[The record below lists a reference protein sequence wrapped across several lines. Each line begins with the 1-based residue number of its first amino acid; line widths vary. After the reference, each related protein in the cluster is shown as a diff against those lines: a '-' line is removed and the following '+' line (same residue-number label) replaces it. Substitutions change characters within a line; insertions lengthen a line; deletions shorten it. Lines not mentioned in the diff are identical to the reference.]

1 MNLLKKNK
9 YSIRKYKVGIFS
21 TLIGTVLLL
30 SNPNGAQALTTDH
43 NVQGGSNQALPGNS
57 QNTNADTN
65 RDIVNDS
72 QNTPNAHATDN
83 TSTNQAL
90 TNHQNVDVANQV
102 GPAPI
107 QPSASP
113 AQNNNNSNANST
125 ATEPA
130 ANTNNNLASNNNT
143 LNVPNNTDNN
153 DSARHLTLKEIQE
166 DVRHSSDK
174 PELVAIAEEAS
185 NRPKKRSR
193 RAAPTDPNATP
204 ADPTATPA
212 DPTAGNGSAPVAITA
227 PYTPTTDPNANNIGQ
242 NAPNEVLSFD
252 DNNIRPSTNRS
263 VPTVTVVDNL
273 PGYTLINGGKVG
285 VFSHAMVRTS
295 MFDSGDAKNYQAQG
309 NVIALGRI
317 RGNDTNDHGDFNGI
331 EKTLTVNPNSELIFE
346 FNTMT
351 TKNYQAQ
358 GNVIALGR
366 IRGNDTNDHGD
377 FNGIEKTLTVNPNS
391 ELIFEFNTM
400 TTKNYQGMTNLIIK
414 NADNDTVIGE
424 KVVAYGPIWR
434 LLKVPENVSHLKI
447 QFVPKNDAI
456 TDARG
461 IYQLRDGYKYYDFVD
476 SIGLHS
482 GSHVYV
488 ERRTMEPTATNN
500 KEFTV
505 TTSLKNNGNFG
516 ASFNTDDFVYKIQLP
531 EGVEYVNNSLTKDFP
546 SGNSGVDIN
555 DMNVTYD
562 AANRI
567 ITIKSTGGG
576 TGNSPARL
584 MPDKILDLKYKLRVN
599 NVPTPRTVTFND
611 TLTYKTYS
619 QDFINSPAESHTVST
634 NPYTIDI
641 IMNKDA
647 LQAEVDRRIQQA
659 DYTFASL
666 DIFNDLKRR
675 AQTILDENRNN
686 VPLNKRVSQAD
697 IDSLANQMQHT
708 LIRSV
713 DAENAVNRKVDDMED
728 LVNQNDEL
736 TDEEKQAAI
745 QVIEEHKNEII
756 GNIGDQTTDDGVTRI
771 KDQGIQTLSGDTA
784 TPVVKPN
791 AKQAIRDKAA
801 KQREI
806 INHTPD
812 ATQDEIQDALNQ
824 LTTDETDAIDNV
836 TNATTNADVETAKNN
851 GINTIGAV
859 APQVTHKQAA
869 RDAINQ
875 ATATKRQQIN
885 SNREATQE
893 EKNAALNELTQA
905 TNHALEQINQA
916 TTNDDVDTA
925 KGDGLN
931 AINPIAP
938 VTVVKQAARDAVSH
952 DAQQHIAEINANPDA
967 TQEERQA
974 AIEKVNA
981 AVAVANTNI
990 LNANTNADVEQVKTN
1005 AIQGIQAI
1013 EPATKVKTDA
1023 KNAIDQ
1029 SAETQHNAIF
1039 NNNDATL
1046 EEQQAAQQLL
1056 DQAVATAKQNINAA
1070 DTNQEV
1076 AQAKDQG
1083 TQNIVVIQPAT
1094 QVKTDARNAV
1104 NEKAREAIT
1113 NINAT
1118 PGATREEKQEAI
1130 NRVNTLKNRALNDI
1144 GVTSTTAMVNSIRD
1158 DAVNQIGAVQP
1169 HVTKKQTATG
1179 VLTDLATAK
1188 KQEINQNTNATTE
1201 EKQVALNQVDQD
1213 LATAINNINQADT
1226 NAEVDQAQQ
1235 LGTKAINA
1243 IQPNI
1248 VKKPAA
1254 LAQTNQH
1261 YSAKLVEINATPDA
1275 TDDEKNAAINTLNQ
1289 DRQQAIESIKQA
1301 NTNAEV
1307 DQAATVAE
1315 NNIDAVQVDVVKKQ
1329 AARDKITAEVAK
1341 RIEAVKQTPNATDEE
1356 KQAAV
1361 NQINQLKDQAFNQI
1375 NQNQTN
1381 DQVDA
1386 TTNQAINAID
1396 NVEAEVVIKP
1406 KAIADI
1412 EKAVKEKQ
1420 QQIDNSLDS
1429 TDNEKEVALQALAKE
1444 KEKALAAIDQAQTN
1458 SQVNQAA
1465 TNGVSAIKI
1474 IQPETKIK
1482 PAAREKINQ
1491 KANELRAQINQ
1502 DKEATA
1508 EERQAA
1514 LDKINDLVAKA
1525 MTNITNDR
1533 TNQQV
1538 NDSTNQALDD
1548 IALVTPD
1555 HIVRAAARDAVKQQY
1570 EAKKHEIEQA
1580 EHATDEEKQVAL
1592 NQLANNEKRA
1602 LQNINQAIAN
1612 NDVKRVESNGI
1623 ATLKGVEPHIVVK
1636 PEAQEAIKAS
1646 ADNQVESI
1654 KDTPHAT
1661 TDELDEANQQINDTL
1676 KQGQQDIDNTTQD
1689 AAVNDVRNQ
1698 TIKAIEQIKPKVR
1711 RKRAALDNID
1721 ESNNNQLDAIRNT
1734 LDTTQDERNVAIA
1747 ALNKIVNAIKNDIAQ
1762 NKTNAEVDQTEADG
1776 NNNIKVIL
1784 PKVQVKPAARQSVS
1798 AKAEAQNALID
1809 QSDLS
1814 TEEERLAA
1822 KHLVEQALNQAIDQ
1836 INHADKTAQVNQ
1848 NSIDAQN
1855 IISKI
1860 KPATTVKAT
1869 ALQQIQNIATNKINL
1884 IKANNEATDEEQNA
1898 AIVQVE
1904 KELIKAKQQIAG
1916 AVTNADVAYLLHDGK
1931 NEIREIEP
1939 VINKKAT
1946 AREQLTT
1953 LFNDKKQA
1961 IEANVQATVEERNSI
1976 LAQLQNIYDTAIGQ
1990 IDQDRSN
1997 AQVDKTATLNLQTI
2011 HDLDVHPIKKPDAE
2025 KTINDDLARVTHLVQ
2040 NYRKVSDRNKADA
2053 LKAITALKLQMDEEL
2068 KTART
2073 NADVDA
2079 VLKRFNVA
2087 LGDIEAVITE
2097 KENSLL
2103 RIDNIAQQTYAKFKA
2118 IATPEQLA
2126 KVKAL
2131 IDQYVADGNRMVDE
2145 DATLNDIKKDTQLI
2159 IDEILAIKLPAEV
2172 IKASPK
2178 VGQPAPKVCT
2188 PIKKEDK
2195 QEVRKVV
2202 KELPNTGSE
2211 EMDLPLKELAL
2222 ITGAALLAR
2231 RRSKK
2236 EKES

>member
-57 QNTNADTN
+57 PNTNADTN
-65 RDIVNDS
+65 RDIVNGS

-90 TNHQNVDVANQV
+90 TNHQNVGVANQV
-102 GPAPI
+102 APAPI
-107 QPSASP
+107 QPSTSSAS
-113 AQNNNNSNANST
+113 NNNHSDANST

-193 RAAPTDPNATP
+193 RAAPADPN
-204 ADPTATPA
+204 ATPA

-227 PYTPTTDPNANNIGQ
+227 PFTPTTDPNANNIGQ
-242 NAPNEVLSFD
+242 NAPNEVLTFD

-317 RGNDTNDHGDFNGI
+317 KGNDTNDHGG
-331 EKTLTVNPNSELIFE
+331 
-346 FNTMT
+346 
-351 TKNYQAQ
+351 
-358 GNVIALGR
+358 
-366 IRGNDTNDHGD
+366 

-611 TLTYKTYS
+611 ILTYKTYT

-641 IMNKDA
+641 IMNKDV

-666 DIFNDLKRR
+666 DIFNELKKR

-697 IDSLANQMQHT
+697 IDSLVNQMQHT

-784 TPVVKPN
+784 TPVVKTN

-806 INHTPD
+806 INNTPD

-981 AVAVANTNI
+981 AVAAANTNI

-1104 NEKAREAIT
+1104 NDKAREAIT

-1188 KQEINQNTNATTE
+1188 KQEINQNTNATDE

-1248 VKKPAA
+1248 VKKPTA
-1254 LAQTNQH
+1254 LAQINQH
-1261 YSAKLVEINATPDA
+1261 YNAKLAEINATPDA

-1396 NVEAEVVIKP
+1396 NVEAKVVIKP

-1429 TDNEKEVALQALAKE
+1429 TDNEKEVALLALAKE

-1474 IQPETKIK
+1474 IQPETKVK

-1555 HIVRAAARDAVKQQY
+1555 HIVRATARDAVKQQY

-1602 LQNINQAIAN
+1602 LQNIDQAIAN

-1904 KELIKAKQQIAG
+1904 KELIKAKQQIAS

-1953 LFNDKKQA
+1953 LFNDKKLA

-1997 AQVDKTATLNLQTI
+1997 AQVDKTASLNLQTI

-2131 IDQYVADGNRMVDE
+2131 IDQYVADGIRMIDE
-2145 DATLNDIKKDTQLI
+2145 DATLNDIKQHTQFI
-2159 IDEILAIKLPAEV
+2159 VDEILAIKLPAEATKV
-2172 IKASPK
+2172 LPK
-2178 VGQPAPKVCT
+2178 VGQPAPKLCT
-2188 PIKKEDK
+2188 SIKKVDK

-2231 RRSKK
+2231 RRNKN

>member
-107 QPSASP
+107 QPSVSP

-295 MFDSGDAKNYQAQG
+295 MFDSGDA
-309 NVIALGRI
+309 
-317 RGNDTNDHGDFNGI
+317 
-331 EKTLTVNPNSELIFE
+331 
-346 FNTMT
+346 
-351 TKNYQAQ
+351 KNYQAQ

-1144 GVTSTTAMVNSIRD
+1144 GVTSTAMVNSIRD

-2079 VLKRFNVA
+2079 VLKRFNVT

>member
-30 SNPNGAQALTTDH
+30 SNPNGAQALTTDN
-43 NVQGGSNQALPGNS
+43 NVQSDTNQATPVNS
-57 QNTNADTN
+57 QDKDVANN
-65 RDIVNDS
+65 RGLANS
-72 QNTPNAHATDN
+72 EQNTPNQSATTN
-83 TSTNQAL
+83 QATNQAL
-90 TNHQNVDVANQV
+90 VNHNNGSIVNQATPTSV
-102 GPAPI
+102 
-107 QPSASP
+107 QSSTPS
-113 AQNNNNSNANST
+113 AQNNNHTDGNTTATETVSNAN
-125 ATEPA
+125 
-130 ANTNNNLASNNNT
+130 NNDAVSNNTT
-143 LNVPNNTDNN
+143 LNVPNKTNENG
-153 DSARHLTLKEIQE
+153 SGGHLTLKEIQE

-174 PELVAIAEEAS
+174 PELVAIAEPAS

-193 RAAPTDPNATP
+193 RAAPADPNATP
-204 ADPTATPA
+204 ADPAA
-212 DPTAGNGSAPVAITA
+212 AAAGNGGAPVAITA
-227 PYTPTTDPNANNIGQ
+227 PYTPTTDPNANNAGQ

-252 DNNIRPSTNRS
+252 DNGIRPSTNRS
-263 VPTVTVVDNL
+263 VPSVTVVDNL
-273 PGYTLINGGKVG
+273 PGFTLINGGKVG

-295 MFDSGDAKNYQAQG
+295 MFDSGDNKNYQAQG

-317 RGNDTNDHGDFNGI
+317 NGTDTNDHGDFNGI

-351 TKNYQAQ
+351 TKNGQ
-358 GNVIALGR
+358 GATNV
-366 IRGNDTNDHGD
+366 
-377 FNGIEKTLTVNPNS
+377 
-391 ELIFEFNTM
+391 
-400 TTKNYQGMTNLIIK
+400 IIK
-414 NADNDTVIGE
+414 NADTNDTIAE
-424 KVVAYGPIWR
+424 KTVEGGPTLR
-434 LLKVPENVSHLKI
+434 LFKVPDNVRNLKI
-447 QFVPKNDAI
+447 QFVSKNDAI

-461 IYQLRDGYKYYDFVD
+461 IYQLKDGYKYYSFVD

-505 TTSLKNNGNFG
+505 TTSLKNNGNSG
-516 ASFNTDDFVYKIQLP
+516 ASLDTDEFVYKIQLP

-546 SGNSGVDIN
+546 SNNSGVDVN

-562 AANRI
+562 AANRV

-576 TGNSPARL
+576 TTNSPARL

-611 TLTYKTYS
+611 TLTYKTYT
-619 QDFINSPAESHTVST
+619 QDFINSAAESHTVST

-666 DIFNDLKRR
+666 DIFNDLKKR
-675 AQTILDENRNN
+675 AQTILAENRNN

-697 IDSLANQMQHT
+697 IDTLTNQMQHT

-713 DAENAVNRKVDDMED
+713 DAENAVNQKADQMED

-745 QVIEEHKNEII
+745 QVIEEHKGNII
-756 GNIGDQTTDDGVTRI
+756 GDIGDQTTDDGVTRI

-791 AKQAIRDKAA
+791 AKKAIRDKAT

-806 INHTPD
+806 INATPD
-812 ATQDEIQDALNQ
+812 ATEDEIQDAINQ
-824 LTTDETDAIDNV
+824 LATDETDAIDNV

-859 APQVTHKQAA
+859 VPQVTHKKAA

-916 TTNDDVDTA
+916 TTNADVDNA

-974 AIEKVNA
+974 AIDKVNA
-981 AVAVANTNI
+981 AAAAANTNI

-1013 EPATKVKTDA
+1013 TPATKVKTDA
-1023 KNAIDQ
+1023 KNAIDK
-1029 SAETQHNAIF
+1029 SAETQHNTIF

-1083 TQNIVVIQPAT
+1083 MQNIVVIQPAT
-1094 QVKTDARNAV
+1094 QVKTDARNTV

-1130 NRVNTLKNRALNDI
+1130 DRVNALKNRALTDI

-1179 VLTDLATAK
+1179 VLNDLATAK

-1201 EKQVALNQVDQD
+1201 EKQMALNQVDQD

-1226 NAEVDQAQQ
+1226 NTEVDQAQQ
-1235 LGTKAINA
+1235 LGAQAINA

-1254 LAQTNQH
+1254 LAQINQH
-1261 YSAKLVEINATPDA
+1261 YNAKLAEINATPDA

-1289 DRQQAIESIKQA
+1289 DRQQAIESVKQA
-1301 NTNAEV
+1301 NTNNEV
-1307 DQAATVAE
+1307 DQAATTAE

-1381 DQVDA
+1381 DQVDT
-1386 TTNQAINAID
+1386 TTNQALNAID

-1429 TDNEKEVALQALAKE
+1429 TDNEKEVASQALAKE

-1474 IQPETKIK
+1474 IQPETKVK

-1491 KANELRAQINQ
+1491 KANELRAKINQ

-1508 EERQAA
+1508 EERQVA
-1514 LDKINDLVAKA
+1514 LDKINEFVNQA
-1525 MTNITNDR
+1525 MTDITNNR

-1538 NDSTNQALDD
+1538 DDTTSQALDS
-1548 IALVTPD
+1548 IALVAPE

-1570 EAKKHEIEQA
+1570 EAKKQEIEQA

-1592 NQLANNEKRA
+1592 NQLANNEKLA
-1602 LQNINQAIAN
+1602 LQNINQAVTN
-1612 NDVKRVESNGI
+1612 NDVKRVETNGI
-1623 ATLKGVEPHIVVK
+1623 ATLKGVQPHIVIK
-1636 PEAQEAIKAS
+1636 PEAQQAIKAS
-1646 ADNQVESI
+1646 AENQVESI

-1661 TDELDEANQQINDTL
+1661 VDELDEANQLISDTL
-1676 KQGQQDIDNTTQD
+1676 KQAQQEIENTNQD
-1689 AAVNDVRNQ
+1689 AAVTDVRNQ

-1711 RKRAALDNID
+1711 RKRAALDSI
-1721 ESNNNQLDAIRNT
+1721 EENNKNQLDAIRNT
-1734 LDTTQDERNVAIA
+1734 LDTTQDERDVAIDT
-1747 ALNKIVNAIKNDIAQ
+1747 LNKIVNTIKNDIAQ
-1762 NKTNAEVDQTEADG
+1762 NKTNAEVDRTETDG
-1776 NNNIKVIL
+1776 NDNIKVIL
-1784 PKVQVKPAARQSVS
+1784 PKVQVKPAARQSVGV
-1798 AKAEAQNALID
+1798 KAEAQNALID

-1848 NSIDAQN
+1848 DSINAQN

-1884 IKANNEATDEEQNA
+1884 IKANNEATDEEQNI
-1898 AIVQVE
+1898 AIAQVE
-1904 KELIKAKQQIAG
+1904 KELIKAKQQIAS
-1916 AVTNADVAYLLHDGK
+1916 AVTNADVAYLLHDEK

-1939 VINKKAT
+1939 VINRKAS

-1961 IEANVQATVEERNSI
+1961 IEANFQATVEERNSI

-1997 AQVDKTATLNLQTI
+1997 AQVDKTASLNLQTI

-2025 KTINDDLARVTHLVQ
+2025 KTINDDLARVTALVQ

-2131 IDQYVADGNRMVDE
+2131 IDQYVADGNRMIDE
-2145 DATLNDIKKDTQLI
+2145 DATLNDIKQHTQFI
-2159 IDEILAIKLPAEV
+2159 VDEILAIKLPAEAMKV
-2172 IKASPK
+2172 SPK
-2178 VGQPAPKVCT
+2178 VIQPAPKVCT
-2188 PIKKEDK
+2188 PIKKE
-2195 QEVRKVV
+2195 ETHESRKVE

-2211 EMDLPLKELAL
+2211 GMDLPLKEFAL

-2231 RRSKK
+2231 RRTKN

>member
-30 SNPNGAQALTTDH
+30 SNPNGAQALTTDN
-43 NVQGGSNQALPGNS
+43 NVQSDTNQATPVNS
-57 QNTNADTN
+57 QDTN
-65 RDIVNDS
+65 VANNRGLANS
-72 QNTPNAHATDN
+72 AQNTPNQSATTN
-83 TSTNQAL
+83 QSTNQAL
-90 TNHQNVDVANQV
+90 VNHNNGSIANQATPTSV
-102 GPAPI
+102 
-107 QPSASP
+107 QSSTPS
-113 AQNNNNSNANST
+113 AQNNNHTDGNTTATETVSNAN
-125 ATEPA
+125 
-130 ANTNNNLASNNNT
+130 NKDVVSNNTT
-143 LNVPNNTDNN
+143 LNVPNKTNENG
-153 DSARHLTLKEIQE
+153 SGGHLTLKEIQE

-174 PELVAIAEEAS
+174 PELVAIAEQAS

-193 RAAPTDPNATP
+193 RAAPADPNATP
-204 ADPTATPA
+204 ADPAA
-212 DPTAGNGSAPVAITA
+212 AAAGNGGAPVAITA
-227 PYTPTTDPNANNIGQ
+227 PYTPTTDPNANNAGQ

-252 DNNIRPSTNRS
+252 DNGIRPSTNRS
-263 VPTVTVVDNL
+263 VPSVTVVDNL
-273 PGYTLINGGKVG
+273 PGFTLINGGKVG

-317 RGNDTNDHGDFNGI
+317 KGNDTNDHGDFNGI
-331 EKTLTVNPNSELIFE
+331 EKS
-346 FNTMT
+346 
-351 TKNYQAQ
+351 
-358 GNVIALGR
+358 
-366 IRGNDTNDHGD
+366 
-377 FNGIEKTLTVNPNS
+377 LTVNPNS

-400 TTKNYQGMTNLIIK
+400 TTKNYQGVTNLIIK
-414 NADNDTVIGE
+414 NADNDTVIAE
-424 KVVAYGPIWR
+424 KSVAYGPIWR
-434 LLKVPENVSHLKI
+434 LFKVPENVSHLKI

-516 ASFNTDDFVYKIQLP
+516 ASFNTDDFVYKVQLP

-546 SGNSGVDIN
+546 SSNSGVDMN
-555 DMNVTYD
+555 DFNVTYD
-562 AANRI
+562 AANRV

-576 TGNSPARL
+576 SGNSPARL

-611 TLTYKTYS
+611 TLTYKTYT

-697 IDSLANQMQHT
+697 IDSLTNQMQHT

-713 DAENAVNRKVDDMED
+713 DAENAVNKKVDQMED

-791 AKQAIRDKAA
+791 AKKAIRDKAT

-806 INHTPD
+806 INATPD
-812 ATQDEIQDALNQ
+812 ATEDEIQDALNQ
-824 LTTDETDAIDNV
+824 LATDETDAIDNV
-836 TNATTNADVETAKNN
+836 TNATTNADVEIAKNN

-859 APQVTHKQAA
+859 VPQVTHKQAA

-916 TTNDDVDTA
+916 TTNADVDNA

-974 AIEKVNA
+974 AIDKVNA
-981 AVAVANTNI
+981 AVTAANTNI

-1013 EPATKVKTDA
+1013 TPATKVKTDA
-1023 KNAIDQ
+1023 KNAIDK
-1029 SAETQHNAIF
+1029 SAETQHNTIF

-1104 NEKAREAIT
+1104 NDKAREAIT

-1130 NRVNTLKNRALNDI
+1130 NRVNTLKNRALTDI

-1179 VLTDLATAK
+1179 VLNDLATAK

-1201 EKQVALNQVDQD
+1201 EKQVALNQVDQE

-1254 LAQTNQH
+1254 LAQINQH
-1261 YSAKLVEINATPDA
+1261 YNAKLAEINATPDA
-1275 TDDEKNAAINTLNQ
+1275 TNDEKNAAINTLNQ

-1361 NQINQLKDQAFNQI
+1361 NQINQLKDQAINQI

-1381 DQVDA
+1381 DQVDT
-1386 TTNQAINAID
+1386 TTNQAVNAID

-1429 TDNEKEVALQALAKE
+1429 TDNEKEVASQALAKE

-1474 IQPETKIK
+1474 IQPETKVK

-1491 KANELRAQINQ
+1491 KANELRAKINQ

-1508 EERQAA
+1508 EERQVA
-1514 LDKINDLVAKA
+1514 LDKINEFVNQA
-1525 MTNITNDR
+1525 MTDITNNR

-1538 NDSTNQALDD
+1538 DDTTSQALDS
-1548 IALVTPD
+1548 IALVAPE

-1570 EAKKHEIEQA
+1570 EAKKQEIEQA

-1592 NQLANNEKRA
+1592 NQLANNEKLA
-1602 LQNINQAIAN
+1602 LQNINQAVTN
-1612 NDVKRVESNGI
+1612 NDVKRVETNGI
-1623 ATLKGVEPHIVVK
+1623 ATLKGVQPHIVIK
-1636 PEAQEAIKAS
+1636 PEAQQAIKAT
-1646 ADNQVESI
+1646 AENQVESI

-1661 TDELDEANQQINDTL
+1661 VDELDEANQLISDTL
-1676 KQGQQDIDNTTQD
+1676 KQAQQEIENTNQD
-1689 AAVNDVRNQ
+1689 AAVTDVRNQ

-1711 RKRAALDNID
+1711 RKRAALDSI
-1721 ESNNNQLDAIRNT
+1721 EENNKNQLDAIRNT
-1734 LDTTQDERNVAIA
+1734 LDTTQDERDVAIDT
-1747 ALNKIVNAIKNDIAQ
+1747 LNKIVNTIKNDIAQ
-1762 NKTNAEVDQTEADG
+1762 NKTNAEVDRTETDG
-1776 NNNIKVIL
+1776 NDNIKVIL
-1784 PKVQVKPAARQSVS
+1784 PKVQVKPAARQSVGV
-1798 AKAEAQNALID
+1798 KAEAQNALID

-1848 NSIDAQN
+1848 DSIDAQN

-1860 KPATTVKAT
+1860 KPTTTVKAT

-1884 IKANNEATDEEQNA
+1884 IKANNEATDEEQNI
-1898 AIVQVE
+1898 AIAQVE
-1904 KELIKAKQQIAG
+1904 KELIKAKQQIAS
-1916 AVTNADVAYLLHDGK
+1916 AVTNADVAYLLHDEK

-1939 VINKKAT
+1939 VINRKAS

-1961 IEANVQATVEERNSI
+1961 IEANIQATVEERNSI

-1997 AQVDKTATLNLQTI
+1997 AQVDKTASLNLQTI

-2025 KTINDDLARVTHLVQ
+2025 KTINDDLARVTALVQ
-2040 NYRKVSDRNKADA
+2040 NYRKVSNRNKADA

-2087 LGDIEAVITE
+2087 LSDIEAVITE

-2126 KVKAL
+2126 KVKVL
-2131 IDQYVADGNRMVDE
+2131 IDQYVADGNRMIDE
-2145 DATLNDIKKDTQLI
+2145 DATLNDIKQHTQFI
-2159 IDEILAIKLPAEV
+2159 VDEILAIKLPAEATKV
-2172 IKASPK
+2172 SPK
-2178 VGQPAPKVCT
+2178 EIQPAPKVCT
-2188 PIKKEDK
+2188 PIKKE
-2195 QEVRKVV
+2195 ETHESRKVE

-2211 EMDLPLKELAL
+2211 GMDLPLKEFAL

-2231 RRSKK
+2231 RRTKN

>member
-57 QNTNADTN
+57 PNTNADTN
-65 RDIVNDS
+65 RDIVNGS

-90 TNHQNVDVANQV
+90 TNHQNVGVANQV
-102 GPAPI
+102 APAPI
-107 QPSASP
+107 QPSTSSAS
-113 AQNNNNSNANST
+113 NNNHSDANST

-193 RAAPTDPNATP
+193 RAAPADPN
-204 ADPTATPA
+204 ATPA

-227 PYTPTTDPNANNIGQ
+227 PFTPTTDPNANNIGQ
-242 NAPNEVLSFD
+242 NAPNEVLTFD

-317 RGNDTNDHGDFNGI
+317 KGNDTNDHGG
-331 EKTLTVNPNSELIFE
+331 
-346 FNTMT
+346 
-351 TKNYQAQ
+351 
-358 GNVIALGR
+358 
-366 IRGNDTNDHGD
+366 

-611 TLTYKTYS
+611 ILTYKTYT

-641 IMNKDA
+641 ITNKDV

-666 DIFNDLKRR
+666 DIFNELKRR

-697 IDSLANQMQHT
+697 IDSLVNQMQHT

-784 TPVVKPN
+784 TPVVKTN

-806 INHTPD
+806 INNTPD

-981 AVAVANTNI
+981 AVAAANTNI

-1104 NEKAREAIT
+1104 NDKAREAIT

-1188 KQEINQNTNATTE
+1188 KQEINQNTNATDE

-1248 VKKPAA
+1248 VKKPTA
-1254 LAQTNQH
+1254 LAQINQH
-1261 YSAKLVEINATPDA
+1261 YNAKLAEINATPDA

-1396 NVEAEVVIKP
+1396 NVEAKVVIKP

-1429 TDNEKEVALQALAKE
+1429 TDNEKEVALLALAKE

-1474 IQPETKIK
+1474 IQPETKVK

-1555 HIVRAAARDAVKQQY
+1555 HIVRATARDAVKQQY

-1602 LQNINQAIAN
+1602 LQNIDQAIAN

-1904 KELIKAKQQIAG
+1904 KELIKAKQQIAS

-1953 LFNDKKQA
+1953 LFNDKKLA

-1997 AQVDKTATLNLQTI
+1997 AQVDKTASLNLQTI

-2131 IDQYVADGNRMVDE
+2131 IDQYVADGIRMIDE
-2145 DATLNDIKKDTQLI
+2145 DATLNDIKQHTQFI
-2159 IDEILAIKLPAEV
+2159 VDEILAIKLPAEATKV
-2172 IKASPK
+2172 LPK
-2178 VGQPAPKVCT
+2178 VGQPAPKLCT
-2188 PIKKEDK
+2188 SIKKVDK

-2231 RRSKK
+2231 RRNKN

>member
-30 SNPNGAQALTTDH
+30 SNPNGAQALTTDN
-43 NVQGGSNQALPGNS
+43 NVQSDTNQATPVNS
-57 QNTNADTN
+57 QDTN
-65 RDIVNDS
+65 VANNRGLANS
-72 QNTPNAHATDN
+72 AQNTPNQSATTN
-83 TSTNQAL
+83 QSTNQAL
-90 TNHQNVDVANQV
+90 VNHNNGSIANQATPTSV
-102 GPAPI
+102 
-107 QPSASP
+107 QSSTPS
-113 AQNNNNSNANST
+113 AQNNNHTDGNTTATETVSNAN
-125 ATEPA
+125 
-130 ANTNNNLASNNNT
+130 NKDVVSNNTT
-143 LNVPNNTDNN
+143 LNVPNKTNENG
-153 DSARHLTLKEIQE
+153 SGGHLTLKEIQE

-174 PELVAIAEEAS
+174 PELVAIAEQAS

-193 RAAPTDPNATP
+193 RAAPADPNATP
-204 ADPTATPA
+204 ADPAA
-212 DPTAGNGSAPVAITA
+212 AAAGNGGAPVAITA
-227 PYTPTTDPNANNIGQ
+227 PYTPTTDPNANNAGQ

-252 DNNIRPSTNRS
+252 DNGIRPSTNRS
-263 VPTVTVVDNL
+263 VPSVTVVDNL
-273 PGYTLINGGKVG
+273 PGFTLINGGKVG

-317 RGNDTNDHGDFNGI
+317 KGNDTNDHGDFNGI
-331 EKTLTVNPNSELIFE
+331 EKS
-346 FNTMT
+346 
-351 TKNYQAQ
+351 
-358 GNVIALGR
+358 
-366 IRGNDTNDHGD
+366 
-377 FNGIEKTLTVNPNS
+377 LTVNPNS

-400 TTKNYQGMTNLIIK
+400 TTKNYQGVTNLIIK
-414 NADNDTVIGE
+414 NADNDTVIAE
-424 KVVAYGPIWR
+424 KSVAYGPIWR
-434 LLKVPENVSHLKI
+434 LFKVPENVSHLKI

-516 ASFNTDDFVYKIQLP
+516 ASFNTDDFVYNVQLP

-546 SGNSGVDIN
+546 SSNSGVDMN
-555 DMNVTYD
+555 DFNVTYD
-562 AANRI
+562 AANRV

-576 TGNSPARL
+576 SGNSPARL

-611 TLTYKTYS
+611 TLTYKTYT

-697 IDSLANQMQHT
+697 IDSLTNQMQHT

-713 DAENAVNRKVDDMED
+713 DAENAVNKKVDQMED

-791 AKQAIRDKAA
+791 AKKAIRDKAT

-806 INHTPD
+806 INATPD
-812 ATQDEIQDALNQ
+812 ATEDEIQDALNQ
-824 LTTDETDAIDNV
+824 LATDETDAIDNV
-836 TNATTNADVETAKNN
+836 TNATTNADVEIAKNN

-859 APQVTHKQAA
+859 VPQVTHKQAA

-916 TTNDDVDTA
+916 TTNADVDNA

-974 AIEKVNA
+974 AIDKVNA
-981 AVAVANTNI
+981 AVTAANTNI

-1013 EPATKVKTDA
+1013 TPATKVKTDA
-1023 KNAIDQ
+1023 KNAIDK
-1029 SAETQHNAIF
+1029 SAETQHNTIF

-1104 NEKAREAIT
+1104 NDKAREAIT

-1130 NRVNTLKNRALNDI
+1130 NRVNTLKNRALTDI

-1179 VLTDLATAK
+1179 VLNDLATAK
-1188 KQEINQNTNATTE
+1188 KQKINQNTNATTE
-1201 EKQVALNQVDQD
+1201 EKQVALNQVDQE

-1254 LAQTNQH
+1254 LAQINQH
-1261 YSAKLVEINATPDA
+1261 YNAKLAEINATPDA
-1275 TDDEKNAAINTLNQ
+1275 TNDEKNAAINTLNQ

-1361 NQINQLKDQAFNQI
+1361 NQINQLKDQAINQI

-1381 DQVDA
+1381 DQVDT
-1386 TTNQAINAID
+1386 TTNQAVNAID

-1429 TDNEKEVALQALAKE
+1429 TDNEKEVASQALAKE

-1474 IQPETKIK
+1474 IQPETKVK

-1491 KANELRAQINQ
+1491 KANELRAKINQ

-1508 EERQAA
+1508 EERQVA
-1514 LDKINDLVAKA
+1514 LDKINEFVNQA
-1525 MTNITNDR
+1525 MTDITNNR

-1538 NDSTNQALDD
+1538 DDTTSQALDS
-1548 IALVTPD
+1548 IALVAPE

-1570 EAKKHEIEQA
+1570 EAKKQEIEQA

-1592 NQLANNEKRA
+1592 NQLANNEKLA
-1602 LQNINQAIAN
+1602 LQNINQAVTN
-1612 NDVKRVESNGI
+1612 NDVKRVETNGI
-1623 ATLKGVEPHIVVK
+1623 ATLKGVQPHIVIK
-1636 PEAQEAIKAS
+1636 PEAQQAIKAT
-1646 ADNQVESI
+1646 AENQVESI

-1661 TDELDEANQQINDTL
+1661 VDELDEANQLISDTL
-1676 KQGQQDIDNTTQD
+1676 KQAQQEIENTNQD
-1689 AAVNDVRNQ
+1689 AAVTDVRNQ

-1711 RKRAALDNID
+1711 RKRAALDSI
-1721 ESNNNQLDAIRNT
+1721 EENNKNQLDAIRNT
-1734 LDTTQDERNVAIA
+1734 LDTTQDERDVAIDT
-1747 ALNKIVNAIKNDIAQ
+1747 LNKIVNTIKNDIAQ
-1762 NKTNAEVDQTEADG
+1762 NKTNAEVDRTETDG
-1776 NNNIKVIL
+1776 NDNIKVIL
-1784 PKVQVKPAARQSVS
+1784 PKVQVKPAARQSVGV
-1798 AKAEAQNALID
+1798 KAEAQNALID

-1848 NSIDAQN
+1848 DSIDAQN

-1884 IKANNEATDEEQNA
+1884 IKANNEATDEEQNI
-1898 AIVQVE
+1898 AIAQVE
-1904 KELIKAKQQIAG
+1904 KELIKAKQQIAS
-1916 AVTNADVAYLLHDGK
+1916 AVTNADVAYLLHDEK

-1939 VINKKAT
+1939 VINRKAS

-1961 IEANVQATVEERNSI
+1961 IEANIQATVEERNSI

-1997 AQVDKTATLNLQTI
+1997 AQVDKTASLNLQTI

-2025 KTINDDLARVTHLVQ
+2025 KTINDDLARVTALVQ
-2040 NYRKVSDRNKADA
+2040 NYRKVSNRNKADA

-2087 LGDIEAVITE
+2087 LSDIEAVITE

-2126 KVKAL
+2126 KVKVL
-2131 IDQYVADGNRMVDE
+2131 IDQYVADGNRMIDE
-2145 DATLNDIKKDTQLI
+2145 DATLNDIKQHTQFI
-2159 IDEILAIKLPAEV
+2159 VDEILAIKLPAEATKV
-2172 IKASPK
+2172 SPK
-2178 VGQPAPKVCT
+2178 EIQPAPKVCT
-2188 PIKKEDK
+2188 PIKKE
-2195 QEVRKVV
+2195 ETHESRKVE

-2211 EMDLPLKELAL
+2211 GMDLPLKEFAL

-2231 RRSKK
+2231 RRTKN

>member
-57 QNTNADTN
+57 PNTNADTN
-65 RDIVNDS
+65 RDIVNGS

-90 TNHQNVDVANQV
+90 TNHQNVGVANQV
-102 GPAPI
+102 APAPI
-107 QPSASP
+107 QPSTSSAS
-113 AQNNNNSNANST
+113 NNNHSDANST

-193 RAAPTDPNATP
+193 RAAPADPN
-204 ADPTATPA
+204 ATPA

-227 PYTPTTDPNANNIGQ
+227 PFTPTTDPNANNIGQ
-242 NAPNEVLSFD
+242 NAPNEVLTFD

-317 RGNDTNDHGDFNGI
+317 KGNDTNDHGG
-331 EKTLTVNPNSELIFE
+331 
-346 FNTMT
+346 
-351 TKNYQAQ
+351 
-358 GNVIALGR
+358 
-366 IRGNDTNDHGD
+366 

-611 TLTYKTYS
+611 ILTYKTYT

-666 DIFNDLKRR
+666 DIFNELKRR

-697 IDSLANQMQHT
+697 IDSLVNQMQHT

-806 INHTPD
+806 INNTPD

-981 AVAVANTNI
+981 AVAAANTNI

-1104 NEKAREAIT
+1104 NDKAREAIT

-1188 KQEINQNTNATTE
+1188 KQEINQNTNATDE

-1248 VKKPAA
+1248 VKKPTA
-1254 LAQTNQH
+1254 LAQINQH
-1261 YSAKLVEINATPDA
+1261 YNAKLAEINATPDA

-1396 NVEAEVVIKP
+1396 NVEAKVVIKP

-1429 TDNEKEVALQALAKE
+1429 TDNEKEVALLALAKE

-1474 IQPETKIK
+1474 IQPETKVK

-1555 HIVRAAARDAVKQQY
+1555 HIVRATARDAVKQQY

-1602 LQNINQAIAN
+1602 LQNIDQAIAN

-1904 KELIKAKQQIAG
+1904 KELIKAKQQIAS

-1953 LFNDKKQA
+1953 LFNDKKLA
-1961 IEANVQATVEERNSI
+1961 IEANFQATVEERNSI

-1997 AQVDKTATLNLQTI
+1997 AQVDKTASLNLQTI

-2103 RIDNIAQQTYAKFKA
+2103 RIDNIAQQTYVKFKA

-2131 IDQYVADGNRMVDE
+2131 IDQYVADGIRMIDE
-2145 DATLNDIKKDTQLI
+2145 DATLNDIKQHTQFI
-2159 IDEILAIKLPAEV
+2159 VDEILAIKLPAEATKV
-2172 IKASPK
+2172 LPK
-2178 VGQPAPKVCT
+2178 VGQPAPKLCT
-2188 PIKKEDK
+2188 SIKKVDK

-2231 RRSKK
+2231 RRNKN

>member
-30 SNPNGAQALTTDH
+30 SNPNGAQALTTDN
-43 NVQGGSNQALPGNS
+43 NVQSDTNQATPVNS
-57 QNTNADTN
+57 QDTN
-65 RDIVNDS
+65 VANNRGLANS
-72 QNTPNAHATDN
+72 AQNTPNQSATTN
-83 TSTNQAL
+83 QSTNQAL
-90 TNHQNVDVANQV
+90 VNHNNGSIANQATPTSV
-102 GPAPI
+102 
-107 QPSASP
+107 QSSTPS
-113 AQNNNNSNANST
+113 AQNNNHTDGNTTATETVSNAN
-125 ATEPA
+125 
-130 ANTNNNLASNNNT
+130 NKDVVSNNTT
-143 LNVPNNTDNN
+143 LNVPNKTNENG
-153 DSARHLTLKEIQE
+153 SGGHLTLKEIQE

-174 PELVAIAEEAS
+174 PELVAIAEQAS

-193 RAAPTDPNATP
+193 RAAPADPNATP
-204 ADPTATPA
+204 ADPAA
-212 DPTAGNGSAPVAITA
+212 AAAGNGGAPVAITA
-227 PYTPTTDPNANNIGQ
+227 PYTPTTDPNANNAGQ

-252 DNNIRPSTNRS
+252 DNGIRPSTNRS
-263 VPTVTVVDNL
+263 VPSVTVVDNL
-273 PGYTLINGGKVG
+273 PGFTLINGGKVG

-317 RGNDTNDHGDFNGI
+317 KGNDTNDHGDFNGI
-331 EKTLTVNPNSELIFE
+331 EKS
-346 FNTMT
+346 
-351 TKNYQAQ
+351 
-358 GNVIALGR
+358 
-366 IRGNDTNDHGD
+366 
-377 FNGIEKTLTVNPNS
+377 LTVNPNS

-400 TTKNYQGMTNLIIK
+400 TTKNYQGVTNLIIK
-414 NADNDTVIGE
+414 NADNDTVIAE
-424 KVVAYGPIWR
+424 KSVAYGPIWR
-434 LLKVPENVSHLKI
+434 LFKVPENVSHLKI

-516 ASFNTDDFVYKIQLP
+516 ASFNTDDFVYKVQLP

-546 SGNSGVDIN
+546 SSNSGVDMN
-555 DMNVTYD
+555 DFNVTYD
-562 AANRI
+562 AANRV

-576 TGNSPARL
+576 SGNSPARL

-611 TLTYKTYS
+611 TLTYKTYT

-697 IDSLANQMQHT
+697 IDSLTNQMQHT

-713 DAENAVNRKVDDMED
+713 DAENAVNKKVDQMED

-791 AKQAIRDKAA
+791 AKKAIRDKAT

-806 INHTPD
+806 INATPD
-812 ATQDEIQDALNQ
+812 ATEDEIQDALNQ
-824 LTTDETDAIDNV
+824 LATDETDAIDNV
-836 TNATTNADVETAKNN
+836 TNATTNADVEIAKNN

-859 APQVTHKQAA
+859 VPQVTHKQAA

-916 TTNDDVDTA
+916 TTNADVDNA

-974 AIEKVNA
+974 AIDKVNA
-981 AVAVANTNI
+981 AVTAANTNI

-1013 EPATKVKTDA
+1013 TPATKVKTDA
-1023 KNAIDQ
+1023 KNAIDK
-1029 SAETQHNAIF
+1029 SAETQHNTIF

-1104 NEKAREAIT
+1104 NDKAREAIT

-1130 NRVNTLKNRALNDI
+1130 NRVNTLKNRALTDI

-1179 VLTDLATAK
+1179 VLNDLATAK

-1201 EKQVALNQVDQD
+1201 EKQVALNQVDQE

-1254 LAQTNQH
+1254 LAQINQH
-1261 YSAKLVEINATPDA
+1261 YNAKLAEINATPDA
-1275 TDDEKNAAINTLNQ
+1275 TNDEKNAAINTLNQ

-1361 NQINQLKDQAFNQI
+1361 NQINQLKDQAINQI

-1381 DQVDA
+1381 DQVDT
-1386 TTNQAINAID
+1386 TTNQAVNAID

-1429 TDNEKEVALQALAKE
+1429 TDNEKEVASQALAKE

-1474 IQPETKIK
+1474 IQPETKVK

-1491 KANELRAQINQ
+1491 KANELRAKINQ

-1508 EERQAA
+1508 EERQVA
-1514 LDKINDLVAKA
+1514 LDKINEFVNQA
-1525 MTNITNDR
+1525 MTDITNNR

-1538 NDSTNQALDD
+1538 DDTTSQALDS
-1548 IALVTPD
+1548 IALVAPE

-1570 EAKKHEIEQA
+1570 EAKKQEIEQA

-1592 NQLANNEKRA
+1592 NQLANNEKLA
-1602 LQNINQAIAN
+1602 LQNINQAVTN
-1612 NDVKRVESNGI
+1612 NDVKRVETNGI
-1623 ATLKGVEPHIVVK
+1623 ATLKGVQPHIVIK
-1636 PEAQEAIKAS
+1636 PEAQQAIKAT
-1646 ADNQVESI
+1646 AENQVESI

-1661 TDELDEANQQINDTL
+1661 VDELDEANQLISDTL
-1676 KQGQQDIDNTTQD
+1676 KQAQQEIENTNQD
-1689 AAVNDVRNQ
+1689 AAVTDVRNQ

-1711 RKRAALDNID
+1711 RKRAALDSI
-1721 ESNNNQLDAIRNT
+1721 EENNKNQLDAIRNT
-1734 LDTTQDERNVAIA
+1734 LDTTQDERDVAIDT
-1747 ALNKIVNAIKNDIAQ
+1747 LNKIVNTIKNDIAQ
-1762 NKTNAEVDQTEADG
+1762 NKTNAEVDRTETDG
-1776 NNNIKVIL
+1776 NDNIKVIL
-1784 PKVQVKPAARQSVS
+1784 PKVQVKPAARQSVGV
-1798 AKAEAQNALID
+1798 KAEAQNALID

-1848 NSIDAQN
+1848 DSIDAQN

-1884 IKANNEATDEEQNA
+1884 IKA
-1898 AIVQVE
+1898 
-1904 KELIKAKQQIAG
+1904 KQQIAS
-1916 AVTNADVAYLLHDGK
+1916 AVTNADVAYLLHDEK

-1939 VINKKAT
+1939 VINRKAS

-1961 IEANVQATVEERNSI
+1961 IEANIQATVEERNSI

-1997 AQVDKTATLNLQTI
+1997 AQVDKTASLNLQAI

-2025 KTINDDLARVTHLVQ
+2025 KTINDDLARVTALVQ
-2040 NYRKVSDRNKADA
+2040 NYRKVSNRNKADA

-2087 LGDIEAVITE
+2087 LSDIEAVITE

-2126 KVKAL
+2126 KVKVL
-2131 IDQYVADGNRMVDE
+2131 IDQYVADGNRMIDE
-2145 DATLNDIKKDTQLI
+2145 DATLNDIKQHTQFI
-2159 IDEILAIKLPAEV
+2159 VDEILAIKLPAEATKV
-2172 IKASPK
+2172 SPK
-2178 VGQPAPKVCT
+2178 EIQPAPKVCT
-2188 PIKKEDK
+2188 PIKKE
-2195 QEVRKVV
+2195 ETHESRKVE

-2211 EMDLPLKELAL
+2211 GMDLPLKEFAL

-2231 RRSKK
+2231 RRTKN

>member
-9 YSIRKYKVGIFS
+9 YSIRKYKIGIFS

-30 SNPNGAQALTTDH
+30 SNPNGAQALTTDN
-43 NVQGGSNQALPGNS
+43 NVQSDTNQATPVNS
-57 QNTNADTN
+57 QDKDVANN
-65 RDIVNDS
+65 RGLANS
-72 QNTPNAHATDN
+72 AQNTPNQSATTN
-83 TSTNQAL
+83 QATNQAL
-90 TNHQNVDVANQV
+90 VNHNNGSIVNQATPTSV
-102 GPAPI
+102 
-107 QPSASP
+107 QSSTPS
-113 AQNNNNSNANST
+113 AQNNNHTDGNTTATETVSNAN
-125 ATEPA
+125 
-130 ANTNNNLASNNNT
+130 NNDVASNNTT
-143 LNVPNNTDNN
+143 LNVPNKTNENG
-153 DSARHLTLKEIQE
+153 SGGHLTLKEIQE

-174 PELVAIAEEAS
+174 PELVAIAEPAS

-193 RAAPTDPNATP
+193 RAAPADPNATP
-204 ADPTATPA
+204 ADPGAA
-212 DPTAGNGSAPVAITA
+212 AAGNGGAPVAITA
-227 PYTPTTDPNANNIGQ
+227 PYTPTTDPNANNAGQ

-252 DNNIRPSTNRS
+252 DNSIRPSTNRS
-263 VPTVTVVDNL
+263 VPSVTVVDNL
-273 PGYTLINGGKVG
+273 PGFTLINGGKVG
-285 VFSHAMVRTS
+285 VLSHAMVRTS
-295 MFDSGDAKNYQAQG
+295 MFEAGSNRTYQAQG
-309 NVIALGRI
+309 NVLALGRI
-317 RGNDTNDHGDFNGI
+317 SGTDASNHGDFNGI
-331 EKTLTVNPNSELIFE
+331 EKSLTVNPNSELIFE
-346 FNTMT
+346 FNTMP
-351 TKNYQAQ
+351 TKNGQ
-358 GNVIALGR
+358 GATNV
-366 IRGNDTNDHGD
+366 
-377 FNGIEKTLTVNPNS
+377 
-391 ELIFEFNTM
+391 
-400 TTKNYQGMTNLIIK
+400 IIK
-414 NADNDTVIGE
+414 NADTNDTIAE
-424 KVVAYGPIWR
+424 KTVEGGPTLR
-434 LLKVPENVSHLKI
+434 LFKVPDNVRNLKI

-461 IYQLRDGYKYYDFVD
+461 IYQLKDGYKYYSFVD

-505 TTSLKNNGNFG
+505 TTSLKNNGNSG
-516 ASFNTDDFVYKIQLP
+516 ASLDTDEFVYKIQLP

-546 SGNSGVDIN
+546 SNNSGVDVN

-562 AANRI
+562 AANRV

-576 TGNSPARL
+576 TTNSPARL

-611 TLTYKTYS
+611 TLTYKTYT
-619 QDFINSPAESHTVST
+619 QDFINSAAESHTVST

-666 DIFNDLKRR
+666 DIFNDLKKR
-675 AQTILDENRNN
+675 AQTILAENRNN

-697 IDSLANQMQHT
+697 IDSLTNQMQHT

-713 DAENAVNRKVDDMED
+713 DAENAVNQKADQMED

-745 QVIEEHKNEII
+745 QVIEEHKGNII
-756 GNIGDQTTDDGVTRI
+756 GDIGDQTTDDGVTRI

-791 AKQAIRDKAA
+791 AKKAIRDKAT

-806 INHTPD
+806 INATPD
-812 ATQDEIQDALNQ
+812 ATEDEIQDALNQ
-824 LTTDETDAIDNV
+824 LATDETDAIDNV

-859 APQVTHKQAA
+859 VPQVTHKKAA

-916 TTNDDVDTA
+916 TTNADVDNA

-974 AIEKVNA
+974 AIDKVNA
-981 AVAVANTNI
+981 AVTAANTNI

-1013 EPATKVKTDA
+1013 TPATKVKTDA
-1023 KNAIDQ
+1023 KNAIDK
-1029 SAETQHNAIF
+1029 SAETQHNTIF

-1094 QVKTDARNAV
+1094 QVKTDARNVV
-1104 NEKAREAIT
+1104 NDKAREAIT

-1130 NRVNTLKNRALNDI
+1130 NRVNTLKNRALTDI

-1179 VLTDLATAK
+1179 VLNDLATAK

-1201 EKQVALNQVDQD
+1201 EKQVALNQVDQE

-1226 NAEVDQAQQ
+1226 NEEVDQAQQ

-1254 LAQTNQH
+1254 LAQINQH
-1261 YSAKLVEINATPDA
+1261 YNAKLAEINATPDA
-1275 TDDEKNAAINTLNQ
+1275 TNDEKNAAINTLNQ
-1289 DRQQAIESIKQA
+1289 DRQQAIESIKKA

-1307 DQAATVAE
+1307 GQAATVAE

-1386 TTNQAINAID
+1386 TTNQAVNAID

-1429 TDNEKEVALQALAKE
+1429 TDNEKEVASQALAKE

-1474 IQPETKIK
+1474 IQPETKVK

-1491 KANELRAQINQ
+1491 KANELRAKINQ

-1508 EERQAA
+1508 EERQVA
-1514 LDKINDLVAKA
+1514 LDKINEFVNQA
-1525 MTNITNDR
+1525 MTDITNNR

-1538 NDSTNQALDD
+1538 DDTTSQALDS
-1548 IALVTPD
+1548 IALVAPE

-1570 EAKKHEIEQA
+1570 EAKKQEIEQA

-1592 NQLANNEKRA
+1592 NQLANNEKLA
-1602 LQNINQAIAN
+1602 LQNINQAVTN
-1612 NDVKRVESNGI
+1612 NDVKRVETNGI
-1623 ATLKGVEPHIVVK
+1623 ATLKGVQPHIVIK
-1636 PEAQEAIKAS
+1636 PEAQQAIKAS
-1646 ADNQVESI
+1646 AENQVESI

-1661 TDELDEANQQINDTL
+1661 VDELDEANQLISDTL
-1676 KQGQQDIDNTTQD
+1676 KQAQQEIENTNQD
-1689 AAVNDVRNQ
+1689 AAVTDVRNQ

-1711 RKRAALDNID
+1711 RKRAALDSI
-1721 ESNNNQLDAIRNT
+1721 EENNKNQLDAIRNT
-1734 LDTTQDERNVAIA
+1734 LDTTQDERDVAIDT
-1747 ALNKIVNAIKNDIAQ
+1747 LNKIVNTIKNDIAQ
-1762 NKTNAEVDQTEADG
+1762 NKTNAEVDRTETDG
-1776 NNNIKVIL
+1776 NDNIKVIL
-1784 PKVQVKPAARQSVS
+1784 PKVQVKPAARQSVGV
-1798 AKAEAQNALID
+1798 KAEAQNALID

-1848 NSIDAQN
+1848 DSINAQN

-1884 IKANNEATDEEQNA
+1884 IKANNEATDEEQNI
-1898 AIVQVE
+1898 AIAQVE
-1904 KELIKAKQQIAG
+1904 KELIKAKQQIAS
-1916 AVTNADVAYLLHDGK
+1916 AVTNADVAYLLHNEK

-1939 VINKKAT
+1939 VINRKAS

-1961 IEANVQATVEERNSI
+1961 IEANIQATVEERNSI

-1997 AQVDKTATLNLQTI
+1997 AQVDKTASLNLQTI

-2025 KTINDDLARVTHLVQ
+2025 KTINDDLARVTALVQ

-2087 LGDIEAVITE
+2087 LSDIEAVITE

-2126 KVKAL
+2126 KVKVL
-2131 IDQYVADGNRMVDE
+2131 IDQYVADGNRMIDE
-2145 DATLNDIKKDTQLI
+2145 DATLNDIKQHTQFI
-2159 IDEILAIKLPAEV
+2159 VDEILAIKLPAEATKV
-2172 IKASPK
+2172 SPK
-2178 VGQPAPKVCT
+2178 VIQPAPKVCT
-2188 PIKKEDK
+2188 PIKKE
-2195 QEVRKVV
+2195 ETHESRKVE

-2211 EMDLPLKELAL
+2211 GMDLPLKEFAL

-2231 RRSKK
+2231 RRTKN

>member
-30 SNPNGAQALTTDH
+30 SNPNGAQALTTDN
-43 NVQGGSNQALPGNS
+43 NVQSDTNQATPVNS
-57 QNTNADTN
+57 QDKDVANN
-65 RDIVNDS
+65 RGLANS
-72 QNTPNAHATDN
+72 AQNTPNQSATTN
-83 TSTNQAL
+83 QATNQAL
-90 TNHQNVDVANQV
+90 VNHNNGSIVNQATPTSV
-102 GPAPI
+102 
-107 QPSASP
+107 QSSTPS
-113 AQNNNNSNANST
+113 AQNNNHTDGNTTATETVSNAN
-125 ATEPA
+125 
-130 ANTNNNLASNNNT
+130 NNDAVSNNTT
-143 LNVPNNTDNN
+143 LNVPNKTNENG
-153 DSARHLTLKEIQE
+153 SGGHLTLKEIQE

-174 PELVAIAEEAS
+174 PELVAIAEPAS

-193 RAAPTDPNATP
+193 RAAPADPNATP
-204 ADPTATPA
+204 ADPAA
-212 DPTAGNGSAPVAITA
+212 AAAGNGGAPVAITA
-227 PYTPTTDPNANNIGQ
+227 PYTPTTDPNANNAGQ

-252 DNNIRPSTNRS
+252 DNGIRPSTNRS
-263 VPTVTVVDNL
+263 VPSVTVVDNL
-273 PGYTLINGGKVG
+273 PGFTLINGGKVG

-295 MFDSGDAKNYQAQG
+295 MFDSADAKNYQAQG

-317 RGNDTNDHGDFNGI
+317 
-331 EKTLTVNPNSELIFE
+331 K
-346 FNTMT
+346 
-351 TKNYQAQ
+351 
-358 GNVIALGR
+358 
-366 IRGNDTNDHGD
+366 GNDTNDHGD

-400 TTKNYQGMTNLIIK
+400 TTKNYQGVTNLIIK
-414 NADNDTVIGE
+414 NADNDTVIAE
-424 KVVAYGPIWR
+424 KSVAYGPIWR
-434 LLKVPENVSHLKI
+434 LFKVPENVSHLKI

-500 KEFTV
+500 KVFTV

-516 ASFNTDDFVYKIQLP
+516 ASFNTDDFVYQVQLP

-546 SGNSGVDIN
+546 SSNSGVDMN
-555 DMNVTYD
+555 DFNVTYD
-562 AANRI
+562 AANRV

-576 TGNSPARL
+576 SGNSPARL

-611 TLTYKTYS
+611 TLTYKTYT
-619 QDFINSPAESHTVST
+619 QYFINSPAESHTVST

-697 IDSLANQMQHT
+697 IDSLTNQMQHT

-713 DAENAVNRKVDDMED
+713 DAENAVNKKVDQMED

-791 AKQAIRDKAA
+791 AKKAIRDKAT

-806 INHTPD
+806 INATPD
-812 ATQDEIQDALNQ
+812 ATEDEIQDALNQ
-824 LTTDETDAIDNV
+824 LATDETDAIDNV

-859 APQVTHKQAA
+859 VPQVTHKQAA

-916 TTNDDVDTA
+916 TTNADVDNA

-974 AIEKVNA
+974 AIDKVNA
-981 AVAVANTNI
+981 AVTAANTNI

-1013 EPATKVKTDA
+1013 TPATKVKTDA
-1023 KNAIDQ
+1023 KNAIDK
-1029 SAETQHNAIF
+1029 SAETQHNTIF

-1104 NEKAREAIT
+1104 NDKAREAIT

-1130 NRVNTLKNRALNDI
+1130 NRVNTLKNRALTDI

-1179 VLTDLATAK
+1179 VLNDLATAK

-1201 EKQVALNQVDQD
+1201 EKQVALNQVDQE
-1213 LATAINNINQADT
+1213 LATAINNINKADT

-1254 LAQTNQH
+1254 LAQINQH
-1261 YSAKLVEINATPDA
+1261 YNAKLAEINATPDA
-1275 TDDEKNAAINTLNQ
+1275 TNDEKNAAINTLNL

-1356 KQAAV
+1356 KQVAV

-1381 DQVDA
+1381 DQVDT
-1386 TTNQAINAID
+1386 TTNQALKAID

-1429 TDNEKEVALQALAKE
+1429 TDNEKEVASQALAKE

-1474 IQPETKIK
+1474 IQPETKVK

-1491 KANELRAQINQ
+1491 KANELRAKINQ

-1508 EERQAA
+1508 EERQVA
-1514 LDKINDLVAKA
+1514 LDKINEFVNQA
-1525 MTNITNDR
+1525 MTDITNNR

-1538 NDSTNQALDD
+1538 DDTTSQALDS
-1548 IALVTPD
+1548 IALVAPE

-1570 EAKKHEIEQA
+1570 EAKKQEIEQA

-1592 NQLANNEKRA
+1592 NQLANNEKLA
-1602 LQNINQAIAN
+1602 LQNINQAVTN
-1612 NDVKRVESNGI
+1612 NDVKRVETNGI
-1623 ATLKGVEPHIVVK
+1623 ATLKGVQPHIVIK
-1636 PEAQEAIKAS
+1636 PEAQQAIKAS
-1646 ADNQVESI
+1646 AENQVESI

-1661 TDELDEANQQINDTL
+1661 VDELDEANQLISDTL
-1676 KQGQQDIDNTTQD
+1676 KQAQQEIENTNQD
-1689 AAVNDVRNQ
+1689 AAVTDVRNQ

-1711 RKRAALDNID
+1711 RKRAALDSI
-1721 ESNNNQLDAIRNT
+1721 EENNKNQLDAIRNT
-1734 LDTTQDERNVAIA
+1734 LDTTQDERDVAIDT
-1747 ALNKIVNAIKNDIAQ
+1747 LNKIVNTIKNDIAQ
-1762 NKTNAEVDQTEADG
+1762 NKTNAEVDRTETDG
-1776 NNNIKVIL
+1776 NDNIKVIL
-1784 PKVQVKPAARQSVS
+1784 PKVQVKPAARQSVGV
-1798 AKAEAQNALID
+1798 KAEAQNALID

-1848 NSIDAQN
+1848 DSIDAQN

-1884 IKANNEATDEEQNA
+1884 IKANNEATDEEQNI
-1898 AIVQVE
+1898 AIAQVE
-1904 KELIKAKQQIAG
+1904 KELIKAKQQIAS
-1916 AVTNADVAYLLHDGK
+1916 AVTNADVAYLLHDEK

-1939 VINKKAT
+1939 VINRKAS

-1953 LFNDKKQA
+1953 LFNVKKQA
-1961 IEANVQATVEERNSI
+1961 IEANIQATVEERNSI

-1997 AQVDKTATLNLQTI
+1997 AQVDKTASLNLQKI

-2025 KTINDDLARVTHLVQ
+2025 KTINDDLARVTALVQ

-2087 LGDIEAVITE
+2087 LSDIEAVITE

-2126 KVKAL
+2126 KIKVL
-2131 IDQYVADGNRMVDE
+2131 IDQYVADGNRMIDE
-2145 DATLNDIKKDTQLI
+2145 DATLNDIKQHTQFI
-2159 IDEILAIKLPAEV
+2159 VDEILAIKLPAEATKV
-2172 IKASPK
+2172 SPK
-2178 VGQPAPKVCT
+2178 VIQPAPKVCT
-2188 PIKKEDK
+2188 PIKKE
-2195 QEVRKVV
+2195 ETHESRKVE

-2211 EMDLPLKELAL
+2211 GMDLPLKEFAL

-2231 RRSKK
+2231 RRTKN

>member
-57 QNTNADTN
+57 PNTNADTN
-65 RDIVNDS
+65 RDIVNGS

-90 TNHQNVDVANQV
+90 TNHQNVGVANQV
-102 GPAPI
+102 APAPI
-107 QPSASP
+107 QPSTSSAS
-113 AQNNNNSNANST
+113 NNNHSDANST

-193 RAAPTDPNATP
+193 RAAPADPN
-204 ADPTATPA
+204 ATPA

-227 PYTPTTDPNANNIGQ
+227 PFTPTTDPNANNIGQ
-242 NAPNEVLSFD
+242 NAPNEVLTFD

-317 RGNDTNDHGDFNGI
+317 KGNDTNDHGG
-331 EKTLTVNPNSELIFE
+331 
-346 FNTMT
+346 
-351 TKNYQAQ
+351 
-358 GNVIALGR
+358 
-366 IRGNDTNDHGD
+366 

-611 TLTYKTYS
+611 ILTYKTYT

-666 DIFNDLKRR
+666 DIFNELKRR

-697 IDSLANQMQHT
+697 IDSLVNQMQHT

-806 INHTPD
+806 INNTPD

-981 AVAVANTNI
+981 AVAAANTNI

-1104 NEKAREAIT
+1104 NDKAREAIT

-1188 KQEINQNTNATTE
+1188 KQEINQNTNATDE

-1248 VKKPAA
+1248 VKKPTA
-1254 LAQTNQH
+1254 LAQINQH
-1261 YSAKLVEINATPDA
+1261 YNVKLAEINATPDA

-1396 NVEAEVVIKP
+1396 NVEAKVVIKP

-1429 TDNEKEVALQALAKE
+1429 TDNEKEVALLALAKE

-1474 IQPETKIK
+1474 IQPETKVK

-1555 HIVRAAARDAVKQQY
+1555 HIVRATARDAVKQQY

-1602 LQNINQAIAN
+1602 LQNIDQAIAN

-1904 KELIKAKQQIAG
+1904 KELIKAKQQIAS

-1953 LFNDKKQA
+1953 LFNDKKLA

-1997 AQVDKTATLNLQTI
+1997 AQVDKTASLNLQTI

-2131 IDQYVADGNRMVDE
+2131 IDQYVADGIRMIDE
-2145 DATLNDIKKDTQLI
+2145 DATLNDIKQHTQFI
-2159 IDEILAIKLPAEV
+2159 VDEILAIKLPAEATKV
-2172 IKASPK
+2172 LPK
-2178 VGQPAPKVCT
+2178 VGQPAPKLCT
-2188 PIKKEDK
+2188 SIKKVDK

-2231 RRSKK
+2231 RRNKN

>member
-30 SNPNGAQALTTDH
+30 SNPNGAQALTTDN
-43 NVQGGSNQALPGNS
+43 NVQSDTNQATPVNS
-57 QNTNADTN
+57 QDKDVANN
-65 RDIVNDS
+65 RGLANS
-72 QNTPNAHATDN
+72 AQNTPNQSATTN
-83 TSTNQAL
+83 QATNQAL
-90 TNHQNVDVANQV
+90 VNHNNGSIVNQATPTSV
-102 GPAPI
+102 
-107 QPSASP
+107 QSSTPS
-113 AQNNNNSNANST
+113 AQNNNHTDGNTTATETVSNAN
-125 ATEPA
+125 
-130 ANTNNNLASNNNT
+130 NNDAVSNNTT
-143 LNVPNNTDNN
+143 LNVPNKTNENG
-153 DSARHLTLKEIQE
+153 SGGHLTLKEIQE

-174 PELVAIAEEAS
+174 PELVAIAEPAS

-193 RAAPTDPNATP
+193 RAAPADPNATP
-204 ADPTATPA
+204 ADPAA
-212 DPTAGNGSAPVAITA
+212 AAAGNGGAPVAITA
-227 PYTPTTDPNANNIGQ
+227 PYTPTTDPNANNAGQ

-252 DNNIRPSTNRS
+252 DNGIRPSTNRS
-263 VPTVTVVDNL
+263 VPSVTVVDNL
-273 PGYTLINGGKVG
+273 PGFTLINGGKVG

-295 MFDSGDAKNYQAQG
+295 MFDSGDNKNYQAQG

-317 RGNDTNDHGDFNGI
+317 NGTDTNDHGDFNGI

-351 TKNYQAQ
+351 TKNGQ
-358 GNVIALGR
+358 GATNV
-366 IRGNDTNDHGD
+366 
-377 FNGIEKTLTVNPNS
+377 
-391 ELIFEFNTM
+391 
-400 TTKNYQGMTNLIIK
+400 IIK
-414 NADNDTVIGE
+414 NADTNDTIAE
-424 KVVAYGPIWR
+424 KTVEGGPTLR
-434 LLKVPENVSHLKI
+434 LFKVPDNVRNLKI
-447 QFVPKNDAI
+447 QFVSKNDAI

-461 IYQLRDGYKYYDFVD
+461 IYQLKDGYKYYSFVD

-505 TTSLKNNGNFG
+505 TTSLKNNGNSG
-516 ASFNTDDFVYKIQLP
+516 ASLDTDEFVYKIQLP

-546 SGNSGVDIN
+546 SNNSGVDVN

-562 AANRI
+562 AANRV

-576 TGNSPARL
+576 TTNSPARL

-611 TLTYKTYS
+611 TLTYKTYT
-619 QDFINSPAESHTVST
+619 QDFINSAAESHTVST

-666 DIFNDLKRR
+666 DIFNDLKKR
-675 AQTILDENRNN
+675 AQTILAENRNN

-697 IDSLANQMQHT
+697 IDTLTNQMQHT

-713 DAENAVNRKVDDMED
+713 DAENAVNQKADQMED

-745 QVIEEHKNEII
+745 QVIEEHKGNII
-756 GNIGDQTTDDGVTRI
+756 GDIGDQTTDDGVTRI

-791 AKQAIRDKAA
+791 AKKAIRDKAT

-806 INHTPD
+806 INATPD
-812 ATQDEIQDALNQ
+812 ATEDEIQDAINQ
-824 LTTDETDAIDNV
+824 LATDETDAIDNV

-859 APQVTHKQAA
+859 VPQVTHKKAA

-916 TTNDDVDTA
+916 TTNADVDNA

-974 AIEKVNA
+974 AIDKVNA
-981 AVAVANTNI
+981 AVTAANTNI

-1013 EPATKVKTDA
+1013 TPATKVKTDA
-1023 KNAIDQ
+1023 KNAIDK
-1029 SAETQHNAIF
+1029 SAETQHNTIF

-1083 TQNIVVIQPAT
+1083 MQNIVVIQPAT
-1094 QVKTDARNAV
+1094 QVKTDARNTV

-1130 NRVNTLKNRALNDI
+1130 DRVNALKNRALTDI

-1179 VLTDLATAK
+1179 VLNDLATAK

-1201 EKQVALNQVDQD
+1201 EKQMALNQVDQD

-1226 NAEVDQAQQ
+1226 NTEVDQAQQ
-1235 LGTKAINA
+1235 LGAQAINA

-1254 LAQTNQH
+1254 LAQINQH
-1261 YSAKLVEINATPDA
+1261 YNAKLAEINATPDA

-1289 DRQQAIESIKQA
+1289 DRQQAIESVKQA
-1301 NTNAEV
+1301 NTNNEV
-1307 DQAATVAE
+1307 DQAATTAE

-1381 DQVDA
+1381 DQVDT
-1386 TTNQAINAID
+1386 TTNQALNAID

-1429 TDNEKEVALQALAKE
+1429 TDNEKEVASQALAKE

-1474 IQPETKIK
+1474 IQPETKVK

-1491 KANELRAQINQ
+1491 KANELRAKINQ

-1508 EERQAA
+1508 EERQVA
-1514 LDKINDLVAKA
+1514 LDKINEFVNQA
-1525 MTNITNDR
+1525 MTDITNNR

-1538 NDSTNQALDD
+1538 DDTTSQALDS
-1548 IALVTPD
+1548 IALVAPE

-1570 EAKKHEIEQA
+1570 EAKKQEIEQA

-1592 NQLANNEKRA
+1592 NQLANNEKLA
-1602 LQNINQAIAN
+1602 LQNINQAVTN
-1612 NDVKRVESNGI
+1612 NDVKRVETNGI
-1623 ATLKGVEPHIVVK
+1623 ATLKGVQPHIVIK
-1636 PEAQEAIKAS
+1636 PEAQQAIKAS
-1646 ADNQVESI
+1646 AENQVESI

-1661 TDELDEANQQINDTL
+1661 VDELDEANQLISDTL
-1676 KQGQQDIDNTTQD
+1676 KQAQQEIENTNQD
-1689 AAVNDVRNQ
+1689 AAVTDVRNQ

-1711 RKRAALDNID
+1711 RKRAALDSI
-1721 ESNNNQLDAIRNT
+1721 EENNKNQLDAIRNT
-1734 LDTTQDERNVAIA
+1734 LDTTQDERDVAIDT
-1747 ALNKIVNAIKNDIAQ
+1747 LNKIVNTIKNDIAQ
-1762 NKTNAEVDQTEADG
+1762 NKTNAEVDRTETDG
-1776 NNNIKVIL
+1776 NDNIKVIL
-1784 PKVQVKPAARQSVS
+1784 PKVQVKPAARQSVGV
-1798 AKAEAQNALID
+1798 KAEAQNALID

-1848 NSIDAQN
+1848 DSINAQN

-1884 IKANNEATDEEQNA
+1884 IKANNEATDEEQNI
-1898 AIVQVE
+1898 AIAQVE
-1904 KELIKAKQQIAG
+1904 KELIKAKQQIAS
-1916 AVTNADVAYLLHDGK
+1916 AVTNADVAYLLHDEK

-1939 VINKKAT
+1939 VINRKAS

-1961 IEANVQATVEERNSI
+1961 IEANFQATVEERNSI

-1997 AQVDKTATLNLQTI
+1997 AQVDKTASLNLQTI

-2025 KTINDDLARVTHLVQ
+2025 KTINDDLARVTALVQ
-2040 NYRKVSDRNKADA
+2040 NYRKVSDRNKANA

-2131 IDQYVADGNRMVDE
+2131 IDQYVADGNRMIDE
-2145 DATLNDIKKDTQLI
+2145 DATLNDIKQHTQFI
-2159 IDEILAIKLPAEV
+2159 VDEILAIKLPAEAMKV
-2172 IKASPK
+2172 SPK
-2178 VGQPAPKVCT
+2178 VIQPAPKVCT
-2188 PIKKEDK
+2188 PIKKE
-2195 QEVRKVV
+2195 ETHESRKVE

-2211 EMDLPLKELAL
+2211 GMDLPLKEFAL

-2231 RRSKK
+2231 RRTKN

>member
-30 SNPNGAQALTTDH
+30 SNPNGAQALTTDN
-43 NVQGGSNQALPGNS
+43 NVQSDTNQATPVNS
-57 QNTNADTN
+57 QDKDVANN
-65 RDIVNDS
+65 RGLANS
-72 QNTPNAHATDN
+72 AQNTPNQSATTN
-83 TSTNQAL
+83 QATNQAL
-90 TNHQNVDVANQV
+90 VNHNNGSIVNQATPTSV
-102 GPAPI
+102 
-107 QPSASP
+107 QSSTPS
-113 AQNNNNSNANST
+113 AQNNNHTDGNTTATETVSNAN
-125 ATEPA
+125 
-130 ANTNNNLASNNNT
+130 NNDVASNNTT
-143 LNVPNNTDNN
+143 LNVPNKTNENG
-153 DSARHLTLKEIQE
+153 SGGHLTLKEIQE

-174 PELVAIAEEAS
+174 PELVAIAEPAS

-193 RAAPTDPNATP
+193 RAAPADPNATP
-204 ADPTATPA
+204 ADPGAA
-212 DPTAGNGSAPVAITA
+212 AAGNGGAPVAITA
-227 PYTPTTDPNANNIGQ
+227 PYTPTTDPNANNAGQ

-252 DNNIRPSTNRS
+252 DNSIRPSTNRS
-263 VPTVTVVDNL
+263 VPSVTVVDNL
-273 PGYTLINGGKVG
+273 PGFTLINGGKVG
-285 VFSHAMVRTS
+285 VLSHAMVRTS
-295 MFDSGDAKNYQAQG
+295 MFEAGSNRTYQAQG
-309 NVIALGRI
+309 NVLALGRI
-317 RGNDTNDHGDFNGI
+317 SGTDASNHGDFNGI
-331 EKTLTVNPNSELIFE
+331 EKSLTVNPNSELIFE
-346 FNTMT
+346 FNTMP
-351 TKNYQAQ
+351 TKNGQ
-358 GNVIALGR
+358 GATNV
-366 IRGNDTNDHGD
+366 
-377 FNGIEKTLTVNPNS
+377 
-391 ELIFEFNTM
+391 
-400 TTKNYQGMTNLIIK
+400 IIK
-414 NADNDTVIGE
+414 NADTNDTIAE
-424 KVVAYGPIWR
+424 KTVEGGPTLR
-434 LLKVPENVSHLKI
+434 LFKVPDNVRNLKI

-461 IYQLRDGYKYYDFVD
+461 IYQLKDGYKYYSFVD

-505 TTSLKNNGNFG
+505 TTSLKNNGNSG
-516 ASFNTDDFVYKIQLP
+516 ASLDTDEFVYKIQLP

-546 SGNSGVDIN
+546 SNNSGVDVN

-562 AANRI
+562 AANRV

-576 TGNSPARL
+576 TTNSPARL

-611 TLTYKTYS
+611 TLTYKTYT
-619 QDFINSPAESHTVST
+619 QDFINSAAESHTVST

-666 DIFNDLKRR
+666 DIFNDLKKR
-675 AQTILDENRNN
+675 AQTILAENRNN

-697 IDSLANQMQHT
+697 IDTLTNQMQHT

-713 DAENAVNRKVDDMED
+713 DAENAVNQKADQMED

-745 QVIEEHKNEII
+745 QVIEEHKGNII
-756 GNIGDQTTDDGVTRI
+756 GDIGDQTTDDGVTRI

-791 AKQAIRDKAA
+791 AKKAIRDKAT

-806 INHTPD
+806 INATPD
-812 ATQDEIQDALNQ
+812 ATEDEIQDAINQ
-824 LTTDETDAIDNV
+824 LATDETDAIDNV

-851 GINTIGAV
+851 GINTIGSV
-859 APQVTHKQAA
+859 VPQVTHKQAA

-905 TNHALEQINQA
+905 T
-916 TTNDDVDTA
+916 TNADVDNA

-974 AIEKVNA
+974 AIDKVNA
-981 AVAVANTNI
+981 AVTAANTNI
-990 LNANTNADVEQVKTN
+990 LNANTNAEVEQVKTN

-1013 EPATKVKTDA
+1013 TPATKVKTDA
-1023 KNAIDQ
+1023 KNAIDK
-1029 SAETQHNAIF
+1029 SAETQHNTIF

-1094 QVKTDARNAV
+1094 QVKTDARNVV
-1104 NEKAREAIT
+1104 NDKAREAIT

-1130 NRVNTLKNRALNDI
+1130 NRVNTLKNRALTDI

-1179 VLTDLATAK
+1179 VLNDLATAK

-1201 EKQVALNQVDQD
+1201 EKQVALNQVDQE

-1254 LAQTNQH
+1254 LAQINQH
-1261 YSAKLVEINATPDA
+1261 YNAKLAEINATPDA
-1275 TDDEKNAAINTLNQ
+1275 TNDEKNAAINTLNQ

-1381 DQVDA
+1381 DQVDT
-1386 TTNQAINAID
+1386 TTNQALNAID

-1429 TDNEKEVALQALAKE
+1429 TDNEKEVASQALAKE

-1474 IQPETKIK
+1474 IQPETKVK

-1491 KANELRAQINQ
+1491 KANELRAKINQ

-1508 EERQAA
+1508 EERQVA
-1514 LDKINDLVAKA
+1514 LDKINEFVNQA
-1525 MTNITNDR
+1525 MTDITNNR

-1538 NDSTNQALDD
+1538 DDTTSQALDS
-1548 IALVTPD
+1548 IALVAPE

-1570 EAKKHEIEQA
+1570 EAKKQEIEQA

-1592 NQLANNEKRA
+1592 NQLANNKKLA
-1602 LQNINQAIAN
+1602 LQNINQAVTN
-1612 NDVKRVESNGI
+1612 NDVKRVETNGI
-1623 ATLKGVEPHIVVK
+1623 ATLKGVQPHIVIK
-1636 PEAQEAIKAS
+1636 PEAQQAIKAS
-1646 ADNQVESI
+1646 AENQVESI

-1661 TDELDEANQQINDTL
+1661 VDELDEANQLISDTL
-1676 KQGQQDIDNTTQD
+1676 KQAQQEIENTNQD
-1689 AAVNDVRNQ
+1689 AAVTDVRNQ

-1711 RKRAALDNID
+1711 RKRAALDSI
-1721 ESNNNQLDAIRNT
+1721 EENNKNQLDAIRNT
-1734 LDTTQDERNVAIA
+1734 LDTTQDERDVAIDT
-1747 ALNKIVNAIKNDIAQ
+1747 LNKIVNTIKNDIAQ
-1762 NKTNAEVDQTEADG
+1762 NKTNAEVDRTETDG
-1776 NNNIKVIL
+1776 NDNIKVIL
-1784 PKVQVKPAARQSVS
+1784 PKVQVKPAARQSVGV
-1798 AKAEAQNALID
+1798 KAEAQNALID

-1848 NSIDAQN
+1848 DSIDAQN

-1884 IKANNEATDEEQNA
+1884 IKANNEATDEEQNI
-1898 AIVQVE
+1898 AIAQVE
-1904 KELIKAKQQIAG
+1904 KELIKAKQQIAS
-1916 AVTNADVAYLLHDGK
+1916 AVTNADVAYLLHDEK

-1939 VINKKAT
+1939 VISRKAS

-1953 LFNDKKQA
+1953 LFNDKK
-1961 IEANVQATVEERNSI
+1961 T
-1976 LAQLQNIYDTAIGQ
+1976 
-1990 IDQDRSN
+1990 SN
-1997 AQVDKTATLNLQTI
+1997 
-2011 HDLDVHPIKKPDAE
+2011 
-2025 KTINDDLARVTHLVQ
+2025 
-2040 NYRKVSDRNKADA
+2040 
-2053 LKAITALKLQMDEEL
+2053 
-2068 KTART
+2068 
-2073 NADVDA
+2073 
-2079 VLKRFNVA
+2079 
-2087 LGDIEAVITE
+2087 
-2097 KENSLL
+2097 
-2103 RIDNIAQQTYAKFKA
+2103 
-2118 IATPEQLA
+2118 
-2126 KVKAL
+2126 
-2131 IDQYVADGNRMVDE
+2131 
-2145 DATLNDIKKDTQLI
+2145 
-2159 IDEILAIKLPAEV
+2159 
-2172 IKASPK
+2172 
-2178 VGQPAPKVCT
+2178 
-2188 PIKKEDK
+2188 
-2195 QEVRKVV
+2195 
-2202 KELPNTGSE
+2202 
-2211 EMDLPLKELAL
+2211 
-2222 ITGAALLAR
+2222 
-2231 RRSKK
+2231 
-2236 EKES
+2236 

>member
-30 SNPNGAQALTTDH
+30 SNPNGAQALTTDN
-43 NVQGGSNQALPGNS
+43 NVQSDTNQATPVNS
-57 QNTNADTN
+57 QDKDVANN
-65 RDIVNDS
+65 RGLANS
-72 QNTPNAHATDN
+72 AQNTPNQSATTN
-83 TSTNQAL
+83 QATNQAL
-90 TNHQNVDVANQV
+90 VNHNNGSIVNQATPTSV
-102 GPAPI
+102 
-107 QPSASP
+107 QSSTPS
-113 AQNNNNSNANST
+113 AQNNNHTDGNTTATETVSNAN
-125 ATEPA
+125 
-130 ANTNNNLASNNNT
+130 NNDAVSNNTT
-143 LNVPNNTDNN
+143 LNVPNKTNENG
-153 DSARHLTLKEIQE
+153 SGGHLTLKEIQE

-174 PELVAIAEEAS
+174 PELVAIAEPAS

-193 RAAPTDPNATP
+193 RAAPADPNATP
-204 ADPTATPA
+204 ADPAA
-212 DPTAGNGSAPVAITA
+212 AAAGNGGAPVAITA
-227 PYTPTTDPNANNIGQ
+227 PYTPTTDPNANNAGQ

-252 DNNIRPSTNRS
+252 DNGIRPSTNRS
-263 VPTVTVVDNL
+263 VPSVTVVDNL
-273 PGYTLINGGKVG
+273 PGFTLINGGKVG

-295 MFDSGDAKNYQAQG
+295 MFDSADAKNYQAQG

-317 RGNDTNDHGDFNGI
+317 
-331 EKTLTVNPNSELIFE
+331 K
-346 FNTMT
+346 
-351 TKNYQAQ
+351 
-358 GNVIALGR
+358 
-366 IRGNDTNDHGD
+366 GNDTNDHGD

-400 TTKNYQGMTNLIIK
+400 TTKNYQGVTNLIIK
-414 NADNDTVIGE
+414 NADNDTVIAE
-424 KVVAYGPIWR
+424 KSVAYGPIWR
-434 LLKVPENVSHLKI
+434 LFKVPENVSHLKI

-516 ASFNTDDFVYKIQLP
+516 ASFNTDDFVYQVQLP

-546 SGNSGVDIN
+546 SSNSGVDMN
-555 DMNVTYD
+555 DFNVTYD
-562 AANRI
+562 AANRV

-576 TGNSPARL
+576 SGNSPARL

-611 TLTYKTYS
+611 TLTYKTYT

-697 IDSLANQMQHT
+697 IDSLTNQMQHT

-713 DAENAVNRKVDDMED
+713 DAENAVNKKVDQMED

-791 AKQAIRDKAA
+791 AKKAIRDKAT

-806 INHTPD
+806 INGTPD
-812 ATQDEIQDALNQ
+812 ATEDEIQDALNQ
-824 LTTDETDAIDNV
+824 LATDETDAIDNV

-859 APQVTHKQAA
+859 VPQVTHKKAA

-916 TTNDDVDTA
+916 TTNADVDNA

-974 AIEKVNA
+974 AIDKVNA
-981 AVAVANTNI
+981 AVTAANTNI

-1013 EPATKVKTDA
+1013 TPATKVKTDA
-1023 KNAIDQ
+1023 KNAIDK
-1029 SAETQHNAIF
+1029 SAETQHNTIF

-1094 QVKTDARNAV
+1094 QVKTDARNVV
-1104 NEKAREAIT
+1104 NDKAREAIT

-1130 NRVNTLKNRALNDI
+1130 NRVNTLKNRALTDI

-1179 VLTDLATAK
+1179 VLNDLATAK

-1201 EKQVALNQVDQD
+1201 EKQVALNQVDQE

-1254 LAQTNQH
+1254 LAQINQH
-1261 YSAKLVEINATPDA
+1261 YNAKLAEINATPDA

-1289 DRQQAIESIKQA
+1289 DRQQAIESVKQA

-1381 DQVDA
+1381 DQVDT
-1386 TTNQAINAID
+1386 TTNQALNAID

-1429 TDNEKEVALQALAKE
+1429 TDNEKEVASQALAKE

-1474 IQPETKIK
+1474 IQPETKVK

-1491 KANELRAQINQ
+1491 KVNELRAKINQ

-1508 EERQAA
+1508 EERQVA
-1514 LDKINDLVAKA
+1514 LDKINEFVNQA
-1525 MTNITNDR
+1525 MTDITNNR

-1538 NDSTNQALDD
+1538 DDTTSQALDS
-1548 IALVTPD
+1548 IALVAPE

-1570 EAKKHEIEQA
+1570 EAKKQEIEQA

-1592 NQLANNEKRA
+1592 NQLANNEKLA
-1602 LQNINQAIAN
+1602 LQNINQAVTN
-1612 NDVKRVESNGI
+1612 NDVKRVETNGI
-1623 ATLKGVEPHIVVK
+1623 ATLKGVQPHIVIK
-1636 PEAQEAIKAS
+1636 PEAQQAIKAS
-1646 ADNQVESI
+1646 AENQVESI

-1661 TDELDEANQQINDTL
+1661 VDELDEANQLISDTL
-1676 KQGQQDIDNTTQD
+1676 KQAQQEIENTNQD
-1689 AAVNDVRNQ
+1689 AAVTDVRNQ

-1711 RKRAALDNID
+1711 RKRAALDSI
-1721 ESNNNQLDAIRNT
+1721 EENNKNQLDAIRNT
-1734 LDTTQDERNVAIA
+1734 LDTTQDERDVAIDT
-1747 ALNKIVNAIKNDIAQ
+1747 LNKIVNTIKNDIAQ
-1762 NKTNAEVDQTEADG
+1762 NKTNAEVDRTETDG
-1776 NNNIKVIL
+1776 NDNIKVIL
-1784 PKVQVKPAARQSVS
+1784 PKVQVKPAARQSVGV
-1798 AKAEAQNALID
+1798 KAEAQNALID

-1848 NSIDAQN
+1848 DSIDAQN

-1884 IKANNEATDEEQNA
+1884 SKANNEATDEEQNI
-1898 AIVQVE
+1898 AIAQVE
-1904 KELIKAKQQIAG
+1904 KELIKAKQQIAS
-1916 AVTNADVAYLLHDGK
+1916 AVTNADVAYLLHDEK

-1939 VINKKAT
+1939 VINRKAS

-1961 IEANVQATVEERNSI
+1961 IEANIQATVEERNSI

-1997 AQVDKTATLNLQTI
+1997 AQVDKTASLNLQTI

-2025 KTINDDLARVTHLVQ
+2025 KTINDDLARVTALVQ
-2040 NYRKVSDRNKADA
+2040 NYRKVSNRNKADA

-2087 LGDIEAVITE
+2087 LSDIEAVITE

-2126 KVKAL
+2126 KVKVL
-2131 IDQYVADGNRMVDE
+2131 IDQYVADGNRMIDE
-2145 DATLNDIKKDTQLI
+2145 DATLNDIKQHTQFI
-2159 IDEILAIKLPAEV
+2159 VDEILAIKLPAEPTKV
-2172 IKASPK
+2172 SPK
-2178 VGQPAPKVCT
+2178 VIQPAPKVCT
-2188 PIKKEDK
+2188 PIKKE
-2195 QEVRKVV
+2195 ETHESRKVE

-2211 EMDLPLKELAL
+2211 GMDLPLKEFAL

-2231 RRSKK
+2231 RRTKN

>member
-57 QNTNADTN
+57 PNTNADTN
-65 RDIVNDS
+65 RDIVNGS

-90 TNHQNVDVANQV
+90 TNHQNVGVANQV
-102 GPAPI
+102 APAPI
-107 QPSASP
+107 QPSTSSAS
-113 AQNNNNSNANST
+113 NNNHSDANST

-130 ANTNNNLASNNNT
+130 SNTNNNLASNNNT

-193 RAAPTDPNATP
+193 RAAPADPN
-204 ADPTATPA
+204 ATPA

-227 PYTPTTDPNANNIGQ
+227 PFTPTTDPNANNIGQ
-242 NAPNEVLSFD
+242 NAPNEVLTFD

-317 RGNDTNDHGDFNGI
+317 KGNDTNDHGG
-331 EKTLTVNPNSELIFE
+331 
-346 FNTMT
+346 
-351 TKNYQAQ
+351 
-358 GNVIALGR
+358 
-366 IRGNDTNDHGD
+366 

-611 TLTYKTYS
+611 ILTYKTYT

-666 DIFNDLKRR
+666 DIFNELKRR

-697 IDSLANQMQHT
+697 IDSLVNQMQHT

-806 INHTPD
+806 INNTPD

-981 AVAVANTNI
+981 AVAAANTNI

-1104 NEKAREAIT
+1104 NDKAREAIT

-1188 KQEINQNTNATTE
+1188 KQEINQNTNATDE

-1248 VKKPAA
+1248 VKKPTA
-1254 LAQTNQH
+1254 LAQINQH
-1261 YSAKLVEINATPDA
+1261 YNAKLAEINATPDA

-1396 NVEAEVVIKP
+1396 NVEAKVVIKP

-1429 TDNEKEVALQALAKE
+1429 TDNEKEVALLALAKE

-1474 IQPETKIK
+1474 IQPETKVK

-1555 HIVRAAARDAVKQQY
+1555 HIVRATARDAVKQQY

-1602 LQNINQAIAN
+1602 LQNIDQAIAN

-1904 KELIKAKQQIAG
+1904 KELIKAKQQIAS

-1953 LFNDKKQA
+1953 LFNDKKLA

-1997 AQVDKTATLNLQTI
+1997 AQVDKTASLNLQTI

-2131 IDQYVADGNRMVDE
+2131 IDQYVADGIRMIDE
-2145 DATLNDIKKDTQLI
+2145 DATLNDIKQHTQFI
-2159 IDEILAIKLPAEV
+2159 VDEILAIKLPAEATKV
-2172 IKASPK
+2172 LPK
-2178 VGQPAPKVCT
+2178 VGQPAPKLCT
-2188 PIKKEDK
+2188 SIKKVDK

-2231 RRSKK
+2231 RRNKN

>member
-30 SNPNGAQALTTDH
+30 SNPNGAQALTTDN
-43 NVQGGSNQALPGNS
+43 NVQSDTNQATPVNS
-57 QNTNADTN
+57 QDTN
-65 RDIVNDS
+65 VANNRGLANS
-72 QNTPNAHATDN
+72 AQNTPNQSATTN
-83 TSTNQAL
+83 QSTNQAL
-90 TNHQNVDVANQV
+90 VNHNNGSIANQATPTSV
-102 GPAPI
+102 
-107 QPSASP
+107 QSSTPS
-113 AQNNNNSNANST
+113 AQNNNHTDGNTTATETVSNAN
-125 ATEPA
+125 
-130 ANTNNNLASNNNT
+130 NKDVVSNNTT
-143 LNVPNNTDNN
+143 LNVPNKTNENG
-153 DSARHLTLKEIQE
+153 SGGHLTLKEIQE

-174 PELVAIAEEAS
+174 PELVAIAEQAS

-193 RAAPTDPNATP
+193 RAAPADPNATP
-204 ADPTATPA
+204 ADPAA
-212 DPTAGNGSAPVAITA
+212 AAAGNGGAPVAITA
-227 PYTPTTDPNANNIGQ
+227 PYTPTTDPNANNAGQ

-252 DNNIRPSTNRS
+252 DNGIRPSTNRS
-263 VPTVTVVDNL
+263 VPSVTVVDNL
-273 PGYTLINGGKVG
+273 PGFTLINGGKVG

-317 RGNDTNDHGDFNGI
+317 KGNDTNDHGDFNGI
-331 EKTLTVNPNSELIFE
+331 EKS
-346 FNTMT
+346 
-351 TKNYQAQ
+351 
-358 GNVIALGR
+358 
-366 IRGNDTNDHGD
+366 
-377 FNGIEKTLTVNPNS
+377 LTVNPNS

-400 TTKNYQGMTNLIIK
+400 TTKNYQGVTNLIIK
-414 NADNDTVIGE
+414 NADNDTVIAE
-424 KVVAYGPIWR
+424 KSVAYGPIWR
-434 LLKVPENVSHLKI
+434 LFKVPENVSHLKI

-516 ASFNTDDFVYKIQLP
+516 ASFNTDDFVYKVQLP

-546 SGNSGVDIN
+546 SSNSGVDMN
-555 DMNVTYD
+555 DFNVTYD
-562 AANRI
+562 AANRV

-576 TGNSPARL
+576 SGNSPARL

-611 TLTYKTYS
+611 TLTYKTYT

-697 IDSLANQMQHT
+697 IDSLTNQMQHT

-713 DAENAVNRKVDDMED
+713 DAENAVNKKVDQMED

-791 AKQAIRDKAA
+791 AKKAIRDKAT

-806 INHTPD
+806 INATPD
-812 ATQDEIQDALNQ
+812 ATEDEIQDALNQ
-824 LTTDETDAIDNV
+824 LATDETDAIDNV
-836 TNATTNADVETAKNN
+836 TNATTNADVEIAKNN

-859 APQVTHKQAA
+859 VPQVTHKQAA

-916 TTNDDVDTA
+916 TTNADVDNA

-974 AIEKVNA
+974 AIDKVNA
-981 AVAVANTNI
+981 AVTAANTNI

-1013 EPATKVKTDA
+1013 TPATKVKTDA
-1023 KNAIDQ
+1023 KNAIDK
-1029 SAETQHNAIF
+1029 SAETQHNTIF

-1104 NEKAREAIT
+1104 NDKAREAIT

-1130 NRVNTLKNRALNDI
+1130 NRVNTLKNRALTDI

-1179 VLTDLATAK
+1179 VLNDLATAK

-1201 EKQVALNQVDQD
+1201 EKQVALNQVDQE

-1254 LAQTNQH
+1254 LAQINQH
-1261 YSAKLVEINATPDA
+1261 YNAKLAEINATPDA
-1275 TDDEKNAAINTLNQ
+1275 TNDEKNAAINTLNQ

-1361 NQINQLKDQAFNQI
+1361 NQINQLKDQAINQI

-1381 DQVDA
+1381 DQVDT
-1386 TTNQAINAID
+1386 TTNQAVNAID

-1429 TDNEKEVALQALAKE
+1429 TDNEKEVASQALAKE

-1465 TNGVSAIKI
+1465 TNGISAIKI
-1474 IQPETKIK
+1474 IQPETKVK

-1491 KANELRAQINQ
+1491 KANELRAKINQ

-1508 EERQAA
+1508 EERQVA
-1514 LDKINDLVAKA
+1514 LDKINEFVNQA
-1525 MTNITNDR
+1525 MTDITNNR

-1538 NDSTNQALDD
+1538 DDTTSQALDS
-1548 IALVTPD
+1548 IALVAPE

-1570 EAKKHEIEQA
+1570 EAKKQEIEQA

-1592 NQLANNEKRA
+1592 NQLANNEKLA
-1602 LQNINQAIAN
+1602 LQNINQAVTN
-1612 NDVKRVESNGI
+1612 NDVKRVETNGI
-1623 ATLKGVEPHIVVK
+1623 ATLKGVQPHIVIK
-1636 PEAQEAIKAS
+1636 PEAQQAIKAT
-1646 ADNQVESI
+1646 AENQVESI

-1661 TDELDEANQQINDTL
+1661 VDELDEANQLISDTL
-1676 KQGQQDIDNTTQD
+1676 KQAQQEIENTNQD
-1689 AAVNDVRNQ
+1689 AAVTDVRNQ

-1711 RKRAALDNID
+1711 RKRAALDSI
-1721 ESNNNQLDAIRNT
+1721 EENNKNQLDAIRNT
-1734 LDTTQDERNVAIA
+1734 LDTTQDERDVAIDT
-1747 ALNKIVNAIKNDIAQ
+1747 LNKIVNTIKNDIAQ
-1762 NKTNAEVDQTEADG
+1762 NKTNAEVDRTETDG
-1776 NNNIKVIL
+1776 NDNIKVIL
-1784 PKVQVKPAARQSVS
+1784 PKVQVKPAARQSVGV
-1798 AKAEAQNALID
+1798 KAEAQNALID

-1848 NSIDAQN
+1848 DSIDAQN

-1884 IKANNEATDEEQNA
+1884 IKANNEATDEEQNI
-1898 AIVQVE
+1898 AIAQVE
-1904 KELIKAKQQIAG
+1904 KELIKAKQQIAS
-1916 AVTNADVAYLLHDGK
+1916 AVTNADVAYLLHDEK

-1939 VINKKAT
+1939 VINRKAS

-1961 IEANVQATVEERNSI
+1961 IEANIQATVEERNSI

-1997 AQVDKTATLNLQTI
+1997 AQVDKTASLNLQTI

-2025 KTINDDLARVTHLVQ
+2025 KTINDDLARVTALVQ
-2040 NYRKVSDRNKADA
+2040 NYRKVSNRNKADA

-2087 LGDIEAVITE
+2087 LSDIEAVITE

-2126 KVKAL
+2126 KVKVL
-2131 IDQYVADGNRMVDE
+2131 IDQYVADGNRMIDE
-2145 DATLNDIKKDTQLI
+2145 DATLNDIKQHTQFI
-2159 IDEILAIKLPAEV
+2159 VDEILAIKLPAEATKV
-2172 IKASPK
+2172 SPK
-2178 VGQPAPKVCT
+2178 EIQPAPKVCT
-2188 PIKKEDK
+2188 PIKKE
-2195 QEVRKVV
+2195 ETHESRKVE

-2211 EMDLPLKELAL
+2211 GMDLPLKEFAL

-2231 RRSKK
+2231 RRTKN

>member
-1 MNLLKKNK
+1 
-9 YSIRKYKVGIFS
+9 
-21 TLIGTVLLL
+21 
-30 SNPNGAQALTTDH
+30 
-43 NVQGGSNQALPGNS
+43 
-57 QNTNADTN
+57 
-65 RDIVNDS
+65 
-72 QNTPNAHATDN
+72 
-83 TSTNQAL
+83 
-90 TNHQNVDVANQV
+90 
-102 GPAPI
+102 
-107 QPSASP
+107 
-113 AQNNNNSNANST
+113 
-125 ATEPA
+125 
-130 ANTNNNLASNNNT
+130 
-143 LNVPNNTDNN
+143 
-153 DSARHLTLKEIQE
+153 
-166 DVRHSSDK
+166 
-174 PELVAIAEEAS
+174 
-185 NRPKKRSR
+185 
-193 RAAPTDPNATP
+193 
-204 ADPTATPA
+204 
-212 DPTAGNGSAPVAITA
+212 
-227 PYTPTTDPNANNIGQ
+227 
-242 NAPNEVLSFD
+242 
-252 DNNIRPSTNRS
+252 
-263 VPTVTVVDNL
+263 
-273 PGYTLINGGKVG
+273 
-285 VFSHAMVRTS
+285 
-295 MFDSGDAKNYQAQG
+295 
-309 NVIALGRI
+309 
-317 RGNDTNDHGDFNGI
+317 
-331 EKTLTVNPNSELIFE
+331 
-346 FNTMT
+346 
-351 TKNYQAQ
+351 
-358 GNVIALGR
+358 
-366 IRGNDTNDHGD
+366 
-377 FNGIEKTLTVNPNS
+377 
-391 ELIFEFNTM
+391 
-400 TTKNYQGMTNLIIK
+400 
-414 NADNDTVIGE
+414 
-424 KVVAYGPIWR
+424 
-434 LLKVPENVSHLKI
+434 
-447 QFVPKNDAI
+447 
-456 TDARG
+456 
-461 IYQLRDGYKYYDFVD
+461 
-476 SIGLHS
+476 
-482 GSHVYV
+482 
-488 ERRTMEPTATNN
+488 
-500 KEFTV
+500 
-505 TTSLKNNGNFG
+505 
-516 ASFNTDDFVYKIQLP
+516 VYKIQLP

-1661 TDELDEANQQINDTL
+1661 TDELDEANQLISDTL
-1676 KQGQQDIDNTTQD
+1676 KQAQQEIENTNQD
-1689 AAVNDVRNQ
+1689 AAVTDVRNQ

-2236 EKES
+2236 EKVS

>member
-1 MNLLKKNK
+1 
-9 YSIRKYKVGIFS
+9 
-21 TLIGTVLLL
+21 
-30 SNPNGAQALTTDH
+30 AQALTTDN
-43 NVQGGSNQALPGNS
+43 NVQSDTNQATPVNS
-57 QNTNADTN
+57 QDTN
-65 RDIVNDS
+65 VANNRGLANS
-72 QNTPNAHATDN
+72 AQNTPNQSATTN
-83 TSTNQAL
+83 QSTNQAL
-90 TNHQNVDVANQV
+90 VNHNNGSIANQATPTSV
-102 GPAPI
+102 
-107 QPSASP
+107 QSSTPS
-113 AQNNNNSNANST
+113 AQNNNHTDGNTTATETVSNAN
-125 ATEPA
+125 
-130 ANTNNNLASNNNT
+130 NKDVVSNNTT
-143 LNVPNNTDNN
+143 LNVPNKTNENG
-153 DSARHLTLKEIQE
+153 SGGHLTLKEIQE

-174 PELVAIAEEAS
+174 PELVAIAEQAS

-193 RAAPTDPNATP
+193 RAAPADPNATP
-204 ADPTATPA
+204 ADPAA
-212 DPTAGNGSAPVAITA
+212 AAAGNGGAPVAITA
-227 PYTPTTDPNANNIGQ
+227 PYTPTTDPNANNAGQ

-252 DNNIRPSTNRS
+252 DNGIRPSTNRS
-263 VPTVTVVDNL
+263 VPSVTVVDNL
-273 PGYTLINGGKVG
+273 PGFTLINGGKVG

-317 RGNDTNDHGDFNGI
+317 KGNDTNDHGDFNGI
-331 EKTLTVNPNSELIFE
+331 EKS
-346 FNTMT
+346 
-351 TKNYQAQ
+351 
-358 GNVIALGR
+358 
-366 IRGNDTNDHGD
+366 
-377 FNGIEKTLTVNPNS
+377 LTVNPNS

-400 TTKNYQGMTNLIIK
+400 TTKNYQGVTNLIIK
-414 NADNDTVIGE
+414 NADNDTVIAE
-424 KVVAYGPIWR
+424 KSVAYGPIWR
-434 LLKVPENVSHLKI
+434 LFKVPENVSHLKI

-516 ASFNTDDFVYKIQLP
+516 ASFNTDDFVYKVQLP

-546 SGNSGVDIN
+546 SSNSGVDMN
-555 DMNVTYD
+555 DFNVTYD
-562 AANRI
+562 AANRV

-576 TGNSPARL
+576 SGNSPARL

-611 TLTYKTYS
+611 TLTYKTYT

-697 IDSLANQMQHT
+697 IDSLTNQMQHT

-713 DAENAVNRKVDDMED
+713 DAENAVNKKVDQMED

-791 AKQAIRDKAA
+791 AKKAIRDKAT

-806 INHTPD
+806 INATPD
-812 ATQDEIQDALNQ
+812 ATEDEIQDALNQ
-824 LTTDETDAIDNV
+824 LATDETDAIDNV
-836 TNATTNADVETAKNN
+836 TNATTNADVEIAKNN

-859 APQVTHKQAA
+859 VPQVTHKQAA

-916 TTNDDVDTA
+916 TTNADVDNA

-974 AIEKVNA
+974 AIDKVNA
-981 AVAVANTNI
+981 AVTAANTNI

-1013 EPATKVKTDA
+1013 TPATKVKTDA
-1023 KNAIDQ
+1023 KNAIDK
-1029 SAETQHNAIF
+1029 SAETQHNTIF

-1104 NEKAREAIT
+1104 NDKAREAIT

-1130 NRVNTLKNRALNDI
+1130 NRVNTLKNRALTDI

-1179 VLTDLATAK
+1179 VLNDLATAK

-1201 EKQVALNQVDQD
+1201 EKQVALNQVDQE

-1254 LAQTNQH
+1254 LAQINQH
-1261 YSAKLVEINATPDA
+1261 YNAKLAEINATPDA
-1275 TDDEKNAAINTLNQ
+1275 TNDEKNAAINTLNQ

-1361 NQINQLKDQAFNQI
+1361 NQINQLKDQAINQI

-1381 DQVDA
+1381 DQVDT
-1386 TTNQAINAID
+1386 TTNQAVNAID

-1406 KAIADI
+1406 TAIADI

-1429 TDNEKEVALQALAKE
+1429 TDNEKEVASQALAKE

-1474 IQPETKIK
+1474 IQPETKVK

-1491 KANELRAQINQ
+1491 KANELRAKINQ

-1508 EERQAA
+1508 EERQVA
-1514 LDKINDLVAKA
+1514 LDKINEFVNQA
-1525 MTNITNDR
+1525 MTDITNNR

-1538 NDSTNQALDD
+1538 DDTTSQALDS
-1548 IALVTPD
+1548 IALVAPE

-1570 EAKKHEIEQA
+1570 EAKKQEIEQA

-1592 NQLANNEKRA
+1592 NQLANNEKLA
-1602 LQNINQAIAN
+1602 LQNINQAVTN
-1612 NDVKRVESNGI
+1612 NDVKRVETNGI
-1623 ATLKGVEPHIVVK
+1623 ATLKGVQPHIVIK
-1636 PEAQEAIKAS
+1636 PEAQQAIKAT
-1646 ADNQVESI
+1646 AENQVESI

-1661 TDELDEANQQINDTL
+1661 VDELDEANQLISDTL
-1676 KQGQQDIDNTTQD
+1676 KQAQQEIENTNQD
-1689 AAVNDVRNQ
+1689 AAVTDVRNQ

-1711 RKRAALDNID
+1711 RKRAALDSI
-1721 ESNNNQLDAIRNT
+1721 EENNKNQLDAIRNT
-1734 LDTTQDERNVAIA
+1734 LDTTQDERDVAIDT
-1747 ALNKIVNAIKNDIAQ
+1747 LNKIVNTIKNDIAQ
-1762 NKTNAEVDQTEADG
+1762 NKTNAEVDRTETDG
-1776 NNNIKVIL
+1776 NDNIKVIL
-1784 PKVQVKPAARQSVS
+1784 PKVQVKPAARQSVGV
-1798 AKAEAQNALID
+1798 KAEAQNALID

-1848 NSIDAQN
+1848 DSIDAQN

-1884 IKANNEATDEEQNA
+1884 IKANNEATDEEQNI
-1898 AIVQVE
+1898 AIAQVE
-1904 KELIKAKQQIAG
+1904 KELIKAKQQIAS
-1916 AVTNADVAYLLHDGK
+1916 AVTNADVAYLLHDEK

-1939 VINKKAT
+1939 VINRKAS

-1961 IEANVQATVEERNSI
+1961 IEANIQATVEERNSI

-1997 AQVDKTATLNLQTI
+1997 AQVDKTASLNLQTI

-2025 KTINDDLARVTHLVQ
+2025 KTINDDLARVTALVQ
-2040 NYRKVSDRNKADA
+2040 NYRKVSNRNKADA

-2087 LGDIEAVITE
+2087 LSDIEAVITE

-2126 KVKAL
+2126 KVKVL
-2131 IDQYVADGNRMVDE
+2131 IDQYVADGNRMIDE
-2145 DATLNDIKKDTQLI
+2145 DATLNDIKQHTQFI
-2159 IDEILAIKLPAEV
+2159 VDEILAIKLPAEATKV
-2172 IKASPK
+2172 SPK
-2178 VGQPAPKVCT
+2178 EIQPAPKVCT
-2188 PIKKEDK
+2188 PIKKE
-2195 QEVRKVV
+2195 ETHESRKVE

-2211 EMDLPLKELAL
+2211 GMDLPLKEFAL

-2231 RRSKK
+2231 RRTKN

>member
-30 SNPNGAQALTTDH
+30 SNPNGAQALTTDN
-43 NVQGGSNQALPGNS
+43 NVQSDTNQATPVNS
-57 QNTNADTN
+57 QDTN
-65 RDIVNDS
+65 VANNRGLANS
-72 QNTPNAHATDN
+72 AQNTPNQSATTN
-83 TSTNQAL
+83 QSTNQAL
-90 TNHQNVDVANQV
+90 VNHNNGSIANQATPTSV
-102 GPAPI
+102 
-107 QPSASP
+107 QSSTPS
-113 AQNNNNSNANST
+113 AQNNNHTDGNTTATETVSNAN
-125 ATEPA
+125 
-130 ANTNNNLASNNNT
+130 NKDVVSNNTT
-143 LNVPNNTDNN
+143 LNVPNKTNENG
-153 DSARHLTLKEIQE
+153 SGGHLTLKEIQE

-174 PELVAIAEEAS
+174 PELVAIAEQAS

-193 RAAPTDPNATP
+193 RAAPADPNATP
-204 ADPTATPA
+204 ADPAA
-212 DPTAGNGSAPVAITA
+212 AAAGNGGAPVAITA
-227 PYTPTTDPNANNIGQ
+227 PYTPTTDPNANNAGQ

-252 DNNIRPSTNRS
+252 DNGIRPSTNRS
-263 VPTVTVVDNL
+263 VPSVTVVDNL
-273 PGYTLINGGKVG
+273 PGFTLINGGKVG

-317 RGNDTNDHGDFNGI
+317 KGNDTNDHGDFNGI
-331 EKTLTVNPNSELIFE
+331 EKS
-346 FNTMT
+346 
-351 TKNYQAQ
+351 
-358 GNVIALGR
+358 
-366 IRGNDTNDHGD
+366 
-377 FNGIEKTLTVNPNS
+377 LTVNPNS

-400 TTKNYQGMTNLIIK
+400 TTKNYQGVTNLIIK
-414 NADNDTVIGE
+414 NADNDTVIAE
-424 KVVAYGPIWR
+424 KSVAYGPIWR
-434 LLKVPENVSHLKI
+434 LFKVPENVSHLKI

-516 ASFNTDDFVYKIQLP
+516 ASFNTDDFVYKVQLP

-546 SGNSGVDIN
+546 SSNSGVDMN
-555 DMNVTYD
+555 DFNVTYD
-562 AANRI
+562 AANRV

-576 TGNSPARL
+576 SGNSPARL

-611 TLTYKTYS
+611 TLTYKTYT

-686 VPLNKRVSQAD
+686 VPLNKRISQAD
-697 IDSLANQMQHT
+697 IDSLTNQMQHT

-713 DAENAVNRKVDDMED
+713 DAENAVNKKVDQMED

-791 AKQAIRDKAA
+791 AKKAIRDKAT

-806 INHTPD
+806 INATPD
-812 ATQDEIQDALNQ
+812 ATEDEIQDALNQ
-824 LTTDETDAIDNV
+824 LATDETDAIDNV
-836 TNATTNADVETAKNN
+836 TNATTNADVEIAKNN

-859 APQVTHKQAA
+859 VPQVTHKQAA

-916 TTNDDVDTA
+916 TTNADVDNA

-974 AIEKVNA
+974 AIDKVNA
-981 AVAVANTNI
+981 AVTAANTNI

-1013 EPATKVKTDA
+1013 TPATKVKTDA
-1023 KNAIDQ
+1023 KNAIDK
-1029 SAETQHNAIF
+1029 SAETQHNTIF

-1104 NEKAREAIT
+1104 NDKAREAIT

-1130 NRVNTLKNRALNDI
+1130 NRVNTLKNRALTDI

-1179 VLTDLATAK
+1179 VLNDLATAK

-1201 EKQVALNQVDQD
+1201 EKQVALNQVDQE

-1254 LAQTNQH
+1254 LAQINQH
-1261 YSAKLVEINATPDA
+1261 YNAKLAEINATPDA
-1275 TDDEKNAAINTLNQ
+1275 TNDEKNAAINTLNQ

-1361 NQINQLKDQAFNQI
+1361 NQINQLKDQAINQI

-1381 DQVDA
+1381 DQVDT
-1386 TTNQAINAID
+1386 TTNQAVNAID

-1406 KAIADI
+1406 TAIADI

-1429 TDNEKEVALQALAKE
+1429 TDNEKEVASQALAKE

-1474 IQPETKIK
+1474 IQPETKVK

-1491 KANELRAQINQ
+1491 KANELRAKINQ

-1508 EERQAA
+1508 EERQVA
-1514 LDKINDLVAKA
+1514 LDKINEFVNQA
-1525 MTNITNDR
+1525 MTDITNNR

-1538 NDSTNQALDD
+1538 DDTTSQALDS
-1548 IALVTPD
+1548 IALVAPE

-1570 EAKKHEIEQA
+1570 EAKKQEIEQA

-1592 NQLANNEKRA
+1592 NQLANNEKLA
-1602 LQNINQAIAN
+1602 LQNINQAVTN
-1612 NDVKRVESNGI
+1612 NDVKRVETNGI
-1623 ATLKGVEPHIVVK
+1623 ATLKGVQPHIVIK
-1636 PEAQEAIKAS
+1636 PEAQQAIKAT
-1646 ADNQVESI
+1646 AENQVESI

-1661 TDELDEANQQINDTL
+1661 VDELDEANQLISDTL
-1676 KQGQQDIDNTTQD
+1676 KQAQQEIENTNQD
-1689 AAVNDVRNQ
+1689 AAVTDVRNQ

-1711 RKRAALDNID
+1711 RKRAALDSI
-1721 ESNNNQLDAIRNT
+1721 EENNKNQLDAIRNT
-1734 LDTTQDERNVAIA
+1734 LDTTQDERDVAIDT
-1747 ALNKIVNAIKNDIAQ
+1747 LNKIVNTIKNDIAQ
-1762 NKTNAEVDQTEADG
+1762 NKTNAEVDRTETDG
-1776 NNNIKVIL
+1776 NDNIKVIL
-1784 PKVQVKPAARQSVS
+1784 PKVQVKPAARQSVGV
-1798 AKAEAQNALID
+1798 KAEAQNALID

-1848 NSIDAQN
+1848 DSIDAQN

-1884 IKANNEATDEEQNA
+1884 IKANNEATDEEQNI
-1898 AIVQVE
+1898 AIAQVE
-1904 KELIKAKQQIAG
+1904 KELIKAKQQIAS
-1916 AVTNADVAYLLHDGK
+1916 AVTNADVAYLLHDEK

-1939 VINKKAT
+1939 VINRKAS

-1961 IEANVQATVEERNSI
+1961 IEANIQATVEERNSI

-1997 AQVDKTATLNLQTI
+1997 AQVDKTASLNLQTI

-2025 KTINDDLARVTHLVQ
+2025 KTINDDLARVTALVQ
-2040 NYRKVSDRNKADA
+2040 NYRKVSNRNKADA

-2087 LGDIEAVITE
+2087 LSDIEAVITE

-2126 KVKAL
+2126 KVKVL
-2131 IDQYVADGNRMVDE
+2131 IDQYVADGNRMIDE
-2145 DATLNDIKKDTQLI
+2145 DATLNDIKQHTQFI
-2159 IDEILAIKLPAEV
+2159 VDEILAIKLPAEATKV
-2172 IKASPK
+2172 SPK
-2178 VGQPAPKVCT
+2178 EIQPAPKVCT
-2188 PIKKEDK
+2188 PIKKE
-2195 QEVRKVV
+2195 ETHESRKVE

-2211 EMDLPLKELAL
+2211 GMDLPLKEFAL

-2231 RRSKK
+2231 RRTKN

>member
-30 SNPNGAQALTTDH
+30 SNPNGAQALTTDN
-43 NVQGGSNQALPGNS
+43 NVQSDTNQATPVNS
-57 QNTNADTN
+57 QDKDVANN
-65 RDIVNDS
+65 RGLANS
-72 QNTPNAHATDN
+72 AQNTPNQSATTN
-83 TSTNQAL
+83 QATNQAL
-90 TNHQNVDVANQV
+90 VNHNNGSIVNQATPTSV
-102 GPAPI
+102 
-107 QPSASP
+107 QSSTPS
-113 AQNNNNSNANST
+113 AQNNNHTDGNTTATETVSNAN
-125 ATEPA
+125 
-130 ANTNNNLASNNNT
+130 NNDVVSNNT
-143 LNVPNNTDNN
+143 ALNVPTKTNENG
-153 DSARHLTLKEIQE
+153 SGGHLTLKEIQE
-166 DVRHSSDK
+166 DVRHSSNK
-174 PELVAIAEEAS
+174 PELVAIAEPAS

-193 RAAPTDPNATP
+193 RAAPADPNATP
-204 ADPTATPA
+204 ADPAA
-212 DPTAGNGSAPVAITA
+212 AAVGNGGAPVAITA
-227 PYTPTTDPNANNIGQ
+227 PYTPTTDPNANNAGQ

-252 DNNIRPSTNRS
+252 DNGIRPSTNRS
-263 VPTVTVVDNL
+263 VPTVNVVNNL
-273 PGYTLINGGKVG
+273 PGFTLINGGKVG

-295 MFDSGDAKNYQAQG
+295 MFDSGDNKNYQAQG

-317 RGNDTNDHGDFNGI
+317 HGTDTNDHGDFNGI
-331 EKTLTVNPNSELIFE
+331 EKALTVNPNSELIFE

-351 TKNYQAQ
+351 TKNGQ
-358 GNVIALGR
+358 GATNV
-366 IRGNDTNDHGD
+366 
-377 FNGIEKTLTVNPNS
+377 
-391 ELIFEFNTM
+391 
-400 TTKNYQGMTNLIIK
+400 IIK
-414 NADNDTVIGE
+414 NADTNDTIAE
-424 KVVAYGPIWR
+424 KTVEGGPTLR
-434 LLKVPENVSHLKI
+434 LFKVPDNVRNLKI

-461 IYQLRDGYKYYDFVD
+461 IYQLKDGYKYYSFVD

-482 GSHVYV
+482 GSHVFV
-488 ERRTMEPTATNN
+488 ERRTMDPTATNN

-505 TTSLKNNGNFG
+505 TTSLKNNGNSG
-516 ASFNTDDFVYKIQLP
+516 ASLDTNDFVYQVQLP

-546 SGNSGVDIN
+546 SNNSGVDVN

-562 AANRI
+562 AANRV

-576 TGNSPARL
+576 TANSPARL
-584 MPDKILDLKYKLRVN
+584 MPDKILDLRYKLRVN
-599 NVPTPRTVTFND
+599 NVPTPRAVTFNE
-611 TLTYKTYS
+611 TLTYKTYT
-619 QDFINSPAESHTVST
+619 QDFINSAAESHTVST

-666 DIFNDLKRR
+666 DIFNGLKRR

-686 VPLNKRVSQAD
+686 VPLNKRVSQAY
-697 IDSLANQMQHT
+697 IDSLTNQMQHT

-713 DAENAVNRKVDDMED
+713 DAENAVNKKVDQMED

-791 AKQAIRDKAA
+791 AKKAIRDKAT

-806 INHTPD
+806 INATPD
-812 ATQDEIQDALNQ
+812 VTEDEIQDALNQ
-824 LTTDETDAIDNV
+824 LATDETDAIDNV

-859 APQVTHKQAA
+859 VPQVTHKKAA

-916 TTNDDVDTA
+916 TTNADVDNA

-974 AIEKVNA
+974 AIDKVNA
-981 AVAVANTNI
+981 AVTAANTNI

-1013 EPATKVKTDA
+1013 TPATKVKTDA
-1023 KNAIDQ
+1023 KNAIDK
-1029 SAETQHNAIF
+1029 SAETQHNTIF

-1094 QVKTDARNAV
+1094 QVKTDTRNVV
-1104 NEKAREAIT
+1104 NDKAREAIT

-1118 PGATREEKQEAI
+1118 TGATREEKQEAI
-1130 NRVNTLKNRALNDI
+1130 NRVNTLKNRALTDI

-1158 DAVNQIGAVQP
+1158 DAVNQIGAVQ
-1169 HVTKKQTATG
+1169 
-1179 VLTDLATAK
+1179 
-1188 KQEINQNTNATTE
+1188 
-1201 EKQVALNQVDQD
+1201 
-1213 LATAINNINQADT
+1213 
-1226 NAEVDQAQQ
+1226 AQQ

-1254 LAQTNQH
+1254 LAQINQH
-1261 YSAKLVEINATPDA
+1261 YNAKLAEINATPDA
-1275 TDDEKNAAINTLNQ
+1275 TNDEKNAAINTLNQ

-1361 NQINQLKDQAFNQI
+1361 NQINQLKDQAINQI

-1381 DQVDA
+1381 DQVDT
-1386 TTNQAINAID
+1386 TTNQAVNAID

-1429 TDNEKEVALQALAKE
+1429 TDNEKEVASQALAKE

-1474 IQPETKIK
+1474 IQPETKVK

-1491 KANELRAQINQ
+1491 KANELRAKINQ

-1508 EERQAA
+1508 EERQVA
-1514 LDKINDLVAKA
+1514 LDKINEFVNQA
-1525 MTNITNDR
+1525 MTDITNNR

-1538 NDSTNQALDD
+1538 DDTTSQALDS

-1570 EAKKHEIEQA
+1570 EAKKREIEQA

-1602 LQNINQAIAN
+1602 LQNIDQAIAN
-1612 NDVKRVESNGI
+1612 NDVKRVETNGI
-1623 ATLKGVEPHIVVK
+1623 ATLKGVQPHIVIK
-1636 PEAQEAIKAS
+1636 PEAQQAIKAS
-1646 ADNQVESI
+1646 AENQVESI

-1661 TDELDEANQQINDTL
+1661 VDELDEANQLISDTL
-1676 KQGQQDIDNTTQD
+1676 KQAQQEIENTNQD
-1689 AAVNDVRNQ
+1689 AAVTDVRNQ

-1711 RKRAALDNID
+1711 RKRAALDSI
-1721 ESNNNQLDAIRNT
+1721 EENNKNQLDAIRNT
-1734 LDTTQDERNVAIA
+1734 LDTTQDERDVAIDT
-1747 ALNKIVNAIKNDIAQ
+1747 LNKIVNTIKNDIAQ
-1762 NKTNAEVDQTEADG
+1762 NKTNAEVDRTETDG
-1776 NNNIKVIL
+1776 NDNIKVIL
-1784 PKVQVKPAARQSVS
+1784 PKVQVKPAARQSVGV
-1798 AKAEAQNALID
+1798 KAEAQNALID

-1848 NSIDAQN
+1848 DSINAQN

-1884 IKANNEATDEEQNA
+1884 IKANNEATDEEQNI
-1898 AIVQVE
+1898 AIAQVE
-1904 KELIKAKQQIAG
+1904 KELIKAKQQIAS
-1916 AVTNADVAYLLHDGK
+1916 AVTNADVAYLLHDEK

-1939 VINKKAT
+1939 VINRKAS

-1961 IEANVQATVEERNSI
+1961 IEANIQATVEERNSI

-1997 AQVDKTATLNLQTI
+1997 AQVDKTASLNLQTI

-2025 KTINDDLARVTHLVQ
+2025 KTINDDLARVTALVQ
-2040 NYRKVSDRNKADA
+2040 NYRKVSNRNKADA

-2087 LGDIEAVITE
+2087 LSDIEAVITE

-2126 KVKAL
+2126 KVKVL
-2131 IDQYVADGNRMVDE
+2131 IDQYVADGNRMIDE
-2145 DATLNDIKKDTQLI
+2145 DATLNDIKQHTQFI
-2159 IDEILAIKLPAEV
+2159 VDEILAIKLPAEATKV
-2172 IKASPK
+2172 SPK
-2178 VGQPAPKVCT
+2178 EIQPAPKVCT
-2188 PIKKEDK
+2188 PIKKE
-2195 QEVRKVV
+2195 ETHESRKVE

-2211 EMDLPLKELAL
+2211 GMDLPLKEFAL

-2231 RRSKK
+2231 RRTKN

>member
-30 SNPNGAQALTTDH
+30 SNPNGAQALTTDN
-43 NVQGGSNQALPGNS
+43 NVQSDTNQATPVNS
-57 QNTNADTN
+57 QDTN
-65 RDIVNDS
+65 VANNRGLINS
-72 QNTPNAHATDN
+72 AQNTPNQSATPN
-83 TSTNQAL
+83 QSTNQAL
-90 TNHQNVDVANQV
+90 VNHNNGSIANQAT
-102 GPAPI
+102 PAPI

-113 AQNNNNSNANST
+113 AQNNNHSDANST
-125 ATEPA
+125 ATETVSNA
-130 ANTNNNLASNNNT
+130 NNNDVVSNNTT
-143 LNVPNNTDNN
+143 LNVPNRTNENG
-153 DSARHLTLKEIQE
+153 SGGHLTLKEIQE

-174 PELVAIAEEAS
+174 PELVAIAEQAS

-193 RAAPTDPNATP
+193 RAAPADPNATP
-204 ADPTATPA
+204 ADPAAAAANGTVP
-212 DPTAGNGSAPVAITA
+212 AGNTA
-227 PYTPTTDPNANNIGQ
+227 PYTPTTDPNANNAGQ

-252 DNNIRPSTNRS
+252 DNGIRPSTNRS
-263 VPTVTVVDNL
+263 VPSVTVVDNL
-273 PGYTLINGGKVG
+273 PGFTLINGGKVG

-317 RGNDTNDHGDFNGI
+317 KGNDTNDHGDFNGI
-331 EKTLTVNPNSELIFE
+331 EKS
-346 FNTMT
+346 
-351 TKNYQAQ
+351 
-358 GNVIALGR
+358 
-366 IRGNDTNDHGD
+366 
-377 FNGIEKTLTVNPNS
+377 LTVNPNS

-400 TTKNYQGMTNLIIK
+400 TTKNYQGVTNLIIK
-414 NADNDTVIGE
+414 NADNDTVIAE
-424 KVVAYGPIWR
+424 KSVAYGPIWR
-434 LLKVPENVSHLKI
+434 LFKVPDNVSHLKI

-516 ASFNTDDFVYKIQLP
+516 ASFNTDDFVYKVQLP

-546 SGNSGVDIN
+546 SSNSGVDMN
-555 DMNVTYD
+555 DFNVTYD
-562 AANRI
+562 AANRV

-576 TGNSPARL
+576 SGNSPARL

-611 TLTYKTYS
+611 TLTYKTYT

-666 DIFNDLKRR
+666 DIFNGLKRR

-697 IDSLANQMQHT
+697 IDSLTNQMQHT

-713 DAENAVNRKVDDMED
+713 DAENAVNKKVDQMED

-756 GNIGDQTTDDGVTRI
+756 GDIGDQTTDAGVTRI

-791 AKQAIRDKAA
+791 AKKAIRDKAT

-806 INHTPD
+806 INATPD
-812 ATQDEIQDALNQ
+812 ATEDEIQDAINQ
-824 LTTDETDAIDNV
+824 LATDETDAIDNV

-859 APQVTHKQAA
+859 VPQVTHKKAA

-893 EKNAALNELTQA
+893 EKDAALNELTQA

-916 TTNDDVDTA
+916 TTNADVDNA

-974 AIEKVNA
+974 AIDKVNA
-981 AVAVANTNI
+981 AVTAANTNI
-990 LNANTNADVEQVKTN
+990 LNANTNANVEQVKTN

-1013 EPATKVKTDA
+1013 TPATKVKTDA
-1023 KNAIDQ
+1023 KNAIDK
-1029 SAETQHNAIF
+1029 SAETQHNTIF

-1104 NEKAREAIT
+1104 NDKAREAIT

-1130 NRVNTLKNRALNDI
+1130 NRVNTLKNRALTDI

-1158 DAVNQIGAVQP
+1158 DAVNQIGGVQP

-1179 VLTDLATAK
+1179 VLNDLATAK

-1201 EKQVALNQVDQD
+1201 EKQVALNQVDQE

-1254 LAQTNQH
+1254 LAQINQH
-1261 YSAKLVEINATPDA
+1261 YNAKLAEINATPDA
-1275 TDDEKNAAINTLNQ
+1275 TNDEKNAAINTLNQ

-1341 RIEAVKQTPNATDEE
+1341 RIEAVKQIPNATDEE

-1386 TTNQAINAID
+1386 TTNQAVNAID

-1429 TDNEKEVALQALAKE
+1429 TDNEKEVASQALTKE

-1474 IQPETKIK
+1474 IQPETKVK

-1491 KANELRAQINQ
+1491 KANELRAKINQ

-1508 EERQAA
+1508 EERQVA
-1514 LDKINDLVAKA
+1514 LDKINEFVNQA
-1525 MTNITNDR
+1525 MTDITNNR

-1538 NDSTNQALDD
+1538 DDTTSQALDS
-1548 IALVTPD
+1548 IALVTPE
-1555 HIVRAAARDAVKQQY
+1555 HIVRAGARDAVKQQY
-1570 EAKKHEIEQA
+1570 EAKKQEIEQA

-1592 NQLANNEKRA
+1592 NQLANNEKLA
-1602 LQNINQAIAN
+1602 LQNINQAVTN
-1612 NDVKRVESNGI
+1612 NDVKRVETNGI
-1623 ATLKGVEPHIVVK
+1623 ATLKGVQPHIVIK
-1636 PEAQEAIKAS
+1636 PEAQQAIKAS
-1646 ADNQVESI
+1646 AENQVESI

-1661 TDELDEANQQINDTL
+1661 VDELDEANQLISDTL
-1676 KQGQQDIDNTTQD
+1676 KKAQQEIENTNQD
-1689 AAVNDVRNQ
+1689 AAVTDVRNQ

-1711 RKRAALDNID
+1711 RKRAALDSI
-1721 ESNNNQLDAIRNT
+1721 EENNKNQLDAIRNT
-1734 LDTTQDERNVAIA
+1734 LDTTQDERDVAIDT
-1747 ALNKIVNAIKNDIAQ
+1747 LNKIVNTIKNDIAQ
-1762 NKTNAEVDQTEADG
+1762 NKTNAEVDRTETDG
-1776 NNNIKVIL
+1776 NDNIKVIL
-1784 PKVQVKPAARQSVS
+1784 PKVQVKPAARQSVGV
-1798 AKAEAQNALID
+1798 KAEAQNALID

-1848 NSIDAQN
+1848 DSINAQN

-1898 AIVQVE
+1898 AIAQVE
-1904 KELIKAKQQIAG
+1904 KELIKAKQQIAS
-1916 AVTNADVAYLLHDGK
+1916 AVTNADVAYLLHDEK

-1939 VINKKAT
+1939 VINRKAS

-1961 IEANVQATVEERNSI
+1961 IEANIQATVEERNSI

-1997 AQVDKTATLNLQTI
+1997 AQVDKTASLNLQTI
-2011 HDLDVHPIKKPDAE
+2011 HDLDVHPIKKPDVE
-2025 KTINDDLARVTHLVQ
+2025 KTINDDLARVTALVQ

-2126 KVKAL
+2126 KVKVL
-2131 IDQYVADGNRMVDE
+2131 IDQYVADGNRMIDE
-2145 DATLNDIKKDTQLI
+2145 DATLNDIKQHTQFI
-2159 IDEILAIKLPAEV
+2159 VDEILAIKLPAEATKV
-2172 IKASPK
+2172 SPK
-2178 VGQPAPKVCT
+2178 VIQSAPKVCT
-2188 PIKKEDK
+2188 PIKKE
-2195 QEVRKVV
+2195 ETHESRKVE
-2202 KELPNTGSE
+2202 KELPNTSSE
-2211 EMDLPLKELAL
+2211 GMDLPLKEFAL

-2231 RRSKK
+2231 RRTKN

>member
-30 SNPNGAQALTTDH
+30 SNPNGAQALTTDN
-43 NVQGGSNQALPGNS
+43 NVQSDTNQATPVNS
-57 QNTNADTN
+57 QDKDVANN
-65 RDIVNDS
+65 RGLANS
-72 QNTPNAHATDN
+72 AQNTPNQSATTN
-83 TSTNQAL
+83 QATNQAL
-90 TNHQNVDVANQV
+90 VNHNNGSIVNQATPTSV
-102 GPAPI
+102 
-107 QPSASP
+107 QSSTPS
-113 AQNNNNSNANST
+113 AQNNNHTDGNTTATETVSNAN
-125 ATEPA
+125 
-130 ANTNNNLASNNNT
+130 NNDAVSNNTT
-143 LNVPNNTDNN
+143 LNVPNKTNENG
-153 DSARHLTLKEIQE
+153 SGGHLTLKEIQE

-174 PELVAIAEEAS
+174 PELVAIAEPAS

-193 RAAPTDPNATP
+193 RAAPADPNATP
-204 ADPTATPA
+204 ADPAA
-212 DPTAGNGSAPVAITA
+212 AAAGNGGAPVAITA
-227 PYTPTTDPNANNIGQ
+227 PYTPTTDPNANNAGQ

-252 DNNIRPSTNRS
+252 DNGIRPSTNCS
-263 VPTVTVVDNL
+263 VPSVTVVDNL
-273 PGYTLINGGKVG
+273 PGFTLINGGKVG

-295 MFDSGDAKNYQAQG
+295 MFDSGDNKNYQAQG

-317 RGNDTNDHGDFNGI
+317 NGTDTNDHGDFNGI

-351 TKNYQAQ
+351 TKNGQ
-358 GNVIALGR
+358 GATNV
-366 IRGNDTNDHGD
+366 
-377 FNGIEKTLTVNPNS
+377 
-391 ELIFEFNTM
+391 
-400 TTKNYQGMTNLIIK
+400 IIK
-414 NADNDTVIGE
+414 NADTNDTIAE
-424 KVVAYGPIWR
+424 KTVEGGPTLR
-434 LLKVPENVSHLKI
+434 LFKVPDNVRNLKI
-447 QFVPKNDAI
+447 QFVSKNDAI

-461 IYQLRDGYKYYDFVD
+461 IYQLKDGYKYYSFVD

-505 TTSLKNNGNFG
+505 TTSLKNNGNSG
-516 ASFNTDDFVYKIQLP
+516 ASLDTDEFVYKIQLP

-546 SGNSGVDIN
+546 SNNSGVDVN

-562 AANRI
+562 AANRV

-576 TGNSPARL
+576 TTNSPARL

-611 TLTYKTYS
+611 TLTYKTYT
-619 QDFINSPAESHTVST
+619 QDFINSAAESHTVST

-666 DIFNDLKRR
+666 DIFNDLKKR
-675 AQTILDENRNN
+675 AQTILAENRNN

-697 IDSLANQMQHT
+697 IDTLTNQMQHT

-713 DAENAVNRKVDDMED
+713 DAENAVNQKADQMED

-745 QVIEEHKNEII
+745 QVIEEHKGNII
-756 GNIGDQTTDDGVTRI
+756 GDIGDQTTDDGVTRI

-791 AKQAIRDKAA
+791 AKKAIRDKAT

-806 INHTPD
+806 INATPD
-812 ATQDEIQDALNQ
+812 ATEDEIQDAINQ
-824 LTTDETDAIDNV
+824 LATDETDAIDNV

-859 APQVTHKQAA
+859 VPQVTHKKAA

-916 TTNDDVDTA
+916 TTNADVDNA

-974 AIEKVNA
+974 AIDKVNA
-981 AVAVANTNI
+981 AVTAANTNI

-1013 EPATKVKTDA
+1013 TPATKVKTDA
-1023 KNAIDQ
+1023 KNAIDK
-1029 SAETQHNAIF
+1029 SAETQHNTIF

-1083 TQNIVVIQPAT
+1083 MQNIVVIQPAT
-1094 QVKTDARNAV
+1094 QVKTDARNTV

-1130 NRVNTLKNRALNDI
+1130 DRVNALKNRALTDI

-1179 VLTDLATAK
+1179 VLNDLATAK

-1201 EKQVALNQVDQD
+1201 EKQMALNQVDQD

-1226 NAEVDQAQQ
+1226 NTEVDQAQQ
-1235 LGTKAINA
+1235 LGAQAINA

-1254 LAQTNQH
+1254 LAQINQH
-1261 YSAKLVEINATPDA
+1261 YNAKLAEINATPDA

-1289 DRQQAIESIKQA
+1289 DRQQAIESVKQA
-1301 NTNAEV
+1301 NTNNEV
-1307 DQAATVAE
+1307 DQAATTAE

-1381 DQVDA
+1381 DQVDT
-1386 TTNQAINAID
+1386 TTNQALNAID

-1429 TDNEKEVALQALAKE
+1429 TDNEKEVASQALAKE

-1474 IQPETKIK
+1474 IQPETKVK

-1491 KANELRAQINQ
+1491 KANELRAKINQ

-1508 EERQAA
+1508 EERQVA
-1514 LDKINDLVAKA
+1514 LDKINEFVNQA
-1525 MTNITNDR
+1525 MTDITNNR

-1538 NDSTNQALDD
+1538 DDTTSQALDS
-1548 IALVTPD
+1548 IALVAPE

-1570 EAKKHEIEQA
+1570 EAKKQEIEQA
-1580 EHATDEEKQVAL
+1580 KHATDEEKQVAL
-1592 NQLANNEKRA
+1592 NQLANNEKLA
-1602 LQNINQAIAN
+1602 LQNINQAVTN
-1612 NDVKRVESNGI
+1612 NDVKRVETNGI
-1623 ATLKGVEPHIVVK
+1623 ATLKGVQPHIVIK
-1636 PEAQEAIKAS
+1636 PEAQQAIKAS
-1646 ADNQVESI
+1646 AENQVESI

-1661 TDELDEANQQINDTL
+1661 VDELDEANQLISDTL
-1676 KQGQQDIDNTTQD
+1676 KQAQQEIENTNQD
-1689 AAVNDVRNQ
+1689 AAVTDVRNQ

-1711 RKRAALDNID
+1711 RKRAALDSI
-1721 ESNNNQLDAIRNT
+1721 EENNKNQLDAIRNT
-1734 LDTTQDERNVAIA
+1734 LDTTQDERDVAIDT
-1747 ALNKIVNAIKNDIAQ
+1747 LNKIVNTIKNDIAQ
-1762 NKTNAEVDQTEADG
+1762 NKTNAEVDRTETDG
-1776 NNNIKVIL
+1776 NDNIKVIL
-1784 PKVQVKPAARQSVS
+1784 PKVQVKPAARQSVGV
-1798 AKAEAQNALID
+1798 KAEAQNALID

-1848 NSIDAQN
+1848 DSINAQN

-1884 IKANNEATDEEQNA
+1884 IKANNEATDEEQNI
-1898 AIVQVE
+1898 AIAQVE
-1904 KELIKAKQQIAG
+1904 KELIKAKQQIAS
-1916 AVTNADVAYLLHDGK
+1916 AVTNADVAYLLHDEK

-1939 VINKKAT
+1939 VINRKAS

-1961 IEANVQATVEERNSI
+1961 IEANFQATVEERNSI

-1997 AQVDKTATLNLQTI
+1997 AQVDKTASLNLQTI

-2025 KTINDDLARVTHLVQ
+2025 KTINDDLARVTALVQ

-2131 IDQYVADGNRMVDE
+2131 IDQYVADGNRMIDE
-2145 DATLNDIKKDTQLI
+2145 DATLNDIKQHTQFI
-2159 IDEILAIKLPAEV
+2159 VDEILAIKLPAEAMKV
-2172 IKASPK
+2172 SPK
-2178 VGQPAPKVCT
+2178 VIQPAPKVCT
-2188 PIKKEDK
+2188 PIKKE
-2195 QEVRKVV
+2195 ETHESRKVE

-2211 EMDLPLKELAL
+2211 GMDLPLKEFAL

-2231 RRSKK
+2231 RRTKN

>member
-30 SNPNGAQALTTDH
+30 SNPNGAQALTTDN
-43 NVQGGSNQALPGNS
+43 NVQSDTNQATPVNS
-57 QNTNADTN
+57 QDKDVANIRGLANSA
-65 RDIVNDS
+65 
-72 QNTPNAHATDN
+72 QNTPNQSATTN
-83 TSTNQAL
+83 QATNQAL
-90 TNHQNVDVANQV
+90 VNHNNGGIVNQATPTSV
-102 GPAPI
+102 
-107 QPSASP
+107 QSSTPSAL
-113 AQNNNNSNANST
+113 NNNHTDGNTTATETVSNAN
-125 ATEPA
+125 
-130 ANTNNNLASNNNT
+130 NNDVVSNNT
-143 LNVPNNTDNN
+143 ALNVPNRTNEN

-174 PELVAIAEEAS
+174 PELVAIAEQAS

-193 RAAPTDPNATP
+193 RAAPADPNATP
-204 ADPTATPA
+204 ADPAANGTVP
-212 DPTAGNGSAPVAITA
+212 AGNGTAAPANTA
-227 PYTPTTDPNANNIGQ
+227 TYTPATDPNVNNTGQ
-242 NAPNEVLSFD
+242 NAPNEVLTFD
-252 DNNIRPSTNRS
+252 DNGINPSTNRS
-263 VPTVTVVDNL
+263 IPSVTVVDNL
-273 PGYTLINGGKVG
+273 PGFTLINGGKVG
-285 VFSHAMVRTS
+285 VLSHAMVRTS
-295 MFDSGDAKNYQAQG
+295 MFDSADAKNYQAQG

-317 RGNDTNDHGDFNGI
+317 RGNDTTNHDGFNGI
-331 EKTLTVNPNSELIFE
+331 EK
-346 FNTMT
+346 
-351 TKNYQAQ
+351 A
-358 GNVIALGR
+358 
-366 IRGNDTNDHGD
+366 
-377 FNGIEKTLTVNPNS
+377 LTVNPNS

-414 NADNDTVIGE
+414 NADNDAVIAE

-434 LLKVPENVSHLKI
+434 LFKVPENVSHLKI
-447 QFVPKNDAI
+447 QFVPKDDAI

-488 ERRTMEPTATNN
+488 ERRSMDPTATNN

-505 TTSLKNNGNFG
+505 TTSLKNNGNFA
-516 ASFNTDDFVYKIQLP
+516 ASLNTDDFVYQIQLP

-546 SGNSGVDIN
+546 SNNSGVDVN

-567 ITIKSTGGG
+567 ITIKSAGGG
-576 TGNSPARL
+576 GGNSAARL
-584 MPDKILDLKYKLRVN
+584 MPDKILDLRYKLRVN

-611 TLTYKTYS
+611 TLTYKTYT
-619 QDFINSPAESHTVST
+619 QDYINTPAESHTVST

-666 DIFNDLKRR
+666 DIFNSLKRR

-697 IDSLANQMQHT
+697 IDSLTNQMQHT

-713 DAENAVNRKVDDMED
+713 DAENAVNKKVDQMED

-736 TDEEKQAAI
+736 TDEEKQTAI

-791 AKQAIRDKAA
+791 AKKAIRDKAT

-806 INHTPD
+806 INATPD
-812 ATQDEIQDALNQ
+812 ATEDEIQDALNQ
-824 LTTDETDAIDNV
+824 LATDETDAIDNV

-859 APQVTHKQAA
+859 VPQVTHKQAA

-916 TTNDDVDTA
+916 TTNADVDNA

-974 AIEKVNA
+974 AIDKVNA
-981 AVAVANTNI
+981 AVTAANTNI

-1013 EPATKVKTDA
+1013 TPATKVKTDA
-1023 KNAIDQ
+1023 KNAIDK
-1029 SAETQHNAIF
+1029 SAETQHNTIF

-1104 NEKAREAIT
+1104 NDKAREAIT

-1130 NRVNTLKNRALNDI
+1130 NRVNTLKNRALTDI

-1179 VLTDLATAK
+1179 VLNDLATAK

-1201 EKQVALNQVDQD
+1201 EKQVALNQVDQE

-1254 LAQTNQH
+1254 LAQINQH
-1261 YSAKLVEINATPDA
+1261 YNAKLAEINATPDA
-1275 TDDEKNAAINTLNQ
+1275 TNDEKNAAINTLNQ

-1361 NQINQLKDQAFNQI
+1361 NQINQLKDQAINQI

-1381 DQVDA
+1381 DQVDT
-1386 TTNQAINAID
+1386 TTNQAVNAID

-1429 TDNEKEVALQALAKE
+1429 TDNEKEVASQALAKE

-1474 IQPETKIK
+1474 IQPETKVK

-1491 KANELRAQINQ
+1491 KVNELRAKINQ

-1508 EERQAA
+1508 EERQVA
-1514 LDKINDLVAKA
+1514 LDKINEFVNQA
-1525 MTNITNDR
+1525 MTDITNNR

-1538 NDSTNQALDD
+1538 DDTTSQALDS
-1548 IALVTPD
+1548 IALVAPE

-1570 EAKKHEIEQA
+1570 EAKKQEIEQA

-1592 NQLANNEKRA
+1592 NQLANNEKLA
-1602 LQNINQAIAN
+1602 LQNINQAVTN
-1612 NDVKRVESNGI
+1612 NDVKRVETNGI
-1623 ATLKGVEPHIVVK
+1623 ATLKGVQPHIVIK
-1636 PEAQEAIKAS
+1636 PEAQQAIKAS
-1646 ADNQVESI
+1646 AENQVESI

-1661 TDELDEANQQINDTL
+1661 VDELDEANQLISDTL
-1676 KQGQQDIDNTTQD
+1676 KQAQQEIENTNQD
-1689 AAVNDVRNQ
+1689 AAVTDVRNQ

-1711 RKRAALDNID
+1711 RKRAALDSI
-1721 ESNNNQLDAIRNT
+1721 EENNKNQLDAIRNT
-1734 LDTTQDERNVAIA
+1734 LDTTQDERDVAIDT
-1747 ALNKIVNAIKNDIAQ
+1747 LNKIVNTIKNDIAQ
-1762 NKTNAEVDQTEADG
+1762 NKTNAEVDRTETDG
-1776 NNNIKVIL
+1776 NDNIKVIL
-1784 PKVQVKPAARQSVS
+1784 PKVQVKPAARQFVGV
-1798 AKAEAQNALID
+1798 KAEAQNALID

-1848 NSIDAQN
+1848 DSIDAQN

-1869 ALQQIQNIATNKINL
+1869 ALQQIKNIATNKINL
-1884 IKANNEATDEEQNA
+1884 IKANNEATDEEQNI
-1898 AIVQVE
+1898 AIAQVE
-1904 KELIKAKQQIAG
+1904 KELIKAKQQIAS
-1916 AVTNADVAYLLHDGK
+1916 AVTNADVAYLLHDEK

-1939 VINKKAT
+1939 VINRKAS

-1961 IEANVQATVEERNSI
+1961 IEANIQATVEERNSI

-1997 AQVDKTATLNLQTI
+1997 AQVDKTASLNLQTI

-2025 KTINDDLARVTHLVQ
+2025 KTINDDLARVTALVQ
-2040 NYRKVSDRNKADA
+2040 NYRKVSNRNKADA

-2087 LGDIEAVITE
+2087 LSDIEAVITE

-2126 KVKAL
+2126 KVKVL
-2131 IDQYVADGNRMVDE
+2131 IDQYVADGNRMIDE
-2145 DATLNDIKKDTQLI
+2145 DATLNDIKQHTQFI
-2159 IDEILAIKLPAEV
+2159 VDEILAIKLPAEATKV
-2172 IKASPK
+2172 SPK
-2178 VGQPAPKVCT
+2178 EIQPAPKVCT
-2188 PIKKEDK
+2188 PIKKE
-2195 QEVRKVV
+2195 ETHESRKVE

-2211 EMDLPLKELAL
+2211 GMDLPLKEFAL

-2231 RRSKK
+2231 RRTKN

>member
-30 SNPNGAQALTTDH
+30 SNPNGAQALTTDN
-43 NVQGGSNQALPGNS
+43 NVQSDTNQATPVNS
-57 QNTNADTN
+57 QDTN
-65 RDIVNDS
+65 VANNRGLANS
-72 QNTPNAHATDN
+72 AQNTPNQSATTN
-83 TSTNQAL
+83 QSTNQAL
-90 TNHQNVDVANQV
+90 VNHNNGSIANQATPTSV
-102 GPAPI
+102 
-107 QPSASP
+107 QSSTPS
-113 AQNNNNSNANST
+113 AQNNNHTDGNTTATETVSNAN
-125 ATEPA
+125 
-130 ANTNNNLASNNNT
+130 NKDVVSNNTT
-143 LNVPNNTDNN
+143 LNVPNKTNENG
-153 DSARHLTLKEIQE
+153 SGGHLTLKEIQE

-174 PELVAIAEEAS
+174 PELVAIAEQAS

-193 RAAPTDPNATP
+193 RAAPADPNATP
-204 ADPTATPA
+204 ADPAA
-212 DPTAGNGSAPVAITA
+212 AAAGNGGAPVAITA
-227 PYTPTTDPNANNIGQ
+227 PYTPTTDPNANNAGQ

-252 DNNIRPSTNRS
+252 DNGIRPSTNRS
-263 VPTVTVVDNL
+263 VPSVTVVDNL
-273 PGYTLINGGKVG
+273 PGFTLINGGKVG

-317 RGNDTNDHGDFNGI
+317 KGNDTNDHGDFNGI
-331 EKTLTVNPNSELIFE
+331 EKS
-346 FNTMT
+346 
-351 TKNYQAQ
+351 
-358 GNVIALGR
+358 
-366 IRGNDTNDHGD
+366 
-377 FNGIEKTLTVNPNS
+377 LTVNPNS

-400 TTKNYQGMTNLIIK
+400 TTKNYQGVTNLIIK
-414 NADNDTVIGE
+414 NADNDTVIAE
-424 KVVAYGPIWR
+424 KSVAYGPIWR
-434 LLKVPENVSHLKI
+434 LFKVPENVSHLKI

-488 ERRTMEPTATNN
+488 EKRTMEPTATNN

-516 ASFNTDDFVYKIQLP
+516 ASFNTDDFVYKVQLP

-546 SGNSGVDIN
+546 SSNSGVDMN
-555 DMNVTYD
+555 DFNVTYD
-562 AANRI
+562 AANRV

-576 TGNSPARL
+576 SGNSPARL

-611 TLTYKTYS
+611 TLTYKTYT

-697 IDSLANQMQHT
+697 IDSLTNQMQHT

-713 DAENAVNRKVDDMED
+713 DAENAVNKKVDQMED

-791 AKQAIRDKAA
+791 AKKAIRDKAT

-806 INHTPD
+806 INATPD
-812 ATQDEIQDALNQ
+812 ATEDEIQDALNQ
-824 LTTDETDAIDNV
+824 LATDETDAIDNV
-836 TNATTNADVETAKNN
+836 TNATTNADVEIAKNN

-859 APQVTHKQAA
+859 VPQVTHKQAA

-916 TTNDDVDTA
+916 TTNADVDNA

-974 AIEKVNA
+974 AIDKVNA
-981 AVAVANTNI
+981 AVTAANTNI

-1013 EPATKVKTDA
+1013 TPATKVKTDA
-1023 KNAIDQ
+1023 KNAIDK
-1029 SAETQHNAIF
+1029 SAETQHNTIF

-1104 NEKAREAIT
+1104 NDKAREAIT

-1130 NRVNTLKNRALNDI
+1130 NRVNTLKNRALTDI

-1179 VLTDLATAK
+1179 VLNDLATAK

-1201 EKQVALNQVDQD
+1201 EKQVALNQVDQE

-1254 LAQTNQH
+1254 LAQINQH
-1261 YSAKLVEINATPDA
+1261 YNAKLAEINATPDA
-1275 TDDEKNAAINTLNQ
+1275 TNDEKNAAINTLNQ

-1361 NQINQLKDQAFNQI
+1361 NQINQLKDQAINQI

-1381 DQVDA
+1381 DQVDT
-1386 TTNQAINAID
+1386 TTNQAVNAID

-1429 TDNEKEVALQALAKE
+1429 TDNEKEVASQALAKE

-1474 IQPETKIK
+1474 IQPETKVK

-1491 KANELRAQINQ
+1491 KANELRAKINQ

-1508 EERQAA
+1508 EERQVA
-1514 LDKINDLVAKA
+1514 LDKINEFVNQA
-1525 MTNITNDR
+1525 MTDITNNR

-1538 NDSTNQALDD
+1538 DDTTSQALDS
-1548 IALVTPD
+1548 IALVAPE

-1570 EAKKHEIEQA
+1570 EAKKQEIEQA

-1592 NQLANNEKRA
+1592 NQLANNEKLA
-1602 LQNINQAIAN
+1602 LQNINQAVTN
-1612 NDVKRVESNGI
+1612 NDVKRVETNGI
-1623 ATLKGVEPHIVVK
+1623 ATLKGVQPHIVIK
-1636 PEAQEAIKAS
+1636 PEAQQAIKAS
-1646 ADNQVESI
+1646 AENQVESI

-1661 TDELDEANQQINDTL
+1661 VDELDEANQLISDTL
-1676 KQGQQDIDNTTQD
+1676 KQAQQEIENTNQD
-1689 AAVNDVRNQ
+1689 AAVTDVRNQ

-1711 RKRAALDNID
+1711 RKRAALDSI
-1721 ESNNNQLDAIRNT
+1721 EENNKNQLDAIRNT
-1734 LDTTQDERNVAIA
+1734 LDTTQDERDVAIDT
-1747 ALNKIVNAIKNDIAQ
+1747 LNKIVNTIKNDIAQ
-1762 NKTNAEVDQTEADG
+1762 NKTNAEVDRTETDG
-1776 NNNIKVIL
+1776 NDNIKVIL
-1784 PKVQVKPAARQSVS
+1784 PKVQVKPAARQSVGV
-1798 AKAEAQNALID
+1798 KAEAQNALID

-1848 NSIDAQN
+1848 DSIDAQN

-1884 IKANNEATDEEQNA
+1884 IKANNEATDEEQNI
-1898 AIVQVE
+1898 AIAQVE
-1904 KELIKAKQQIAG
+1904 KELIKAKQQIAS
-1916 AVTNADVAYLLHDGK
+1916 AVTNADVAYLLHDEK

-1939 VINKKAT
+1939 VINRKAS

-1961 IEANVQATVEERNSI
+1961 IEANIQATVEERNSI

-1997 AQVDKTATLNLQTI
+1997 AQVDKTASLNLQTI

-2025 KTINDDLARVTHLVQ
+2025 KTINDDLARVTALVQ
-2040 NYRKVSDRNKADA
+2040 NYRKVSNRNKADA

-2087 LGDIEAVITE
+2087 LSDIEAVITE

-2126 KVKAL
+2126 KVKVL
-2131 IDQYVADGNRMVDE
+2131 IDQYVADGNRMIDE
-2145 DATLNDIKKDTQLI
+2145 DATLNDIKQHTQFI
-2159 IDEILAIKLPAEV
+2159 VDEILAIKLPAEATKV
-2172 IKASPK
+2172 SPK
-2178 VGQPAPKVCT
+2178 EIQPAPKVCT
-2188 PIKKEDK
+2188 PIKKE
-2195 QEVRKVV
+2195 ETHESRKVE

-2211 EMDLPLKELAL
+2211 GMDLPLKEFAL

-2231 RRSKK
+2231 RRTKN

>member
-30 SNPNGAQALTTDH
+30 SNPNGAQALTTDN
-43 NVQGGSNQALPGNS
+43 NVQSDTNQATPVNS
-57 QNTNADTN
+57 QDTN
-65 RDIVNDS
+65 VANNRGLANS
-72 QNTPNAHATDN
+72 AQNTPNQSATTN
-83 TSTNQAL
+83 QSTNQAL
-90 TNHQNVDVANQV
+90 VNHNNGSIANQATPTSV
-102 GPAPI
+102 
-107 QPSASP
+107 QSSTPS
-113 AQNNNNSNANST
+113 AQNNNHTDGNTTATETVSNAN
-125 ATEPA
+125 
-130 ANTNNNLASNNNT
+130 NKDVVSNNTT
-143 LNVPNNTDNN
+143 LNVPNKTNENG
-153 DSARHLTLKEIQE
+153 SGGHLTLKEIQE

-174 PELVAIAEEAS
+174 PELVAIAEQAS

-193 RAAPTDPNATP
+193 RAAPADPNATP
-204 ADPTATPA
+204 ADPAA
-212 DPTAGNGSAPVAITA
+212 AAAGNGGAPVAITA
-227 PYTPTTDPNANNIGQ
+227 PYTPTTDPNANNAGQ

-252 DNNIRPSTNRS
+252 DNGIRPSTNRS
-263 VPTVTVVDNL
+263 VPSVTVVDNL
-273 PGYTLINGGKVG
+273 PGFTLINGGKVG

-317 RGNDTNDHGDFNGI
+317 KGNDTNDHGDFNGI
-331 EKTLTVNPNSELIFE
+331 EKS
-346 FNTMT
+346 
-351 TKNYQAQ
+351 
-358 GNVIALGR
+358 
-366 IRGNDTNDHGD
+366 
-377 FNGIEKTLTVNPNS
+377 LTVNPNS

-400 TTKNYQGMTNLIIK
+400 TTKNYQGVTNLIIK
-414 NADNDTVIGE
+414 NADNDTVIAE
-424 KVVAYGPIWR
+424 KSVAYGPIWR
-434 LLKVPENVSHLKI
+434 LFKVPENVSHLKI

-516 ASFNTDDFVYKIQLP
+516 ASFNTDDFVYKVQLP

-546 SGNSGVDIN
+546 SSNSGVDMN
-555 DMNVTYD
+555 DFNVTYD
-562 AANRI
+562 AANRV

-576 TGNSPARL
+576 SGNSPARL

-611 TLTYKTYS
+611 TLTYKTYT

-697 IDSLANQMQHT
+697 IDSLTNQMQHT

-713 DAENAVNRKVDDMED
+713 DAENAVNKKVDQMED

-791 AKQAIRDKAA
+791 AKKAIRDKAT

-806 INHTPD
+806 INATPD
-812 ATQDEIQDALNQ
+812 ATEDEIQDALNQ
-824 LTTDETDAIDNV
+824 LATDETDAIDNV
-836 TNATTNADVETAKNN
+836 TNATTNADVEIAKNN

-859 APQVTHKQAA
+859 VPQVTHKQAA

-916 TTNDDVDTA
+916 TTNADVDNA

-974 AIEKVNA
+974 AIDKVNA
-981 AVAVANTNI
+981 AVTAANTNI

-1013 EPATKVKTDA
+1013 TPATKVKTDA
-1023 KNAIDQ
+1023 KNAIDK
-1029 SAETQHNAIF
+1029 SAETQHNTIF

-1104 NEKAREAIT
+1104 NDKAREAIT

-1130 NRVNTLKNRALNDI
+1130 NRVNTLKNRALTDI

-1179 VLTDLATAK
+1179 VLNDLATAK

-1201 EKQVALNQVDQD
+1201 EKQVALNQVDQE

-1254 LAQTNQH
+1254 LAQINQH
-1261 YSAKLVEINATPDA
+1261 YNAKLAEINATPDA
-1275 TDDEKNAAINTLNQ
+1275 TNDEKNAAINTLNQ

-1361 NQINQLKDQAFNQI
+1361 NQINQLKDQAINQI

-1381 DQVDA
+1381 DQVDT
-1386 TTNQAINAID
+1386 TTNQAVNAID

-1429 TDNEKEVALQALAKE
+1429 TDNEKEVASQALAKE

-1474 IQPETKIK
+1474 IQPETKVK

-1491 KANELRAQINQ
+1491 KANELRAKINQ

-1508 EERQAA
+1508 EERQVA
-1514 LDKINDLVAKA
+1514 LDKINEFVNQA
-1525 MTNITNDR
+1525 MTDITNNR

-1538 NDSTNQALDD
+1538 DDTTSQALDS
-1548 IALVTPD
+1548 IALVAPE

-1570 EAKKHEIEQA
+1570 EAKKQEIEQA

-1592 NQLANNEKRA
+1592 NQLANNEKLA
-1602 LQNINQAIAN
+1602 LQNINQAVTN
-1612 NDVKRVESNGI
+1612 NDVKRVETNGI
-1623 ATLKGVEPHIVVK
+1623 ATLKGVQPHIVIK
-1636 PEAQEAIKAS
+1636 PEAQQAIKAT
-1646 ADNQVESI
+1646 AENQVESI

-1661 TDELDEANQQINDTL
+1661 VDELDEANQLISDTL
-1676 KQGQQDIDNTTQD
+1676 KQAQQEIENTNQD
-1689 AAVNDVRNQ
+1689 AAVTDVRNQ

-1711 RKRAALDNID
+1711 RKRAALDSI
-1721 ESNNNQLDAIRNT
+1721 EENNKNQLDAIRNT
-1734 LDTTQDERNVAIA
+1734 LDTTQDERDVAIDT
-1747 ALNKIVNAIKNDIAQ
+1747 LNKIVNTIKNDIAQ
-1762 NKTNAEVDQTEADG
+1762 NKTNAEVDRTETDG
-1776 NNNIKVIL
+1776 NDNIKVIL
-1784 PKVQVKPAARQSVS
+1784 PKVQVKPAARQSVGV
-1798 AKAEAQNALID
+1798 KAEAQNALID

-1848 NSIDAQN
+1848 DSIDAQN

-1884 IKANNEATDEEQNA
+1884 IKANNEATDEEQNI
-1898 AIVQVE
+1898 AIAQVE
-1904 KELIKAKQQIAG
+1904 KELIKAKQQIAS
-1916 AVTNADVAYLLHDGK
+1916 AVTNADVAYLLHDEK

-1939 VINKKAT
+1939 VINRKAS

-1961 IEANVQATVEERNSI
+1961 IEANIQATVEERNSI

-1997 AQVDKTATLNLQTI
+1997 AQVDKTASLNLQTI

-2025 KTINDDLARVTHLVQ
+2025 KTINDDLARVTALVQ
-2040 NYRKVSDRNKADA
+2040 NYRKVSNRNKADA

-2087 LGDIEAVITE
+2087 LSDIEAVITE

-2126 KVKAL
+2126 KVKVL
-2131 IDQYVADGNRMVDE
+2131 IDQYVADGNRMIDE
-2145 DATLNDIKKDTQLI
+2145 DATLNDIKQHTQFI
-2159 IDEILAIKLPAEV
+2159 VDEILAIKLPTEATKV
-2172 IKASPK
+2172 SPK
-2178 VGQPAPKVCT
+2178 EIQPAPKVCT
-2188 PIKKEDK
+2188 PIKKE
-2195 QEVRKVV
+2195 ETHESRKVE

-2211 EMDLPLKELAL
+2211 GMDLPLKEFAL

-2231 RRSKK
+2231 RRTKN

>member
-30 SNPNGAQALTTDH
+30 SNPNGAQALTTDN
-43 NVQGGSNQALPGNS
+43 NVQSDTNQATPVNS
-57 QNTNADTN
+57 QDTN
-65 RDIVNDS
+65 VANNRGLANS
-72 QNTPNAHATDN
+72 AQNTPNQSATTN
-83 TSTNQAL
+83 QSTNQAL
-90 TNHQNVDVANQV
+90 VNHNNGSIANQATPTSV
-102 GPAPI
+102 
-107 QPSASP
+107 QSSTPS
-113 AQNNNNSNANST
+113 AQNNNHTDGNTTATETVSNAN
-125 ATEPA
+125 
-130 ANTNNNLASNNNT
+130 NKDVVSNNTT
-143 LNVPNNTDNN
+143 LNVPNKTNENG
-153 DSARHLTLKEIQE
+153 SGGHLTLKEIQE

-174 PELVAIAEEAS
+174 PELVAIAEQAS

-193 RAAPTDPNATP
+193 RAAPADPNATP
-204 ADPTATPA
+204 ADPAA
-212 DPTAGNGSAPVAITA
+212 AAAGNGGAPVAITA
-227 PYTPTTDPNANNIGQ
+227 PYTPTTDPNANNAGQ

-252 DNNIRPSTNRS
+252 DNGIRPSTNRS
-263 VPTVTVVDNL
+263 VPSVTVVDNL
-273 PGYTLINGGKVG
+273 PGFTLINGGKVG

-317 RGNDTNDHGDFNGI
+317 KGNDTNDHGDFNGI
-331 EKTLTVNPNSELIFE
+331 EKSLTVNPNSELIFE

-351 TKNYQAQ
+351 TKNYQD
-358 GNVIALGR
+358 V
-366 IRGNDTNDHGD
+366 
-377 FNGIEKTLTVNPNS
+377 
-391 ELIFEFNTM
+391 
-400 TTKNYQGMTNLIIK
+400 TNLIIK
-414 NADNDTVIGE
+414 NADNDTVIAE
-424 KVVAYGPIWR
+424 KSVAYGPIWR
-434 LLKVPENVSHLKI
+434 LFKVPENVSHLKI

-516 ASFNTDDFVYKIQLP
+516 ASFNTDDFVYKVQLP

-546 SGNSGVDIN
+546 SSNSGVDMN
-555 DMNVTYD
+555 DFNVTYD
-562 AANRI
+562 AANRV

-576 TGNSPARL
+576 SGNSPARL

-611 TLTYKTYS
+611 TLTYKTYT

-697 IDSLANQMQHT
+697 IDSLTNQMQHT

-713 DAENAVNRKVDDMED
+713 DAENAVNKKVDQMED

-791 AKQAIRDKAA
+791 AKKAIRDKAT

-806 INHTPD
+806 INATPD
-812 ATQDEIQDALNQ
+812 ATEDEIQDALNQ
-824 LTTDETDAIDNV
+824 LATDETDAIDNV
-836 TNATTNADVETAKNN
+836 TNATTNADVEIAKNN

-859 APQVTHKQAA
+859 VPQVTHKQAA

-916 TTNDDVDTA
+916 TTNADVDNA

-974 AIEKVNA
+974 AIDKVNA
-981 AVAVANTNI
+981 AVTAANTNI

-1013 EPATKVKTDA
+1013 TPATKVKTDA
-1023 KNAIDQ
+1023 KNAIDK
-1029 SAETQHNAIF
+1029 SAETQHNTIF

-1104 NEKAREAIT
+1104 NDKAREAIT

-1130 NRVNTLKNRALNDI
+1130 NRVNTLKNRALTDI

-1179 VLTDLATAK
+1179 VLNDLATAK

-1201 EKQVALNQVDQD
+1201 EKQVALNQVDQE

-1254 LAQTNQH
+1254 LAQINQH
-1261 YSAKLVEINATPDA
+1261 YNAKLAEINATPDA
-1275 TDDEKNAAINTLNQ
+1275 TNDEKNAAINTLNQ

-1361 NQINQLKDQAFNQI
+1361 NQINQLKDQAINQI

-1381 DQVDA
+1381 DQVDT
-1386 TTNQAINAID
+1386 TTNQAVNAID

-1429 TDNEKEVALQALAKE
+1429 TDNEKEVASQALAKE

-1474 IQPETKIK
+1474 IQPETKVK

-1491 KANELRAQINQ
+1491 KANELRAKINQ

-1508 EERQAA
+1508 EERQVA
-1514 LDKINDLVAKA
+1514 LDKINEFVNQA
-1525 MTNITNDR
+1525 MTDITNNR

-1538 NDSTNQALDD
+1538 DDTTSQALDS
-1548 IALVTPD
+1548 IALVAPE

-1570 EAKKHEIEQA
+1570 EAKKQEIEQA

-1592 NQLANNEKRA
+1592 NQLANNEKLA
-1602 LQNINQAIAN
+1602 LQNINQAVTN
-1612 NDVKRVESNGI
+1612 NDVKRVETNGI
-1623 ATLKGVEPHIVVK
+1623 ATLKGVQPHIVIK
-1636 PEAQEAIKAS
+1636 PEAQQAIKAT
-1646 ADNQVESI
+1646 AENQVESI

-1661 TDELDEANQQINDTL
+1661 VDELDEANQLISDTL
-1676 KQGQQDIDNTTQD
+1676 KQAQQEIENTNQD
-1689 AAVNDVRNQ
+1689 AAVTDVRNQ

-1711 RKRAALDNID
+1711 RKRAALDSI
-1721 ESNNNQLDAIRNT
+1721 EENNKNQLDAIRNT
-1734 LDTTQDERNVAIA
+1734 LDTTQDERDVAIDT
-1747 ALNKIVNAIKNDIAQ
+1747 LNKIVNTIKNDIAQ
-1762 NKTNAEVDQTEADG
+1762 NKTNAEVDRTETDG
-1776 NNNIKVIL
+1776 NDNIKVIL
-1784 PKVQVKPAARQSVS
+1784 PKVQVKPAARQSVGV
-1798 AKAEAQNALID
+1798 KAEAQNALID

-1848 NSIDAQN
+1848 DSIDAQN

-1884 IKANNEATDEEQNA
+1884 IKANNEATDEEQNI
-1898 AIVQVE
+1898 AIAQVE
-1904 KELIKAKQQIAG
+1904 KELIKAKQQIAS
-1916 AVTNADVAYLLHDGK
+1916 AVTNADVAYLLHDEK

-1939 VINKKAT
+1939 VINRKAS

-1961 IEANVQATVEERNSI
+1961 IEANIQATVEERNSI

-1997 AQVDKTATLNLQTI
+1997 AQVDKTASLNLQTI

-2025 KTINDDLARVTHLVQ
+2025 KTINDDLARVTALVQ
-2040 NYRKVSDRNKADA
+2040 NYRKVSNRNKADA

-2087 LGDIEAVITE
+2087 LSDIEAVITE

-2126 KVKAL
+2126 KVKVL
-2131 IDQYVADGNRMVDE
+2131 IDQYVADGNRMIDE
-2145 DATLNDIKKDTQLI
+2145 DATLNDIKQHTQFI
-2159 IDEILAIKLPAEV
+2159 VDEILAIKLPAEATKV
-2172 IKASPK
+2172 SPK
-2178 VGQPAPKVCT
+2178 EIQPAPKVCT
-2188 PIKKEDK
+2188 PIKKE
-2195 QEVRKVV
+2195 ETHESRKVE

-2211 EMDLPLKELAL
+2211 GMDLPLKEFAL

-2231 RRSKK
+2231 RRTKN

>member
-30 SNPNGAQALTTDH
+30 SNPNGAQALTTDN
-43 NVQGGSNQALPGNS
+43 NVQSDTNQATPVNS
-57 QNTNADTN
+57 QDTN
-65 RDIVNDS
+65 VANNRGLANS
-72 QNTPNAHATDN
+72 AQNTPNQSATTN
-83 TSTNQAL
+83 QSTNQAL
-90 TNHQNVDVANQV
+90 VNHNNGSIANQATPTSV
-102 GPAPI
+102 
-107 QPSASP
+107 QSSTPS
-113 AQNNNNSNANST
+113 AQNNNHTDGNTTATETVSNAN
-125 ATEPA
+125 
-130 ANTNNNLASNNNT
+130 NKDVVSNNTT
-143 LNVPNNTDNN
+143 LNVPNKTNENG
-153 DSARHLTLKEIQE
+153 SGGHLTLKEIQE

-174 PELVAIAEEAS
+174 PELVAIAEQAS

-193 RAAPTDPNATP
+193 RAAPADPNATP
-204 ADPTATPA
+204 ADPAA
-212 DPTAGNGSAPVAITA
+212 AAAGNGGAPVAITA
-227 PYTPTTDPNANNIGQ
+227 PYTPTTDPNANNAGQ

-252 DNNIRPSTNRS
+252 DNGIRPSTNRS
-263 VPTVTVVDNL
+263 VPSVTVVDNL
-273 PGYTLINGGKVG
+273 PGFTLINGGKVG

-317 RGNDTNDHGDFNGI
+317 KGNDTNDHGDFNGI
-331 EKTLTVNPNSELIFE
+331 EKS
-346 FNTMT
+346 
-351 TKNYQAQ
+351 
-358 GNVIALGR
+358 
-366 IRGNDTNDHGD
+366 
-377 FNGIEKTLTVNPNS
+377 LTVNPNS

-400 TTKNYQGMTNLIIK
+400 TTKNYQGVTNLIIK
-414 NADNDTVIGE
+414 NADNDTVIAE
-424 KVVAYGPIWR
+424 KSVAYGPIWR
-434 LLKVPENVSHLKI
+434 LFKVPENVSHLKI

-516 ASFNTDDFVYKIQLP
+516 ASFNTDDFVYKVQLP

-546 SGNSGVDIN
+546 SSNSGVDMN
-555 DMNVTYD
+555 DFNVTYD
-562 AANRI
+562 AANRV

-576 TGNSPARL
+576 SGNSPARL

-611 TLTYKTYS
+611 TLTYKTYT

-697 IDSLANQMQHT
+697 IDSLTNQMQHT

-713 DAENAVNRKVDDMED
+713 DAENAVNKKVDQMED

-791 AKQAIRDKAA
+791 AKKAIRDKAT

-806 INHTPD
+806 INATPD
-812 ATQDEIQDALNQ
+812 ATEDEIQDALNQ
-824 LTTDETDAIDNV
+824 LATDETDAIDNV
-836 TNATTNADVETAKNN
+836 TNATTNADVEIAKNN

-859 APQVTHKQAA
+859 VPQVTHKQAA

-916 TTNDDVDTA
+916 TTNADVDNA

-974 AIEKVNA
+974 AIDKVNA
-981 AVAVANTNI
+981 AVTAANTNI

-1013 EPATKVKTDA
+1013 TPATKVKTDA
-1023 KNAIDQ
+1023 KNAIDK
-1029 SAETQHNAIF
+1029 SAETQHNTIF

-1104 NEKAREAIT
+1104 NDKAREAIT

-1130 NRVNTLKNRALNDI
+1130 NRVNTLKNRALTDI

-1179 VLTDLATAK
+1179 VLNDLATAK

-1201 EKQVALNQVDQD
+1201 EKQVALNQVDQE

-1254 LAQTNQH
+1254 LAQINQH
-1261 YSAKLVEINATPDA
+1261 YNAKLAEINATPDA
-1275 TDDEKNAAINTLNQ
+1275 TNDEKNAAINTLNQ

-1361 NQINQLKDQAFNQI
+1361 NQINQLKDQAINQI

-1381 DQVDA
+1381 DQVDT
-1386 TTNQAINAID
+1386 TTNQAVNAID

-1429 TDNEKEVALQALAKE
+1429 TDNEKEVASQALAKE

-1474 IQPETKIK
+1474 IQPETKVK

-1491 KANELRAQINQ
+1491 KANELRAKINQ

-1508 EERQAA
+1508 EERQVA
-1514 LDKINDLVAKA
+1514 LDKINEFVNQA
-1525 MTNITNDR
+1525 MTDITNNR

-1538 NDSTNQALDD
+1538 DDTTSQALDS
-1548 IALVTPD
+1548 IALVAPE

-1570 EAKKHEIEQA
+1570 EAKKQEIEQA

-1592 NQLANNEKRA
+1592 NQLANNEKLA
-1602 LQNINQAIAN
+1602 LQNINQAVTN
-1612 NDVKRVESNGI
+1612 NDVKRVETNGI
-1623 ATLKGVEPHIVVK
+1623 ATLKGVQPHIVIK
-1636 PEAQEAIKAS
+1636 PEAQQAIKAT
-1646 ADNQVESI
+1646 AENQVESI

-1661 TDELDEANQQINDTL
+1661 VDELDEANQLISDTL
-1676 KQGQQDIDNTTQD
+1676 KQAQQEIENTNQD
-1689 AAVNDVRNQ
+1689 AAVTDVRNQ

-1711 RKRAALDNID
+1711 RKRAALDSI
-1721 ESNNNQLDAIRNT
+1721 EENNKNQLDTIRNT
-1734 LDTTQDERNVAIA
+1734 LDTTQDERDVAIDT
-1747 ALNKIVNAIKNDIAQ
+1747 LNKIVNTIKNDIAQ
-1762 NKTNAEVDQTEADG
+1762 NKTNAEVDRTETDG
-1776 NNNIKVIL
+1776 NDNIKVIL
-1784 PKVQVKPAARQSVS
+1784 PKVQVKPAARQSVGV
-1798 AKAEAQNALID
+1798 KAEAQNALID

-1848 NSIDAQN
+1848 DSIDAQN

-1884 IKANNEATDEEQNA
+1884 IKANNEATDEEQNI
-1898 AIVQVE
+1898 AIAQVE
-1904 KELIKAKQQIAG
+1904 KELIKAKQQIAS
-1916 AVTNADVAYLLHDGK
+1916 AVTNADVAYLLHDEK

-1939 VINKKAT
+1939 VINRKAS

-1961 IEANVQATVEERNSI
+1961 IEANIQATVEERNSI

-1997 AQVDKTATLNLQTI
+1997 AQVDKTASLNLQTI

-2025 KTINDDLARVTHLVQ
+2025 KTINDDLARVTALVQ
-2040 NYRKVSDRNKADA
+2040 NYRKVSNRNKADA

-2087 LGDIEAVITE
+2087 LSDIEAVITE

-2126 KVKAL
+2126 KVKVL
-2131 IDQYVADGNRMVDE
+2131 IDQYVADGNRMIDE
-2145 DATLNDIKKDTQLI
+2145 DATLNDIKQHTQFI
-2159 IDEILAIKLPAEV
+2159 VDEILAIKLPAEATKV
-2172 IKASPK
+2172 SPK
-2178 VGQPAPKVCT
+2178 EIQPAPKVCT
-2188 PIKKEDK
+2188 PIKKE
-2195 QEVRKVV
+2195 ETHESRKVE

-2211 EMDLPLKELAL
+2211 GMDLPLKEFAL

-2231 RRSKK
+2231 RRTKN

>member
-30 SNPNGAQALTTDH
+30 SNPNGAQALTTDN
-43 NVQGGSNQALPGNS
+43 NVQSDTNQATPVNS
-57 QNTNADTN
+57 QDKDVANN
-65 RDIVNDS
+65 RGLANS
-72 QNTPNAHATDN
+72 AQNTPNQSATTN
-83 TSTNQAL
+83 QATNQAL
-90 TNHQNVDVANQV
+90 VNHNNGSIVNQATPTSV
-102 GPAPI
+102 
-107 QPSASP
+107 QSSTPS
-113 AQNNNNSNANST
+113 AQNNNHTDGNTTATETVSNAN
-125 ATEPA
+125 
-130 ANTNNNLASNNNT
+130 NNDVASNNTT
-143 LNVPNNTDNN
+143 LNVPNKTNENG
-153 DSARHLTLKEIQE
+153 SGGHLTLKEIQE

-174 PELVAIAEEAS
+174 PELVAIAEPAS

-193 RAAPTDPNATP
+193 RAAPADPNATP
-204 ADPTATPA
+204 ADPGAA
-212 DPTAGNGSAPVAITA
+212 AAGNGGAPVAITA
-227 PYTPTTDPNANNIGQ
+227 PYTPTTDPNANNAGQ

-252 DNNIRPSTNRS
+252 DNSIRPSTNRS
-263 VPTVTVVDNL
+263 VPSVTVVDNL
-273 PGYTLINGGKVG
+273 PGFTLINGGKVG
-285 VFSHAMVRTS
+285 VLSHAMVRTS
-295 MFDSGDAKNYQAQG
+295 MFEAGSNRTYQAQG
-309 NVIALGRI
+309 NVLALGRI
-317 RGNDTNDHGDFNGI
+317 SGTDASNHGDFNGI
-331 EKTLTVNPNSELIFE
+331 EKSLTVNPNSELIFE
-346 FNTMT
+346 FNTMP
-351 TKNYQAQ
+351 TKNGQ
-358 GNVIALGR
+358 GATNV
-366 IRGNDTNDHGD
+366 
-377 FNGIEKTLTVNPNS
+377 
-391 ELIFEFNTM
+391 
-400 TTKNYQGMTNLIIK
+400 IIK
-414 NADNDTVIGE
+414 NADTNDTIAE
-424 KVVAYGPIWR
+424 KTVEGGPTLR
-434 LLKVPENVSHLKI
+434 LFKVPDNVRNLKI

-456 TDARG
+456 TDVRG
-461 IYQLRDGYKYYDFVD
+461 IYQLKDGYKYYSFVD

-505 TTSLKNNGNFG
+505 TTSLKNNGNSG
-516 ASFNTDDFVYKIQLP
+516 ASLDTDEFVYKIQLP

-546 SGNSGVDIN
+546 SNNSGVDVN

-562 AANRI
+562 AANRV

-576 TGNSPARL
+576 TTNSPARL

-611 TLTYKTYS
+611 TLTYKTYT
-619 QDFINSPAESHTVST
+619 QDFINSAAESHTVST

-666 DIFNDLKRR
+666 DIFNDLKKR
-675 AQTILDENRNN
+675 AQTILAENRNN

-697 IDSLANQMQHT
+697 IDTLTNQMQHT

-713 DAENAVNRKVDDMED
+713 DAENAVNQKADQMED

-745 QVIEEHKNEII
+745 QVIEEHKGNII
-756 GNIGDQTTDDGVTRI
+756 GDIGDQTTDDGVTRI

-791 AKQAIRDKAA
+791 AKKAIRDKAT

-806 INHTPD
+806 INATPD
-812 ATQDEIQDALNQ
+812 ATEDEIQDAINQ
-824 LTTDETDAIDNV
+824 LATDETDAIDNV

-851 GINTIGAV
+851 GINTIGSV
-859 APQVTHKQAA
+859 VPQVTHKQAA

-916 TTNDDVDTA
+916 TTNADVDNA

-974 AIEKVNA
+974 AIDKVNA
-981 AVAVANTNI
+981 AVTAANTNI
-990 LNANTNADVEQVKTN
+990 LNANTNAEVEQVKTN

-1013 EPATKVKTDA
+1013 TPATKVKTDA
-1023 KNAIDQ
+1023 KNAIDK
-1029 SAETQHNAIF
+1029 SAETQHNTIF

-1094 QVKTDARNAV
+1094 QVKTDARNVV
-1104 NEKAREAIT
+1104 NDKAREAIT

-1130 NRVNTLKNRALNDI
+1130 NRVNTLKNRALTDI

-1179 VLTDLATAK
+1179 VLNDLATAK

-1201 EKQVALNQVDQD
+1201 EKQVALNQVDQE

-1254 LAQTNQH
+1254 LAQINQH
-1261 YSAKLVEINATPDA
+1261 YNAKLAEINATPDA
-1275 TDDEKNAAINTLNQ
+1275 TNDEKNAAINTLNQ

-1381 DQVDA
+1381 DQVDT
-1386 TTNQAINAID
+1386 TTNQALNAID

-1429 TDNEKEVALQALAKE
+1429 TDNEKEVASQALAKE

-1474 IQPETKIK
+1474 IQPETKVK

-1491 KANELRAQINQ
+1491 KANELRAKINQ

-1508 EERQAA
+1508 EERQVA
-1514 LDKINDLVAKA
+1514 LDKINEFVNQA
-1525 MTNITNDR
+1525 MTDITNNR

-1538 NDSTNQALDD
+1538 DDTTSQALDS
-1548 IALVTPD
+1548 IALVAPE

-1570 EAKKHEIEQA
+1570 EAKKQEIEQA

-1592 NQLANNEKRA
+1592 NQLANNKKLA
-1602 LQNINQAIAN
+1602 LQNINQAVTN
-1612 NDVKRVESNGI
+1612 NDVKRVETNGI
-1623 ATLKGVEPHIVVK
+1623 ATLKGVQPHIVIK
-1636 PEAQEAIKAS
+1636 PEAQQAIKAS
-1646 ADNQVESI
+1646 AENQVESI

-1661 TDELDEANQQINDTL
+1661 VDELDEANQLISDTL
-1676 KQGQQDIDNTTQD
+1676 KQAQQEIENTNQD
-1689 AAVNDVRNQ
+1689 AAVTDVRNQ

-1711 RKRAALDNID
+1711 RKRAALDSI
-1721 ESNNNQLDAIRNT
+1721 EENNKNQLDAIRNT
-1734 LDTTQDERNVAIA
+1734 LDTTQDERDVAIDT
-1747 ALNKIVNAIKNDIAQ
+1747 LNKIVNTIKNDIAQ
-1762 NKTNAEVDQTEADG
+1762 NKTNAEVDRTETDG
-1776 NNNIKVIL
+1776 NDNIKVIL
-1784 PKVQVKPAARQSVS
+1784 PKVQVKPAARQSVGV
-1798 AKAEAQNALID
+1798 KAEAQNALID

-1848 NSIDAQN
+1848 DSIDAQN

-1884 IKANNEATDEEQNA
+1884 IKANNEATDEEQNI
-1898 AIVQVE
+1898 AIAQVE
-1904 KELIKAKQQIAG
+1904 KELIKAKQQIAS
-1916 AVTNADVAYLLHDGK
+1916 AVTNADVAYLLHDEK

-1939 VINKKAT
+1939 VISRKAS

-1961 IEANVQATVEERNSI
+1961 IEANIQATVEERNSI

-1997 AQVDKTATLNLQTI
+1997 AQVDKTASLNLQTI

-2025 KTINDDLARVTHLVQ
+2025 KTINDDLARVTALVQ

-2087 LGDIEAVITE
+2087 LSDIEAVITE

-2126 KVKAL
+2126 KVKVL
-2131 IDQYVADGNRMVDE
+2131 IDQYVADGNRMIDE
-2145 DATLNDIKKDTQLI
+2145 DATLNDIKQHTQFI
-2159 IDEILAIKLPAEV
+2159 VDEILAIKLPAEAMKV
-2172 IKASPK
+2172 SPK
-2178 VGQPAPKVCT
+2178 VIQPAPKVCT
-2188 PIKKEDK
+2188 PIKKE
-2195 QEVRKVV
+2195 ETHESRKVE

-2211 EMDLPLKELAL
+2211 EMDLPLKEFAL

-2231 RRSKK
+2231 RRTKN

>member
-30 SNPNGAQALTTDH
+30 SNPNGAQALTTDN
-43 NVQGGSNQALPGNS
+43 NVQSDTNQATPVNS
-57 QNTNADTN
+57 QDTN
-65 RDIVNDS
+65 VANNRGLANS
-72 QNTPNAHATDN
+72 AQNTPNQSATTN
-83 TSTNQAL
+83 QSTNQAL
-90 TNHQNVDVANQV
+90 VNHNNGSIANQATPTSV
-102 GPAPI
+102 
-107 QPSASP
+107 QSSTPS
-113 AQNNNNSNANST
+113 AQNNNHTDGNTTATETVSNAN
-125 ATEPA
+125 
-130 ANTNNNLASNNNT
+130 NKDVVSNNTT
-143 LNVPNNTDNN
+143 LNVPNKTNENG
-153 DSARHLTLKEIQE
+153 SGGHLTLKEIQE

-174 PELVAIAEEAS
+174 PELVAIAEQAS

-193 RAAPTDPNATP
+193 RAAPADPNATP
-204 ADPTATPA
+204 ADPAA
-212 DPTAGNGSAPVAITA
+212 AAAGNGGAPVAITA
-227 PYTPTTDPNANNIGQ
+227 PYTPTTDPNANNAGQ

-252 DNNIRPSTNRS
+252 DNGIRPSTNRS
-263 VPTVTVVDNL
+263 VPSVTVVDNL
-273 PGYTLINGGKVG
+273 PGFTLINGGKVG

-317 RGNDTNDHGDFNGI
+317 KGNDTNDHGDFNGI
-331 EKTLTVNPNSELIFE
+331 EKS
-346 FNTMT
+346 
-351 TKNYQAQ
+351 
-358 GNVIALGR
+358 
-366 IRGNDTNDHGD
+366 
-377 FNGIEKTLTVNPNS
+377 LTVNPNS

-400 TTKNYQGMTNLIIK
+400 TTKNYQGVTNLIIK
-414 NADNDTVIGE
+414 NADNDTVIAE
-424 KVVAYGPIWR
+424 KSVAYGPIWR
-434 LLKVPENVSHLKI
+434 LFKVPENVSHLKI

-516 ASFNTDDFVYKIQLP
+516 ASFNTDDFVYKVQLP

-546 SGNSGVDIN
+546 SSNSGVDMN
-555 DMNVTYD
+555 DFNVTYD
-562 AANRI
+562 AANRV

-576 TGNSPARL
+576 SGNSPARL

-611 TLTYKTYS
+611 TLTYKTYT

-686 VPLNKRVSQAD
+686 EPLNKRVSQAD
-697 IDSLANQMQHT
+697 IDSLTNQMQHT

-713 DAENAVNRKVDDMED
+713 DAENAVNKKVDQMED

-791 AKQAIRDKAA
+791 AKKAIRDKAT

-806 INHTPD
+806 INATPD
-812 ATQDEIQDALNQ
+812 ATEDEIQDALNQ
-824 LTTDETDAIDNV
+824 LATDETDAIDNV
-836 TNATTNADVETAKNN
+836 TNATTNADVEIAKNN

-859 APQVTHKQAA
+859 VPQVTHKQAA

-916 TTNDDVDTA
+916 TTNADVDNA

-967 TQEERQA
+967 TQEESQA
-974 AIEKVNA
+974 AIDKVNA
-981 AVAVANTNI
+981 AVTAANTNI

-1013 EPATKVKTDA
+1013 TPATKVKTDA
-1023 KNAIDQ
+1023 KNAIDK
-1029 SAETQHNAIF
+1029 SAETQHNTIF

-1104 NEKAREAIT
+1104 NDKAREAIT

-1130 NRVNTLKNRALNDI
+1130 NRVNTLKNRALTDI

-1179 VLTDLATAK
+1179 VLNDLATAK

-1201 EKQVALNQVDQD
+1201 EKQVALNQVDQE

-1254 LAQTNQH
+1254 LAQINQH
-1261 YSAKLVEINATPDA
+1261 YNAKLAEINATPDA
-1275 TDDEKNAAINTLNQ
+1275 TNDEKNAAINTLNQ

-1361 NQINQLKDQAFNQI
+1361 NQINQLKDQAINQI

-1381 DQVDA
+1381 DQVDT
-1386 TTNQAINAID
+1386 TTNQAVNAID

-1429 TDNEKEVALQALAKE
+1429 TDNEKEVASQALAKE

-1474 IQPETKIK
+1474 IQPETKVK

-1491 KANELRAQINQ
+1491 KANELRAKINQ

-1508 EERQAA
+1508 EERQVA
-1514 LDKINDLVAKA
+1514 LDKINEFVNQA
-1525 MTNITNDR
+1525 MTDITNNR

-1538 NDSTNQALDD
+1538 DDTTSQALDS
-1548 IALVTPD
+1548 IALVAPE

-1570 EAKKHEIEQA
+1570 EAKKQEIEQA

-1592 NQLANNEKRA
+1592 NQLANNEKLA
-1602 LQNINQAIAN
+1602 LQNINQAVTN
-1612 NDVKRVESNGI
+1612 NDVKRVETNGI
-1623 ATLKGVEPHIVVK
+1623 ATLKGVQPHIVIK
-1636 PEAQEAIKAS
+1636 PEAQQAIKAT
-1646 ADNQVESI
+1646 AENQVESI

-1661 TDELDEANQQINDTL
+1661 VDELDEANQLISDTL
-1676 KQGQQDIDNTTQD
+1676 KQAQQEIENTNQD
-1689 AAVNDVRNQ
+1689 AAVTDVRNQ

-1711 RKRAALDNID
+1711 RKRAALDSI
-1721 ESNNNQLDAIRNT
+1721 EENNKNQLDAIRNT
-1734 LDTTQDERNVAIA
+1734 LDTTQDERDVAIDT
-1747 ALNKIVNAIKNDIAQ
+1747 LNKIVNTIKNDIAQ
-1762 NKTNAEVDQTEADG
+1762 NKTNAEVDRTETDG
-1776 NNNIKVIL
+1776 NDNIKVIL
-1784 PKVQVKPAARQSVS
+1784 PKVQVKPAARQSVGV
-1798 AKAEAQNALID
+1798 KAEAQNALID

-1848 NSIDAQN
+1848 DSIDAQN

-1884 IKANNEATDEEQNA
+1884 IKANNEATDEEQNI
-1898 AIVQVE
+1898 AIAQVE
-1904 KELIKAKQQIAG
+1904 KELIKAKQQIAS
-1916 AVTNADVAYLLHDGK
+1916 AVTNADVAYLLHDEK

-1939 VINKKAT
+1939 VINRKAS

-1961 IEANVQATVEERNSI
+1961 IEANIQATVEERNSI

-1997 AQVDKTATLNLQTI
+1997 AQVDKTASLNLQTI

-2025 KTINDDLARVTHLVQ
+2025 KTINDDLARVTALVQ
-2040 NYRKVSDRNKADA
+2040 NYRKVSNRNKADA

-2087 LGDIEAVITE
+2087 LSDIEAVITE

-2126 KVKAL
+2126 KVKVL
-2131 IDQYVADGNRMVDE
+2131 IDQYVADGNRMIDE
-2145 DATLNDIKKDTQLI
+2145 DATLNDIKQHTQFI
-2159 IDEILAIKLPAEV
+2159 VDEILAIKLPAEATKV
-2172 IKASPK
+2172 SPK
-2178 VGQPAPKVCT
+2178 EIQPAPKVCT
-2188 PIKKEDK
+2188 PIKKE
-2195 QEVRKVV
+2195 ETHESRKVE

-2211 EMDLPLKELAL
+2211 GMDLPLKEFAL

-2231 RRSKK
+2231 RRTKN

>member
-30 SNPNGAQALTTDH
+30 SNPNGAQALTTDN
-43 NVQGGSNQALPGNS
+43 NVQSDTNQATPVNS
-57 QNTNADTN
+57 QDTN
-65 RDIVNDS
+65 VANNRGLANS
-72 QNTPNAHATDN
+72 AQNTPNQSATTN
-83 TSTNQAL
+83 QSTNQAL
-90 TNHQNVDVANQV
+90 VNHNNGSIANQATPTSV
-102 GPAPI
+102 
-107 QPSASP
+107 QSSTPSV
-113 AQNNNNSNANST
+113 QNNNHTDGNTTATETVSNAN
-125 ATEPA
+125 
-130 ANTNNNLASNNNT
+130 NNDVVSNNTT
-143 LNVPNNTDNN
+143 LNVPNKTNENG
-153 DSARHLTLKEIQE
+153 SGGHLTLKEIQE

-174 PELVAIAEEAS
+174 PELVAIAEQAS

-193 RAAPTDPNATP
+193 RAAPADPNATS
-204 ADPTATPA
+204 ADPAVAAANGTVPAGNTAT
-212 DPTAGNGSAPVAITA
+212 
-227 PYTPTTDPNANNIGQ
+227 YTPTTDPNANNAGQ

-252 DNNIRPSTNRS
+252 DNGIRPSTNRS
-263 VPTVTVVDNL
+263 VPTVNVVNNL
-273 PGYTLINGGKVG
+273 PGFTLINGGKVG

-295 MFDSGDAKNYQAQG
+295 MFDSGDNKNYQAQG

-317 RGNDTNDHGDFNGI
+317 HGTDTNGHGDFNGI

-351 TKNYQAQ
+351 TKNGQ
-358 GNVIALGR
+358 GATNV
-366 IRGNDTNDHGD
+366 
-377 FNGIEKTLTVNPNS
+377 
-391 ELIFEFNTM
+391 
-400 TTKNYQGMTNLIIK
+400 IIK
-414 NADNDTVIGE
+414 NADTNDTIAE
-424 KVVAYGPIWR
+424 KTVEGGPTLR
-434 LLKVPENVSHLKI
+434 LFKVPDNVRNLKI

-461 IYQLRDGYKYYDFVD
+461 IYQLKDGYKYYSFVD

-516 ASFNTDDFVYKIQLP
+516 ASFNTDDFVYKVQLP

-546 SGNSGVDIN
+546 SSNSGVDMN
-555 DMNVTYD
+555 DFNVTYD
-562 AANRI
+562 AANRV

-576 TGNSPARL
+576 SGNSPARL

-611 TLTYKTYS
+611 TLTYKTYT

-666 DIFNDLKRR
+666 DIFNSLKRR

-697 IDSLANQMQHT
+697 IDALANQMQHT

-713 DAENAVNRKVDDMED
+713 DAENAVNQKVNQMED

-736 TDEEKQAAI
+736 TDEEKQDAI
-745 QVIEEHKNEII
+745 QVIEQHKDEII

-791 AKQAIRDKAA
+791 AKKAIRDKAT

-806 INHTPD
+806 INATPD
-812 ATQDEIQDALNQ
+812 ATEDEIQDAINQ
-824 LTTDETDAIDNV
+824 LATDETDAIDNV

-859 APQVTHKQAA
+859 VPQVTHKKAA

-885 SNREATQE
+885 NNREATQE
-893 EKNAALNELTQA
+893 EKDAALNELTQA

-916 TTNDDVDTA
+916 TTNADVDNA

-974 AIEKVNA
+974 AIDKVNA
-981 AVAVANTNI
+981 AVTAANTNI
-990 LNANTNADVEQVKTN
+990 LNANTNANVEQVKTN

-1013 EPATKVKTDA
+1013 TPATKVKTDA
-1023 KNAIDQ
+1023 KNAIDK
-1029 SAETQHNAIF
+1029 STETQHNTIF

-1070 DTNQEV
+1070 DTNREV

-1094 QVKTDARNAV
+1094 QVKTDARNVV
-1104 NEKAREAIT
+1104 NDKAREAIT

-1130 NRVNTLKNRALNDI
+1130 NRVNTLKNRALTDI

-1179 VLTDLATAK
+1179 VLNDLATAK

-1201 EKQVALNQVDQD
+1201 EKQVALNQVDQE

-1254 LAQTNQH
+1254 LAQINQH
-1261 YSAKLVEINATPDA
+1261 YNAKLAEINATPDA
-1275 TDDEKNAAINTLNQ
+1275 TNDEKNAAINTLNQ

-1361 NQINQLKDQAFNQI
+1361 NQINQFKDQAFNQI

-1386 TTNQAINAID
+1386 TTNQAVNAID

-1429 TDNEKEVALQALAKE
+1429 TDNEKEVASQALAKE

-1474 IQPETKIK
+1474 IQPETKVK

-1491 KANELRAQINQ
+1491 KANELRAKINQ

-1508 EERQAA
+1508 EERQVA
-1514 LDKINDLVAKA
+1514 LDKINEFVNQA
-1525 MTNITNDR
+1525 MTDITNNR

-1538 NDSTNQALDD
+1538 DDTTSQALDS
-1548 IALVTPD
+1548 IALVTPE
-1555 HIVRAAARDAVKQQY
+1555 HIVRAGARDAVKQQY
-1570 EAKKHEIEQA
+1570 EAKKQEIEQA

-1592 NQLANNEKRA
+1592 NQLANNEKLA
-1602 LQNINQAIAN
+1602 LQNINQAVTN
-1612 NDVKRVESNGI
+1612 NDVKRVETNGI
-1623 ATLKGVEPHIVVK
+1623 ATLKGVQPHIVIK
-1636 PEAQEAIKAS
+1636 PEAQQAIKAS
-1646 ADNQVESI
+1646 AENQVESI

-1661 TDELDEANQQINDTL
+1661 VDELDEANQLISDTL
-1676 KQGQQDIDNTTQD
+1676 KQAQQEIENTNQD
-1689 AAVNDVRNQ
+1689 AAVTDVRNQ

-1711 RKRAALDNID
+1711 RKRAALDSI
-1721 ESNNNQLDAIRNT
+1721 EENNKNQLDAIRDT
-1734 LDTTQDERNVAIA
+1734 LDTTQDERDVAIDT
-1747 ALNKIVNAIKNDIAQ
+1747 LNKIVNTIKNDIAQ
-1762 NKTNAEVDQTEADG
+1762 NKTNAEVDRTETDG
-1776 NNNIKVIL
+1776 NDNIKVIL
-1784 PKVQVKPAARQSVS
+1784 PKVQVKPSARQSVGV
-1798 AKAEAQNALID
+1798 KAEAQNALID

-1848 NSIDAQN
+1848 DSINAQN

-1898 AIVQVE
+1898 AIAQVE
-1904 KELIKAKQQIAG
+1904 KELIKAKQQIAS
-1916 AVTNADVAYLLHDGK
+1916 AVTNADVAYLLHDEK

-1939 VINKKAT
+1939 VINRKAS

-1961 IEANVQATVEERNSI
+1961 IEANIQATVEERNSI

-1997 AQVDKTATLNLQTI
+1997 AQVDKTASLNIQTI

-2025 KTINDDLARVTHLVQ
+2025 KTINDDLARVTALVQ

-2087 LGDIEAVITE
+2087 LSDIEAVITE

-2126 KVKAL
+2126 KVKVL
-2131 IDQYVADGNRMVDE
+2131 IDQYVADGNRMIDE
-2145 DATLNDIKKDTQLI
+2145 DATLNDIKQHTQFI
-2159 IDEILAIKLPAEV
+2159 VDEILAIKLPAEATKV
-2172 IKASPK
+2172 SPK
-2178 VGQPAPKVCT
+2178 VIQSAPKVCT
-2188 PIKKEDK
+2188 PIKKE
-2195 QEVRKVV
+2195 EIHESRKVE

-2211 EMDLPLKELAL
+2211 GMDLPLKEFAL

-2231 RRSKK
+2231 RRTKN

>member
-30 SNPNGAQALTTDH
+30 SNPNGAQALTTDN
-43 NVQGGSNQALPGNS
+43 NVQSDTNQATPVNS
-57 QNTNADTN
+57 QDTN
-65 RDIVNDS
+65 VANNRGLANS
-72 QNTPNAHATDN
+72 AQNTPNQSATTN
-83 TSTNQAL
+83 QSTNQAL
-90 TNHQNVDVANQV
+90 VNHNNGSIANQATPTSV
-102 GPAPI
+102 
-107 QPSASP
+107 QSSTPSV
-113 AQNNNNSNANST
+113 QNNNHTDGNTTATETVSNAN
-125 ATEPA
+125 
-130 ANTNNNLASNNNT
+130 NNDVVSNNTT
-143 LNVPNNTDNN
+143 LNVPNKTNENG
-153 DSARHLTLKEIQE
+153 SGGHLTLKEIQE

-174 PELVAIAEEAS
+174 PELVAIAEQAS

-193 RAAPTDPNATP
+193 RAAPADPNATP
-204 ADPTATPA
+204 ADPAA
-212 DPTAGNGSAPVAITA
+212 AAAGNGGAPVAITA
-227 PYTPTTDPNANNIGQ
+227 PYTPTTDPNANNAGQ
-242 NAPNEVLSFD
+242 NAPIEVLSFD
-252 DNNIRPSTNRS
+252 DNGIRPSTNRS
-263 VPTVTVVDNL
+263 VPSVTVVDNL
-273 PGYTLINGGKVG
+273 PGFTLINGGKVG
-285 VFSHAMVRTS
+285 VLSHAMVRTS
-295 MFDSGDAKNYQAQG
+295 MFEAGSNRTYQAQG
-309 NVIALGRI
+309 NVLALGRI
-317 RGNDTNDHGDFNGI
+317 SGTDASNHGDFNGI

-346 FNTMT
+346 FNTMP
-351 TKNYQAQ
+351 TKNGQ
-358 GNVIALGR
+358 GATNV
-366 IRGNDTNDHGD
+366 
-377 FNGIEKTLTVNPNS
+377 
-391 ELIFEFNTM
+391 
-400 TTKNYQGMTNLIIK
+400 IIK
-414 NADNDTVIGE
+414 NGVTNDTIAE
-424 KVVAYGPIWR
+424 KTIEDGPTLR
-434 LLKVPENVSHLKI
+434 LFKVPDNVNNLKI

-461 IYQLRDGYKYYDFVD
+461 IYQLKDGYKYYDFVD

-505 TTSLKNNGNFG
+505 TTSLKNNGNSG
-516 ASFNTDDFVYKIQLP
+516 ASLDTDEFVYKIQLP

-546 SGNSGVDIN
+546 SNNSGVDVN

-562 AANRI
+562 VANRV

-576 TGNSPARL
+576 TTNSPARL

-611 TLTYKTYS
+611 TLTYKTYT
-619 QDFINSPAESHTVST
+619 QDFINSAAESHTVST

-666 DIFNDLKRR
+666 DIFNDLKKR
-675 AQTILDENRNN
+675 AQTILAENRNN

-697 IDSLANQMQHT
+697 IDSLTNQMQHT

-713 DAENAVNRKVDDMED
+713 DAENAVNQKADQMED

-745 QVIEEHKNEII
+745 QVIEEHKGNII
-756 GNIGDQTTDDGVTRI
+756 GDIGDQTTDDGVTRI

-791 AKQAIRDKAA
+791 AKKAIRDKAT

-806 INHTPD
+806 INATPD
-812 ATQDEIQDALNQ
+812 ATEDEIQDALNQ
-824 LTTDETDAIDNV
+824 LATDETDAIDNV

-859 APQVTHKQAA
+859 VPQVTHKQAA

-916 TTNDDVDTA
+916 TTNADVDNA

-974 AIEKVNA
+974 AIDKVNA
-981 AVAVANTNI
+981 AVTAANTNI

-1013 EPATKVKTDA
+1013 TPATKVKTDA
-1023 KNAIDQ
+1023 KNAIDK
-1029 SAETQHNAIF
+1029 SAETQHNTIF

-1104 NEKAREAIT
+1104 NDKAREAIT

-1130 NRVNTLKNRALNDI
+1130 DRVNTLKNRALTDI

-1179 VLTDLATAK
+1179 VLNDLATAK
-1188 KQEINQNTNATTE
+1188 KQEITQNTNATTE
-1201 EKQVALNQVDQD
+1201 EKQVALNQVDQE

-1254 LAQTNQH
+1254 LAQINQH
-1261 YSAKLVEINATPDA
+1261 YNAKLAEINATPDA
-1275 TDDEKNAAINTLNQ
+1275 TNDEKNAAINTLNQ

-1307 DQAATVAE
+1307 DQATTVAE

-1429 TDNEKEVALQALAKE
+1429 TDNEKEVASQALAKE

-1474 IQPETKIK
+1474 IQPETKVK

-1491 KANELRAQINQ
+1491 KANELRAKINQ

-1508 EERQAA
+1508 EERQVA
-1514 LDKINDLVAKA
+1514 LDKINEFVNQA
-1525 MTNITNDR
+1525 MTDITNNR

-1538 NDSTNQALDD
+1538 DDTTSQALDS
-1548 IALVTPD
+1548 IALVTPE
-1555 HIVRAAARDAVKQQY
+1555 HIVRAGARDAVKQQY
-1570 EAKKHEIEQA
+1570 EAKKQEIEQA

-1592 NQLANNEKRA
+1592 NQLANNEKLA
-1602 LQNINQAIAN
+1602 LQNINQAVTN
-1612 NDVKRVESNGI
+1612 NDVKRVETNGI
-1623 ATLKGVEPHIVVK
+1623 ATLKGVQPHIVIK
-1636 PEAQEAIKAS
+1636 PEAQQAIKAS
-1646 ADNQVESI
+1646 AENQVESI

-1661 TDELDEANQQINDTL
+1661 VDELDEANQLISDTL
-1676 KQGQQDIDNTTQD
+1676 KQAQQEIENTNQD
-1689 AAVNDVRNQ
+1689 AAVTDVRNQ

-1711 RKRAALDNID
+1711 RKRAALDSI
-1721 ESNNNQLDAIRNT
+1721 EENNKNQLDAIRNT
-1734 LDTTQDERNVAIA
+1734 LDTTQDERDVAIDT
-1747 ALNKIVNAIKNDIAQ
+1747 LNKIVNTIKNDIAQ
-1762 NKTNAEVDQTEADG
+1762 NKTNAEVDRTETDG
-1776 NNNIKVIL
+1776 NDNIKVIL
-1784 PKVQVKPAARQSVS
+1784 PKVQVKPAARQSVGV
-1798 AKAEAQNALID
+1798 KAEAQNALID

-1848 NSIDAQN
+1848 DSINAQN

-1898 AIVQVE
+1898 AIAQVE
-1904 KELIKAKQQIAG
+1904 KELIKAKQQIAS
-1916 AVTNADVAYLLHDGK
+1916 AVTNADVAYLLHDEK

-1939 VINKKAT
+1939 VINRKAS

-1961 IEANVQATVEERNSI
+1961 IEANIQATVEERNSI

-1997 AQVDKTATLNLQTI
+1997 AQVDKTASLNLQTI

-2025 KTINDDLARVTHLVQ
+2025 KTINDDLARVTALVQ

-2126 KVKAL
+2126 KVKVL
-2131 IDQYVADGNRMVDE
+2131 IDQYVADGNIMIDE
-2145 DATLNDIKKDTQLI
+2145 DATLNDIKQHTQFI
-2159 IDEILAIKLPAEV
+2159 VDEILAIKLPAEATKV
-2172 IKASPK
+2172 SPK
-2178 VGQPAPKVCT
+2178 VIQSAPKVCT
-2188 PIKKEDK
+2188 PIKKEATHK
-2195 QEVRKVV
+2195 PRKVD

-2211 EMDLPLKELAL
+2211 GMDLPLKEFAL

-2231 RRSKK
+2231 RRTKN

>member
-295 MFDSGDAKNYQAQG
+295 MFDSGDA
-309 NVIALGRI
+309 
-317 RGNDTNDHGDFNGI
+317 
-331 EKTLTVNPNSELIFE
+331 
-346 FNTMT
+346 
-351 TKNYQAQ
+351 KNYQAQ

-885 SNREATQE
+885 SDREATQE

-1144 GVTSTTAMVNSIRD
+1144 GVTSTAMVNSIRD

-2079 VLKRFNVA
+2079 VLKRFNVT

>member
-57 QNTNADTN
+57 PNTNADTN
-65 RDIVNDS
+65 RDIVNGS

-90 TNHQNVDVANQV
+90 TNHQNVGVANQV
-102 GPAPI
+102 APAPI
-107 QPSASP
+107 QPSTSSAS
-113 AQNNNNSNANST
+113 NNNHSDANST

-193 RAAPTDPNATP
+193 RAAPADPN
-204 ADPTATPA
+204 ATPA

-227 PYTPTTDPNANNIGQ
+227 PFTPTTDPNANNIGQ
-242 NAPNEVLSFD
+242 NAPNEVLTFD

-317 RGNDTNDHGDFNGI
+317 KGNDTNDHGG
-331 EKTLTVNPNSELIFE
+331 
-346 FNTMT
+346 
-351 TKNYQAQ
+351 
-358 GNVIALGR
+358 
-366 IRGNDTNDHGD
+366 

-611 TLTYKTYS
+611 ILTYKTYT

-641 IMNKDA
+641 IMNKDV

-666 DIFNDLKRR
+666 DIFNELKRR

-697 IDSLANQMQHT
+697 IDSLVNQMQHT

-784 TPVVKPN
+784 TPVVKTN

-806 INHTPD
+806 INNTPD

-905 TNHALEQINQA
+905 TNQALEQINQA

-981 AVAVANTNI
+981 AVAAANTNI

-1104 NEKAREAIT
+1104 NDKAREAIT

-1188 KQEINQNTNATTE
+1188 KQEINQNTNATDE

-1248 VKKPAA
+1248 VKKPTA
-1254 LAQTNQH
+1254 LAQINQH
-1261 YSAKLVEINATPDA
+1261 YNAKLAEINATPDA

-1396 NVEAEVVIKP
+1396 NVEAKVVIKP

-1429 TDNEKEVALQALAKE
+1429 TDNEKEVALLALAKE

-1474 IQPETKIK
+1474 IQPETKVK

-1555 HIVRAAARDAVKQQY
+1555 HIVRATARDAVKQQY

-1602 LQNINQAIAN
+1602 LQNIDQAIAN

-1904 KELIKAKQQIAG
+1904 KELIKAKQQIAS

-1953 LFNDKKQA
+1953 LFNDKKLA

-1997 AQVDKTATLNLQTI
+1997 AQVDKTASLNLQTI

-2131 IDQYVADGNRMVDE
+2131 IDQYVADGIRMIDE
-2145 DATLNDIKKDTQLI
+2145 DATLNDIKQHTQFI
-2159 IDEILAIKLPAEV
+2159 VDEILAIKLPAEATKV
-2172 IKASPK
+2172 LPK
-2178 VGQPAPKVCT
+2178 VGQPAPKLCT
-2188 PIKKEDK
+2188 SIKKVDK

-2231 RRSKK
+2231 RRNKN

>member
-57 QNTNADTN
+57 PNTNADTN
-65 RDIVNDS
+65 RDIVNGS

-90 TNHQNVDVANQV
+90 TNHQNVGVANQV
-102 GPAPI
+102 APAPI
-107 QPSASP
+107 QPSTSSAS
-113 AQNNNNSNANST
+113 NNNHSDANST

-193 RAAPTDPNATP
+193 RAAPADPN
-204 ADPTATPA
+204 ATPA

-227 PYTPTTDPNANNIGQ
+227 PFTPTTDPNANNIGQ
-242 NAPNEVLSFD
+242 NAPNEVLTFD

-317 RGNDTNDHGDFNGI
+317 KGNDTNDHGG
-331 EKTLTVNPNSELIFE
+331 
-346 FNTMT
+346 
-351 TKNYQAQ
+351 
-358 GNVIALGR
+358 
-366 IRGNDTNDHGD
+366 

-611 TLTYKTYS
+611 ILTYKTYT

-641 IMNKDA
+641 IMNKDV

-666 DIFNDLKRR
+666 DIFNELKRR

-697 IDSLANQMQHT
+697 IDSLVNQMQHT

-784 TPVVKPN
+784 TPVVKTN

-806 INHTPD
+806 INNTPD

-981 AVAVANTNI
+981 AVAAANTNI

-1104 NEKAREAIT
+1104 NDKAREAIT

-1188 KQEINQNTNATTE
+1188 KQEINQNTNATDE

-1248 VKKPAA
+1248 VKKPTA
-1254 LAQTNQH
+1254 LAQINQ
-1261 YSAKLVEINATPDA
+1261 YYNAKLAEINATPDA

-1396 NVEAEVVIKP
+1396 NVEAKVVIKP

-1429 TDNEKEVALQALAKE
+1429 TDNEKEVALLALAKE

-1474 IQPETKIK
+1474 IQPETKVK

-1555 HIVRAAARDAVKQQY
+1555 HIVRATARDAVKQQY

-1602 LQNINQAIAN
+1602 LQNIDQAIAN

-1904 KELIKAKQQIAG
+1904 KELIKAKQQIAS

-1953 LFNDKKQA
+1953 LFNDKKLA

-1997 AQVDKTATLNLQTI
+1997 AQVDKTASLNLQTI

-2131 IDQYVADGNRMVDE
+2131 IDQYVADGIRMIDE
-2145 DATLNDIKKDTQLI
+2145 DATLNDIKQHTQFI
-2159 IDEILAIKLPAEV
+2159 VDEILAIKLPAEATKV
-2172 IKASPK
+2172 LPK
-2178 VGQPAPKVCT
+2178 VGQPAPKLCT
-2188 PIKKEDK
+2188 SIKKVDK

-2231 RRSKK
+2231 RRNKN

>member
-57 QNTNADTN
+57 PNTNADTN
-65 RDIVNDS
+65 RDIVNGS

-90 TNHQNVDVANQV
+90 TNHQNVGVANQV
-102 GPAPI
+102 APAPI
-107 QPSASP
+107 QPSTSSAS
-113 AQNNNNSNANST
+113 NNNHSDANST

-193 RAAPTDPNATP
+193 RAAPADPN
-204 ADPTATPA
+204 ATPA

-227 PYTPTTDPNANNIGQ
+227 PFTPTTDPNANNIGQ
-242 NAPNEVLSFD
+242 NAPNEVLTFD

-317 RGNDTNDHGDFNGI
+317 KGNDTNDHGG
-331 EKTLTVNPNSELIFE
+331 
-346 FNTMT
+346 
-351 TKNYQAQ
+351 
-358 GNVIALGR
+358 
-366 IRGNDTNDHGD
+366 

-611 TLTYKTYS
+611 ILTYKTYT

-641 IMNKDA
+641 IMNKDV

-666 DIFNDLKRR
+666 DIFNELKRR

-697 IDSLANQMQHT
+697 IDSLVNQMQHT

-784 TPVVKPN
+784 TPVVKTN

-806 INHTPD
+806 INNTPD

-981 AVAVANTNI
+981 AVAAANTNI

-1104 NEKAREAIT
+1104 NDKAREAIT

-1188 KQEINQNTNATTE
+1188 KQEINQNTNATDE

-1248 VKKPAA
+1248 VKKPTA
-1254 LAQTNQH
+1254 LAQINQH
-1261 YSAKLVEINATPDA
+1261 YNAKLAEINATPDA

-1396 NVEAEVVIKP
+1396 NVEAKVVIKP

-1429 TDNEKEVALQALAKE
+1429 TDNEKEVALLALAKE

-1474 IQPETKIK
+1474 IQPETKVK

-1555 HIVRAAARDAVKQQY
+1555 HIVRATARDAVKQQY

-1602 LQNINQAIAN
+1602 LQNIDQAIAN

-1798 AKAEAQNALID
+1798 AKSEAQNALID

-1904 KELIKAKQQIAG
+1904 KELIKAKQQIAS

-1953 LFNDKKQA
+1953 LFNDKKLA

-1997 AQVDKTATLNLQTI
+1997 AQVDKTASLNLQTI

-2131 IDQYVADGNRMVDE
+2131 IDQYVADGIRMIDE
-2145 DATLNDIKKDTQLI
+2145 DATLNDIKQHTQFI
-2159 IDEILAIKLPAEV
+2159 VDEILAIKLPAEATKV
-2172 IKASPK
+2172 LPK
-2178 VGQPAPKVCT
+2178 VGQPAPKLCT
-2188 PIKKEDK
+2188 SIKKVDK

-2231 RRSKK
+2231 RRNKN

>member
-30 SNPNGAQALTTDH
+30 SNPNGAQALTTDN
-43 NVQGGSNQALPGNS
+43 NVQSDTNQATPVNS
-57 QNTNADTN
+57 QDTN
-65 RDIVNDS
+65 VANNRGLANS
-72 QNTPNAHATDN
+72 AQNTPNQSATTN
-83 TSTNQAL
+83 QSTNQAL
-90 TNHQNVDVANQV
+90 VNHNNGSIANQATPTSV
-102 GPAPI
+102 
-107 QPSASP
+107 QSSTPS
-113 AQNNNNSNANST
+113 AQNNNHTDGNTTATETVSNAN
-125 ATEPA
+125 
-130 ANTNNNLASNNNT
+130 NKDVVSNNTT
-143 LNVPNNTDNN
+143 LNVPNKTNENG
-153 DSARHLTLKEIQE
+153 SGGHLTLKEIQE

-174 PELVAIAEEAS
+174 PELVAIAEQAS

-193 RAAPTDPNATP
+193 RAAPADPNATP
-204 ADPTATPA
+204 ADPAA
-212 DPTAGNGSAPVAITA
+212 AAAGNGGAPVAITA
-227 PYTPTTDPNANNIGQ
+227 PYTPTTDPNANNAGQ

-252 DNNIRPSTNRS
+252 DNGIRPSTNRS
-263 VPTVTVVDNL
+263 VPSVTVVDNL
-273 PGYTLINGGKVG
+273 PGFTLINGGKVG

-317 RGNDTNDHGDFNGI
+317 KGNDTNDHGDFNGI
-331 EKTLTVNPNSELIFE
+331 EKS
-346 FNTMT
+346 
-351 TKNYQAQ
+351 
-358 GNVIALGR
+358 
-366 IRGNDTNDHGD
+366 
-377 FNGIEKTLTVNPNS
+377 LTVNPNS

-400 TTKNYQGMTNLIIK
+400 TTKNYQGVTNLIIK
-414 NADNDTVIGE
+414 NADNDTVIAE
-424 KVVAYGPIWR
+424 KSVAYGPIWR
-434 LLKVPENVSHLKI
+434 LFKVPENVSHLKI

-516 ASFNTDDFVYKIQLP
+516 ASFNTDDFVYKVQLP

-546 SGNSGVDIN
+546 SSNSGVDMN
-555 DMNVTYD
+555 DFNVTYD
-562 AANRI
+562 AANRV

-576 TGNSPARL
+576 SGNSPARL

-611 TLTYKTYS
+611 TLTYKTYT

-697 IDSLANQMQHT
+697 IDSLTNQMQHT

-713 DAENAVNRKVDDMED
+713 DAENAVNKKVDQMED

-791 AKQAIRDKAA
+791 AKKAIRDKAT

-806 INHTPD
+806 INATPD
-812 ATQDEIQDALNQ
+812 ATEDEIQDALNQ
-824 LTTDETDAIDNV
+824 LATDETDAIDNV
-836 TNATTNADVETAKNN
+836 TNATTNADVEIAKNN

-859 APQVTHKQAA
+859 VPQVTHKQAA

-916 TTNDDVDTA
+916 TTNADVDNA

-981 AVAVANTNI
+981 AVTAANTNI

-1013 EPATKVKTDA
+1013 TPATKVKTDA
-1023 KNAIDQ
+1023 KNAIDK
-1029 SAETQHNAIF
+1029 SAETQHNTIF

-1104 NEKAREAIT
+1104 NDKAREAIT

-1130 NRVNTLKNRALNDI
+1130 NRVNTLKNRALTDI

-1179 VLTDLATAK
+1179 VLNDLATAK

-1201 EKQVALNQVDQD
+1201 EKQVALNQVDQE

-1254 LAQTNQH
+1254 LAQINQH
-1261 YSAKLVEINATPDA
+1261 YNAKLAEINATPDA
-1275 TDDEKNAAINTLNQ
+1275 TNDEKNAAINTLNQ

-1361 NQINQLKDQAFNQI
+1361 NQINQLKDQAINQI

-1381 DQVDA
+1381 DQVDT
-1386 TTNQAINAID
+1386 TTNQAVNAID

-1429 TDNEKEVALQALAKE
+1429 TDNEKEVASQALAKE

-1474 IQPETKIK
+1474 IQSETKVK

-1491 KANELRAQINQ
+1491 KANELRAKINQ

-1508 EERQAA
+1508 EERQVA
-1514 LDKINDLVAKA
+1514 LDKINEFVNQA
-1525 MTNITNDR
+1525 MTDITNNR

-1538 NDSTNQALDD
+1538 DDTTSQALDS
-1548 IALVTPD
+1548 IALVAPE

-1570 EAKKHEIEQA
+1570 EAKKQEIEQA

-1592 NQLANNEKRA
+1592 NQLANNEKLA
-1602 LQNINQAIAN
+1602 LQNINQAVTN
-1612 NDVKRVESNGI
+1612 NDVKRVETNGI
-1623 ATLKGVEPHIVVK
+1623 ATLKGVQPHIVIK
-1636 PEAQEAIKAS
+1636 PEAQQAIKAT
-1646 ADNQVESI
+1646 AENQVESI

-1661 TDELDEANQQINDTL
+1661 VDELDEANQLISDTL
-1676 KQGQQDIDNTTQD
+1676 KQAQQEIENTNQD
-1689 AAVNDVRNQ
+1689 AAVTDVRNQ

-1711 RKRAALDNID
+1711 RKRAALDSI
-1721 ESNNNQLDAIRNT
+1721 EENNKNQLDAIRNT
-1734 LDTTQDERNVAIA
+1734 LDTTQDERDVAIDT
-1747 ALNKIVNAIKNDIAQ
+1747 LNKIVNTIKNDIAQ
-1762 NKTNAEVDQTEADG
+1762 NKTNAEVDRTETDG
-1776 NNNIKVIL
+1776 NDNIKVIL
-1784 PKVQVKPAARQSVS
+1784 PKVQVKPAARQSVGV
-1798 AKAEAQNALID
+1798 KAEAQNALID

-1848 NSIDAQN
+1848 DSIDAQN

-1884 IKANNEATDEEQNA
+1884 IKANNEATDEEQNI
-1898 AIVQVE
+1898 AIAQVE
-1904 KELIKAKQQIAG
+1904 KELIKAKQQIAS
-1916 AVTNADVAYLLHDGK
+1916 AVTNADVAYLLHDEK

-1939 VINKKAT
+1939 VINRKAS

-1961 IEANVQATVEERNSI
+1961 IEANIQATVEERNSI

-1997 AQVDKTATLNLQTI
+1997 AQVDKTASLNLQTI

-2025 KTINDDLARVTHLVQ
+2025 KTINDDLARVTALVQ
-2040 NYRKVSDRNKADA
+2040 NYRKVSNRNKADA

-2087 LGDIEAVITE
+2087 LSDIEAVITE

-2126 KVKAL
+2126 KVKVL
-2131 IDQYVADGNRMVDE
+2131 IDQYVADGNRMIDE
-2145 DATLNDIKKDTQLI
+2145 DATLNDIKQHTQFI
-2159 IDEILAIKLPAEV
+2159 VDEILAIKLPAEATKV
-2172 IKASPK
+2172 SPK
-2178 VGQPAPKVCT
+2178 EIQPAPKVCT
-2188 PIKKEDK
+2188 PIKKE
-2195 QEVRKVV
+2195 ETHESRKVE

-2211 EMDLPLKELAL
+2211 GMDLPLKEFAL

-2231 RRSKK
+2231 RRTKN

>member
-30 SNPNGAQALTTDH
+30 SNPNGAQALTTDN
-43 NVQGGSNQALPGNS
+43 NVQSDTNQATPVNS
-57 QNTNADTN
+57 KDKDVANN
-65 RDIVNDS
+65 RGLANS
-72 QNTPNAHATDN
+72 AQNTPNQSATTN
-83 TSTNQAL
+83 QATNQAL
-90 TNHQNVDVANQV
+90 VNHNNGSIVNQATPTSV
-102 GPAPI
+102 
-107 QPSASP
+107 QSSTPS
-113 AQNNNNSNANST
+113 AQNNNHTDGNTTATETVSNAN
-125 ATEPA
+125 
-130 ANTNNNLASNNNT
+130 NNDAVSNNTT
-143 LNVPNNTDNN
+143 LNVPNKTNENG
-153 DSARHLTLKEIQE
+153 SGGHLTLKEIQE

-174 PELVAIAEEAS
+174 PELVAIAEPAS

-193 RAAPTDPNATP
+193 RAAPADPNATP
-204 ADPTATPA
+204 ADPAA
-212 DPTAGNGSAPVAITA
+212 AAAGNGGAPVAITA
-227 PYTPTTDPNANNIGQ
+227 PYTPTTDPNANNAGQ

-252 DNNIRPSTNRS
+252 DNGIRPSTNRS
-263 VPTVTVVDNL
+263 VPSVTVVDNL
-273 PGYTLINGGKVG
+273 PGFTLINGGKVG

-295 MFDSGDAKNYQAQG
+295 MFDSGDNKNYQAQG

-317 RGNDTNDHGDFNGI
+317 NGTDTNDHGDFNGI

-351 TKNYQAQ
+351 TKNGQ
-358 GNVIALGR
+358 GATNV
-366 IRGNDTNDHGD
+366 
-377 FNGIEKTLTVNPNS
+377 
-391 ELIFEFNTM
+391 
-400 TTKNYQGMTNLIIK
+400 IIK
-414 NADNDTVIGE
+414 NADTNDTIAE
-424 KVVAYGPIWR
+424 KTVEGGPTLR
-434 LLKVPENVSHLKI
+434 LFKVPDNVRNLKI
-447 QFVPKNDAI
+447 QFVSKNDAI

-461 IYQLRDGYKYYDFVD
+461 IYQLKDGYKYYSFVD

-505 TTSLKNNGNFG
+505 TTSLKNNGNSG
-516 ASFNTDDFVYKIQLP
+516 ASLDTDEFVYKIQLP

-546 SGNSGVDIN
+546 SNNSGVDVN

-562 AANRI
+562 AANRV

-576 TGNSPARL
+576 TTNSPARL

-611 TLTYKTYS
+611 TLTYKTYT
-619 QDFINSPAESHTVST
+619 QDFINSAAESHTVST

-666 DIFNDLKRR
+666 DIFNDLKKR
-675 AQTILDENRNN
+675 AQTILAENRNN

-697 IDSLANQMQHT
+697 IDTLTNQMQHT

-713 DAENAVNRKVDDMED
+713 DAENAVNQKADQMED

-745 QVIEEHKNEII
+745 QVIEEHKGNII
-756 GNIGDQTTDDGVTRI
+756 GDIGDQTTDDGVTRI

-791 AKQAIRDKAA
+791 AKKAIRDKAT

-806 INHTPD
+806 INATPD
-812 ATQDEIQDALNQ
+812 ATEDEIQDAINQ
-824 LTTDETDAIDNV
+824 LATDETDAIDNV

-859 APQVTHKQAA
+859 VPQVTHKKAA

-916 TTNDDVDTA
+916 TTNADVDNA

-974 AIEKVNA
+974 AIDKVNA
-981 AVAVANTNI
+981 AVTAANTNI

-1013 EPATKVKTDA
+1013 TPATKVKTDA
-1023 KNAIDQ
+1023 KNAIDK
-1029 SAETQHNAIF
+1029 SAETQHNTIF

-1083 TQNIVVIQPAT
+1083 MQNIVVIQPAT
-1094 QVKTDARNAV
+1094 QVKTDARNTV

-1130 NRVNTLKNRALNDI
+1130 DRVNALKNRALTDI

-1179 VLTDLATAK
+1179 VLNDLATAK

-1201 EKQVALNQVDQD
+1201 EKQMALNQVDQD

-1226 NAEVDQAQQ
+1226 NTEVDQAQQ
-1235 LGTKAINA
+1235 LGAQAINA

-1254 LAQTNQH
+1254 LAQINQH
-1261 YSAKLVEINATPDA
+1261 YNAKLAEINATPDA

-1289 DRQQAIESIKQA
+1289 DRQQAIESVKQA
-1301 NTNAEV
+1301 NTNNEV
-1307 DQAATVAE
+1307 DQAATTAE

-1381 DQVDA
+1381 DQVDT
-1386 TTNQAINAID
+1386 TTNQALNAID

-1429 TDNEKEVALQALAKE
+1429 TDNEKEVASQALAKE

-1474 IQPETKIK
+1474 IQPETKVK

-1491 KANELRAQINQ
+1491 KANELRAKINQ

-1508 EERQAA
+1508 EERQVA
-1514 LDKINDLVAKA
+1514 LDKINEFVNQA
-1525 MTNITNDR
+1525 MTDITNNR

-1538 NDSTNQALDD
+1538 DDTTSQALDS
-1548 IALVTPD
+1548 IALVAPE

-1570 EAKKHEIEQA
+1570 EAKKQEIEQA

-1592 NQLANNEKRA
+1592 NQLANNEKLA
-1602 LQNINQAIAN
+1602 LQNINQAVTN
-1612 NDVKRVESNGI
+1612 NDVKRVETNGI
-1623 ATLKGVEPHIVVK
+1623 ATLKGVQPHIVIK
-1636 PEAQEAIKAS
+1636 PEAQQAIKAS
-1646 ADNQVESI
+1646 AENQVESI

-1661 TDELDEANQQINDTL
+1661 VDELDEANQLISDTL
-1676 KQGQQDIDNTTQD
+1676 KQAQQEIENTNQD
-1689 AAVNDVRNQ
+1689 AAVTDVRNQ

-1711 RKRAALDNID
+1711 RKRAALDSI
-1721 ESNNNQLDAIRNT
+1721 EENNKNQLDAIRNT
-1734 LDTTQDERNVAIA
+1734 LDTTQDERDVAIDT
-1747 ALNKIVNAIKNDIAQ
+1747 LNKIVNTIKNDIAQ
-1762 NKTNAEVDQTEADG
+1762 NKTNAEVDRTETDG
-1776 NNNIKVIL
+1776 NDNIKVIL
-1784 PKVQVKPAARQSVS
+1784 PKVQVKPAARQSVGV
-1798 AKAEAQNALID
+1798 KAEAQNALID

-1848 NSIDAQN
+1848 DSINAQN

-1884 IKANNEATDEEQNA
+1884 IKANNEATDEEQNI
-1898 AIVQVE
+1898 AIAQVE
-1904 KELIKAKQQIAG
+1904 KELIKAKQQIAS
-1916 AVTNADVAYLLHDGK
+1916 AVTNADVAYLLHDEK

-1939 VINKKAT
+1939 VINRKAS

-1961 IEANVQATVEERNSI
+1961 IEANFQATVEERNSI

-1997 AQVDKTATLNLQTI
+1997 AQVDKTASLNLQTI

-2025 KTINDDLARVTHLVQ
+2025 KTINDDLARVTALVQ

-2131 IDQYVADGNRMVDE
+2131 IDQYVADGNRMIDE
-2145 DATLNDIKKDTQLI
+2145 DATLNDIKQHTQFI
-2159 IDEILAIKLPAEV
+2159 VDEILAIKLPAEAMKV
-2172 IKASPK
+2172 SPK
-2178 VGQPAPKVCT
+2178 VIQPAPKVCT
-2188 PIKKEDK
+2188 PIKKE
-2195 QEVRKVV
+2195 ETHESRKVE

-2211 EMDLPLKELAL
+2211 GMDLPLKEFAL

-2231 RRSKK
+2231 RRTKN

>member
-30 SNPNGAQALTTDH
+30 SNPNGAQALTTDN
-43 NVQGGSNQALPGNS
+43 NVQSDTNQATPVNS
-57 QNTNADTN
+57 QDKDVANN
-65 RDIVNDS
+65 RGLANS
-72 QNTPNAHATDN
+72 AQNTPNQSATTN
-83 TSTNQAL
+83 QATNQAL
-90 TNHQNVDVANQV
+90 VNHNNGSIVNQATPTSV
-102 GPAPI
+102 
-107 QPSASP
+107 QSSTPS
-113 AQNNNNSNANST
+113 AQNNNHTDGNTTATETVSNAN
-125 ATEPA
+125 
-130 ANTNNNLASNNNT
+130 NNDAVSNNTT
-143 LNVPNNTDNN
+143 LNVPNKTNENG
-153 DSARHLTLKEIQE
+153 SGGHLTLKEIQE

-174 PELVAIAEEAS
+174 PELVAIAEPAS

-193 RAAPTDPNATP
+193 RAAPADPNATP
-204 ADPTATPA
+204 ADPAA
-212 DPTAGNGSAPVAITA
+212 AAAGNGGAPVAITA
-227 PYTPTTDPNANNIGQ
+227 PYTPTTDPNANNAGQ

-252 DNNIRPSTNRS
+252 DNGIRPSTNRS
-263 VPTVTVVDNL
+263 VPSVTVVDNL
-273 PGYTLINGGKVG
+273 PGFTLINGGKVG

-295 MFDSGDAKNYQAQG
+295 MFDSADAKNYQAQG

-317 RGNDTNDHGDFNGI
+317 
-331 EKTLTVNPNSELIFE
+331 K
-346 FNTMT
+346 
-351 TKNYQAQ
+351 
-358 GNVIALGR
+358 
-366 IRGNDTNDHGD
+366 GNDTNDHGD

-400 TTKNYQGMTNLIIK
+400 TTKNYQGVTNLIIK
-414 NADNDTVIGE
+414 NADNDTVIAE
-424 KVVAYGPIWR
+424 KSVAYGPIWR
-434 LLKVPENVSHLKI
+434 LFKVPENVSHLKI

-516 ASFNTDDFVYKIQLP
+516 ASFNTDDFVYQVQLP

-546 SGNSGVDIN
+546 SSNSGVDMN
-555 DMNVTYD
+555 DFNVTYD
-562 AANRI
+562 AANRV

-576 TGNSPARL
+576 SGNSPARL

-611 TLTYKTYS
+611 TLTYKTYT
-619 QDFINSPAESHTVST
+619 QDFINSAAESHTVST

-666 DIFNDLKRR
+666 DIFNDLKKR
-675 AQTILDENRNN
+675 AQTILAENRNN

-697 IDSLANQMQHT
+697 IDTLTNQMQHT

-713 DAENAVNRKVDDMED
+713 DAENAVNQKADQMED

-745 QVIEEHKNEII
+745 QVIEEHKGNII
-756 GNIGDQTTDDGVTRI
+756 GDIGDQTTDDGVTRI

-791 AKQAIRDKAA
+791 AKKAIRDKAT

-806 INHTPD
+806 INATPD
-812 ATQDEIQDALNQ
+812 ATEDEIQDALNQ
-824 LTTDETDAIDNV
+824 LATDETDAIDNV

-851 GINTIGAV
+851 GINTIEAV
-859 APQVTHKQAA
+859 VPQVTHKKAA

-905 TNHALEQINQA
+905 TNYALEQINQA
-916 TTNDDVDTA
+916 TTNADVDNA

-974 AIEKVNA
+974 AIDKVNA
-981 AVAVANTNI
+981 AVTAANTNI

-1005 AIQGIQAI
+1005 EIQGIQAI
-1013 EPATKVKTDA
+1013 TPATKVKTDA
-1023 KNAIDQ
+1023 KNAIDK
-1029 SAETQHNAIF
+1029 SAEKQHNTIF

-1094 QVKTDARNAV
+1094 QVKTDARNVV
-1104 NEKAREAIT
+1104 NDKAREAIT

-1130 NRVNTLKNRALNDI
+1130 NRVNTLKNRALTDI

-1158 DAVNQIGAVQP
+1158 NAVNQIGAVQP

-1179 VLTDLATAK
+1179 VLNDLATAK

-1201 EKQVALNQVDQD
+1201 EKQVALNQVDQE

-1254 LAQTNQH
+1254 LAQINQH
-1261 YSAKLVEINATPDA
+1261 YNAKLAEINATPDA
-1275 TDDEKNAAINTLNQ
+1275 TNDEKNAAINTLNQ

-1361 NQINQLKDQAFNQI
+1361 NQINQLKDQAINQI

-1381 DQVDA
+1381 DQVDT
-1386 TTNQAINAID
+1386 TTNQAVNAID

-1429 TDNEKEVALQALAKE
+1429 TDNEKEVASQALAKE
-1444 KEKALAAIDQAQTN
+1444 KEKALAAIDQSQTN

-1474 IQPETKIK
+1474 IQPETKVK

-1491 KANELRAQINQ
+1491 KANELRAKINQ

-1508 EERQAA
+1508 EERQVA
-1514 LDKINDLVAKA
+1514 LDKINEFVNQA
-1525 MTNITNDR
+1525 MTDITNNR

-1538 NDSTNQALDD
+1538 DDTTSQALDS
-1548 IALVTPD
+1548 IALVTPE

-1570 EAKKHEIEQA
+1570 ETKKQEIEQA

-1592 NQLANNEKRA
+1592 NQLANNEKLA
-1602 LQNINQAIAN
+1602 LQNINQAVTN
-1612 NDVKRVESNGI
+1612 NDVKRVETNGI
-1623 ATLKGVEPHIVVK
+1623 ATLKGVQPHIVIK
-1636 PEAQEAIKAS
+1636 PEAQQAIKAS
-1646 ADNQVESI
+1646 AENQVESI

-1661 TDELDEANQQINDTL
+1661 VDELDEANQLISDTL
-1676 KQGQQDIDNTTQD
+1676 KQAQQEIENTNQD
-1689 AAVNDVRNQ
+1689 AAVTDVRNQ

-1711 RKRAALDNID
+1711 RKRAALDSI
-1721 ESNNNQLDAIRNT
+1721 EENNKNQLDAIRNT
-1734 LDTTQDERNVAIA
+1734 LDTTQDERDVAIDT
-1747 ALNKIVNAIKNDIAQ
+1747 LNKIVNTIKNDIAQ
-1762 NKTNAEVDQTEADG
+1762 NKTNAEVDRTETDG
-1776 NNNIKVIL
+1776 NDNIKVIL
-1784 PKVQVKPAARQSVS
+1784 PKVQVKPAARQSVGV
-1798 AKAEAQNALID
+1798 KAEAQNALID

-1848 NSIDAQN
+1848 DSINAQN

-1860 KPATTVKAT
+1860 KPATTVKTT

-1884 IKANNEATDEEQNA
+1884 IKANNEATDEEQNI
-1898 AIVQVE
+1898 AIAQVE
-1904 KELIKAKQQIAG
+1904 KELIKAKQQIAS
-1916 AVTNADVAYLLHDGK
+1916 AVTNADVAYLLHNEK

-1939 VINKKAT
+1939 VINRKAS

-1961 IEANVQATVEERNSI
+1961 IEANIQATVEERNSI

-1997 AQVDKTATLNLQTI
+1997 AQVDKTASLNLQTI

-2025 KTINDDLARVTHLVQ
+2025 KTINDDLARVTALVQ

-2087 LGDIEAVITE
+2087 LSDIEAVITE

-2126 KVKAL
+2126 KVKVL
-2131 IDQYVADGNRMVDE
+2131 IDQYVADGNRMIDE
-2145 DATLNDIKKDTQLI
+2145 DATLNDIKQHTQFI
-2159 IDEILAIKLPAEV
+2159 VDEILAIKLPAEPTKV
-2172 IKASPK
+2172 SPK
-2178 VGQPAPKVCT
+2178 VIQPAPKVCT
-2188 PIKKEDK
+2188 PIKKE
-2195 QEVRKVV
+2195 ETHESRKVE

-2211 EMDLPLKELAL
+2211 GMDLPLKEFAL

-2231 RRSKK
+2231 RRTKN

>member
-30 SNPNGAQALTTDH
+30 SNPNGAQALTTDN
-43 NVQGGSNQALPGNS
+43 NVQSDTNQATPVNS
-57 QNTNADTN
+57 QDKDVANN
-65 RDIVNDS
+65 RGLANS
-72 QNTPNAHATDN
+72 AQNTPNQSATTN
-83 TSTNQAL
+83 QATNQAL
-90 TNHQNVDVANQV
+90 VNHNNGSIVNQATPTSV
-102 GPAPI
+102 
-107 QPSASP
+107 QSSTPS
-113 AQNNNNSNANST
+113 AQNNNHTDGNTTATETVSNAN
-125 ATEPA
+125 
-130 ANTNNNLASNNNT
+130 NNDAVSNNTT
-143 LNVPNNTDNN
+143 LNVPNKTNENG
-153 DSARHLTLKEIQE
+153 SGGHLTLKEIQE

-174 PELVAIAEEAS
+174 PELVAIAEPAS

-193 RAAPTDPNATP
+193 RAAPADPNATP
-204 ADPTATPA
+204 ADPAA
-212 DPTAGNGSAPVAITA
+212 AAAGNGGAPVAITA
-227 PYTPTTDPNANNIGQ
+227 PYTPTTDPNANNAGQ

-252 DNNIRPSTNRS
+252 DNGIRPSTNRS
-263 VPTVTVVDNL
+263 VPSVTVVDNL
-273 PGYTLINGGKVG
+273 PGFTLINGGKVG

-295 MFDSGDAKNYQAQG
+295 MFDSADAKNYQAQG

-317 RGNDTNDHGDFNGI
+317 
-331 EKTLTVNPNSELIFE
+331 K
-346 FNTMT
+346 
-351 TKNYQAQ
+351 
-358 GNVIALGR
+358 
-366 IRGNDTNDHGD
+366 GNDTNDHGD

-400 TTKNYQGMTNLIIK
+400 TTKNYQGVTNLIIK
-414 NADNDTVIGE
+414 NADNDTVIAE
-424 KVVAYGPIWR
+424 KSVAYGPIWR
-434 LLKVPENVSHLKI
+434 LFKVPENVSHLKI

-516 ASFNTDDFVYKIQLP
+516 ASFNTDDFVYQVQLP

-546 SGNSGVDIN
+546 SSNSGVDMN
-555 DMNVTYD
+555 DFNVTYD
-562 AANRI
+562 AANRV

-576 TGNSPARL
+576 SGNSPARL

-611 TLTYKTYS
+611 TLTYKTYT

-697 IDSLANQMQHT
+697 IDSLTNQMQHT

-713 DAENAVNRKVDDMED
+713 DAENAVNKKVDQMED

-791 AKQAIRDKAA
+791 AKKAIRDKAT

-806 INHTPD
+806 INGTPD
-812 ATQDEIQDALNQ
+812 ATEDEIQDALNQ
-824 LTTDETDAIDNV
+824 LATDETDAIDNV

-859 APQVTHKQAA
+859 VPQVTHKKAA

-916 TTNDDVDTA
+916 TTNADVDNA

-974 AIEKVNA
+974 AIDKVNA
-981 AVAVANTNI
+981 AVTAANTNI

-1013 EPATKVKTDA
+1013 TPATKVKTDA
-1023 KNAIDQ
+1023 KNAIDK
-1029 SAETQHNAIF
+1029 SAETQHNTIF

-1094 QVKTDARNAV
+1094 QVKTDARNVV
-1104 NEKAREAIT
+1104 NDKAREAIT

-1130 NRVNTLKNRALNDI
+1130 NRVNTLKNRALTDI

-1179 VLTDLATAK
+1179 VLNDLATAK

-1201 EKQVALNQVDQD
+1201 EKQVALNQVDQE

-1254 LAQTNQH
+1254 LAQINQH
-1261 YSAKLVEINATPDA
+1261 YNAKLAEINATPDA

-1289 DRQQAIESIKQA
+1289 DRQQAIESVKQA

-1381 DQVDA
+1381 DQVDT
-1386 TTNQAINAID
+1386 TTNQALNAID

-1429 TDNEKEVALQALAKE
+1429 TDNEKEVASQALAKE

-1474 IQPETKIK
+1474 IQPETKVK

-1491 KANELRAQINQ
+1491 KVNELRAKINQ

-1508 EERQAA
+1508 EERQVA
-1514 LDKINDLVAKA
+1514 LDKINEFVNQA
-1525 MTNITNDR
+1525 MTDITNNR

-1538 NDSTNQALDD
+1538 DDTTSQALDS
-1548 IALVTPD
+1548 IALVAPE

-1570 EAKKHEIEQA
+1570 EAKKQEIEQA

-1592 NQLANNEKRA
+1592 NQLANNEKLA
-1602 LQNINQAIAN
+1602 LQNINQAVTN
-1612 NDVKRVESNGI
+1612 NDVKRVETNGI
-1623 ATLKGVEPHIVVK
+1623 ATLKGVQPHIVIK
-1636 PEAQEAIKAS
+1636 PEAQQAIKAS
-1646 ADNQVESI
+1646 AENQVESI

-1661 TDELDEANQQINDTL
+1661 VDELDEANQLISDTL
-1676 KQGQQDIDNTTQD
+1676 KQAQQEIENTNQD
-1689 AAVNDVRNQ
+1689 AAVTDVRNQ

-1711 RKRAALDNID
+1711 RKRAALDSI
-1721 ESNNNQLDAIRNT
+1721 EENNKNQLDAIRNT
-1734 LDTTQDERNVAIA
+1734 LDTTQDERDVAIDT
-1747 ALNKIVNAIKNDIAQ
+1747 LNKIVNTIKNDIAQ
-1762 NKTNAEVDQTEADG
+1762 NKTNAEVDRTETDG
-1776 NNNIKVIL
+1776 NDNIKVIL
-1784 PKVQVKPAARQSVS
+1784 PKVQVKPAARQSVGV
-1798 AKAEAQNALID
+1798 KAEAQNALID

-1848 NSIDAQN
+1848 DSIDAQN

-1884 IKANNEATDEEQNA
+1884 SKANNEATDEEQNI
-1898 AIVQVE
+1898 AIAQVE
-1904 KELIKAKQQIAG
+1904 KELIKAKQQIAS
-1916 AVTNADVAYLLHDGK
+1916 AVTNADVAYLLHDEK

-1939 VINKKAT
+1939 VINRKAS

-1961 IEANVQATVEERNSI
+1961 IEANIQATLEERNSI

-1997 AQVDKTATLNLQTI
+1997 AQVDKTASLNLQTI

-2025 KTINDDLARVTHLVQ
+2025 KTINDDLARVTALVQ
-2040 NYRKVSDRNKADA
+2040 NYRKVSNRNKADA

-2087 LGDIEAVITE
+2087 LSDIEAVITE

-2126 KVKAL
+2126 KVKVL
-2131 IDQYVADGNRMVDE
+2131 IDQYVADGNRMIDE
-2145 DATLNDIKKDTQLI
+2145 DATLNDIKQHTQFI
-2159 IDEILAIKLPAEV
+2159 VDEILAIKLPAEPTKV
-2172 IKASPK
+2172 SPK
-2178 VGQPAPKVCT
+2178 VIQPAPKVCT
-2188 PIKKEDK
+2188 PIKKE
-2195 QEVRKVV
+2195 ETHESRKVE

-2211 EMDLPLKELAL
+2211 GMDLPLKEFAL

-2231 RRSKK
+2231 RRTKN